1 MATRGIRNNNIGNIR
16 VSKDQWEGATGDDGS
31 FVTFDSPESGVR
43 ALAKNLLSY
52 GRQGYDS
59 IDKIINRWAPPEEND
74 TQAYIDAVSASTG
87 IPATQSLDLTDPDTL
102 ASLAQAIGFH
112 ETSTR
117 YNPAVYKTGVS
128 RALEGGITPKSQ
140 PVSAN
145 VFDALTE
152 GLKAKPSVSLGEGLP
167 GVTGLQVEGQEPE
180 APNKSFGEMF
190 YQSTGETLQQRED
203 RSTWFGLGG
212 ATEAELKNSM
222 VGVAIRAGQAEDS
235 LDVIGD
241 VFNPTRWNNHKWS
254 RDELDQIRNA
264 GVLPQYYGVITGGS
278 PQNLTELINLALE
291 NQKLDAEKAKAG
303 TGAQL
308 AAGVV
313 GAGVDPLTYVPIA
326 GQVGKGGK
334 LVNKMFTVAAQ
345 SGALAGASEIARTSV
360 AGGDAHVAEAIM
372 GGALFGG
379 GMTAIADGLGKVLG
393 KSTNEFAGP
402 AIRLEARETARNVDG
417 QDLSRMPIR
426 DGEQVFNHQGVN
438 YAEVPGEPGSVRLE
452 DGSILIGENPLNP
465 RTRQVFD
472 EVIEPERAAA
482 GVNLGGLTEI
492 GLKLLRSENP
502 EVRGLAA
509 DLVRSPTGMQ
519 SGASGKI
526 GTTASDV
533 FERLRAVDHRFY
545 NDIDDAVTNALKD
558 PYFQT
563 SWWRDNKAMRE
574 DVYKRAA
581 LAIEDSSGQ
590 LKAQLTPGEVKVYDL
605 LKNQFDAKREMMENP
620 AMFGRA
626 DAQSIFP
633 GSRFKGTYVPNVY
646 SSQMKQLYIQELGS
660 REGLQEAI
668 KQSWLASYS
677 SRPEVKA
684 RVDEYLKEQHKDIF
698 DKANAEAKAAADAEN
713 FLRSQESTVP
723 DMPKVLRESGY
734 VGDAGYQ
741 KVTNGVVDGEYFNSK
756 MDFSGER
763 PYLVDGDFV
772 YYTARTPDGSE
783 LNVSVFTKSGE
794 HAGAV
799 SFTKRSGDEWFNPS
813 LEVNEKFRRKGI
825 ATKMYNI
832 AETESPDYVYRG
844 TDETVGGVRTDD
856 GQAFRKAYDSKQY
869 APVPRQQF
877 VESRPPV
884 EPKVDEE
891 AILRNLTDKYAN
903 DKAYGISHADDFER
917 SSVMEDNITGLVGL
931 ENNKFLEARNLFDND
946 MEITLPNGKPFS
958 VNSLREWDMDKIVP
972 AYNRR
977 VNGDISIM
985 AGTGKTT
992 KEMKD
997 AVETLM
1003 NRAGDNG
1010 KLKGEVATLRDTLK
1024 VLTGRA
1030 RRDGADDAAFATAM
1044 RTLTDL
1050 SFFAKNAYMGV
1061 QNLTEIGGMLARGN
1075 VRAMLHG
1082 VPMFRDLAFR
1092 NKKVSGSEIKDLHN
1106 VIFGKELDDSIR
1118 PSKQDVIDRLRSY
1131 SDLSRVSS
1139 ATLGGAKYY
1148 TGELAV
1154 RSPLTKVLNGTT
1166 NYLLDAGRQGFL
1178 SDIVEHSL
1186 TGSKR
1191 KFDERWLKTAGISD
1205 DQWKGIKSLI
1215 RENVTR
1221 GEDGKYTI
1229 RDKKAFSQDPRA
1241 MDLWRMGDTIA
1252 DETLLRPHKLSNM
1265 DSKAYGPLAKT
1276 VLQFKNFVIKSIN
1289 GRTMRTF
1296 YNATKNNRAMDAAL
1310 STVMSMGLAG
1320 LYYMAQAHVKAYAMQ
1335 DGRDK
1340 EYLKQALNPTMIGY
1354 AALSR
1359 SSHIGGPLGVANLLG
1374 GIAGIQ
1380 DTKLLRSS
1388 ILPRSPTEKPER
1400 AITYGASTSDPVM
1413 NVVGNFLEQVPA
1425 FGYAANVGASAYNL
1439 AGYLKADTRVDERDY
1454 MTGMYNTFR
1463 ELVPNDPIT
1472 QKLLLG
1478 TFEEQGIHIK
1488 D

>member
-1 MATRGIRNNNIGNIR
+1 MATRGIRNNNPGNIR
-16 VSKDQWEGATGDDGS
+16 VSKDQWEGMTGDDGA
-31 FVTFDSPESGVR
+31 FVTFDSPEAGVR
-43 ALAKNLLSY
+43 ALGKNLLSY

-59 IDKIINRWAPPEEND
+59 IEKIINRWAPPNEND
-74 TQAYIDAVSASTG
+74 TQAYIDSVVAATG
-87 IPATQSLDLTDPDTL
+87 IPATQSLDLSDPDTL
-102 ASLAQAIGFH
+102 SSLAQAISFH
-112 ETSTR
+112 ETGSR
-117 YNPAVYKTGVS
+117 YDPEVYQQGVT
-128 RALEGGITPKSQ
+128 RALNGISPKTP

-152 GLKAKPSVSLGEGLP
+152 GLKAKPKVALGENLPTAAGLNI
-167 GVTGLQVEGQEPE
+167 EGQAPE
-180 APNKSFGEMF
+180 APNESFGEMF
-190 YQSTGETLQQRED
+190 YKATGETMQERED
-203 RSTWFGLGG
+203 RSTWFGFGA
-212 ATEAELKNSM
+212 ATEAEVKNSM
-222 VGVAIRAGQAEDS
+222 VGVAIRAGQTEDS

-241 VFNPTRWNNHKWS
+241 VFNQTRWNNHKWT
-254 RDELDQIRNA
+254 REELDQIRNA

-291 NQKLDAEKAKAG
+291 NQKLDQEKAKAG

-308 AAGVV
+308 AAGVI

-345 SGALAGASEIARTSV
+345 SGALAGVSEMARTSV
-360 AGGDAHVAEAIM
+360 AGGDAHVAEAIL

-379 GMTAIADGLGKVLG
+379 GMTAIADGLGRALG
-393 KSTNEFAGP
+393 RNTNEFAGP
-402 AIRLEARETARNVDG
+402 ATRLEARETARNVDG
-417 QDLSRMPIR
+417 QDLSRLPIQE
-426 DGEQVFNHQGVN
+426 GEQTFSHQGVKF
-438 YAEVPGEPGSVRLE
+438 ADVPNEPGSVRLE

-465 RTRQVFD
+465 KTRQVFD
-472 EVIEPERAAA
+472 EVIEPERSAA

-502 EVRGLAA
+502 EIRGVAA

-545 NDIDDAVTNALKD
+545 NDIDDAVTEALKD

-563 SWWRDNKAMRE
+563 AFWRDSGAFRQDIYQRVSM
-574 DVYKRAA
+574 
-581 LAIEDSSGQ
+581 AIEDGSGN
-590 LKAQLTPGEVKVYDL
+590 LKAELTPGELKVYDL

-620 AMFGRA
+620 AMFGRP

-633 GSRFKGTYVPNVY
+633 GSRFKGTYVPHVY
-646 SSQMKQLYIQELGS
+646 SKQMKELYIKELGS
-660 REGLQEAI
+660 PEALQEAI
-668 KQSWLASYS
+668 KKSWLTSYA
-677 SRPEVKA
+677 SRPEVKK
-684 RVDEYLKEQHKDIF
+684 RVDEALL
-698 DKANAEAKAAADAEN
+698 EADPTLTPEGLAAA
-713 FLRSQESTVP
+713 V
-723 DMPKVLRESGY
+723 
-734 VGDAGYQ
+734 
-741 KVTNGVVDGEYFNSK
+741 
-756 MDFSGER
+756 
-763 PYLVDGDFV
+763 
-772 YYTARTPDGSE
+772 
-783 LNVSVFTKSGE
+783 
-794 HAGAV
+794 
-799 SFTKRSGDEWFNPS
+799 
-813 LEVNEKFRRKGI
+813 
-825 ATKMYNI
+825 
-832 AETESPDYVYRG
+832 
-844 TDETVGGVRTDD
+844 
-856 GQAFRKAYDSKQY
+856 
-869 APVPRQQF
+869 
-877 VESRPPV
+877 
-884 EPKVDEE
+884 
-891 AILRNLTDKYAN
+891 DKYAN
-903 DKAYGISHADDFER
+903 DKAYGISHTEQFER
-917 SSVMEDNITGLVGL
+917 SSVMEENINGLVGL
-931 ENNKFLEARNLFDND
+931 ENNSFLEARNLFDSD
-946 MEITLPNGKPFS
+946 MSIVLPNGQTFS
-958 VNSLREWDMDKIVP
+958 VNNLREWDMDKIVP

-977 VNGDISIM
+977 VNGDIAIM

-992 KEMKD
+992 KDMKD
-997 AVETLM
+997 LVETMM
-1003 NRAGDNG
+1003 NKAGDDG
-1010 KLKGEVATLRDTLK
+1010 KLKGEVSTLRDTLK
-1024 VLTGRA
+1024 ILTGRA
-1030 RRDGADDAAFATAM
+1030 RRDGADDAAFATVM
-1044 RTLTDL
+1044 RTMTDL

-1075 VRAMLHG
+1075 VRALLHG

-1092 NKKVSGSEIKDLHN
+1092 NKKVGASEIKDLHN

-1131 SDLSRVSS
+1131 SDLGRGA
-1139 ATLGGAKYY
+1139 ATALGTAKYY

-1154 RSPLTKVLNGTT
+1154 RSPFTKVLNGTT

-1191 KFDERWLKTAGISD
+1191 KFDDRWLKTAGISD
-1205 DQWKGIKSLI
+1205 EQWKGIKSLI
-1215 RENVTR
+1215 RESVTR
-1221 GEDGKYTI
+1221 GPDGKYTI
-1229 RDKKAFSQDPRA
+1229 KDKKAFSQDPRA

-1320 LYYMAQAHVKAYAMQ
+1320 IYYMAQAHIKAYAMQ
-1335 DGRDK
+1335 DGRDRD
-1340 EYLKQALNPTMIGY
+1340 YLKQALDPTMIGY

-1359 SSHIGGPLGVANLLG
+1359 SSHLGGPLGVANILG
-1374 GIAGIQ
+1374 GIAGYE
-1380 DTKLLRSS
+1380 DTKMLRSS

-1400 AITYGASTSDPVM
+1400 AIAYGAATSDPVM

-1439 AGYLKADTRVDERDY
+1439 AGYLKADTRVNERDY

>member
-1 MATRGIRNNNIGNIR
+1 MATRGIRNNNPGNIR
-16 VSKDQWEGATGDDGS
+16 VSKDQWEGMTGDDGA

-43 ALAKNLLSY
+43 ALGKNLLSY

-59 IDKIINRWAPPEEND
+59 IEKIINRWAPPNEND
-74 TQAYIDAVSASTG
+74 TKAYIDSVVAATG
-87 IPATQSLDLTDPDTL
+87 IPATQSLDLSDQDTL
-102 ASLAQAIGFH
+102 SSLAQAISFH
-112 ETSTR
+112 ETGSR
-117 YNPAVYKTGVS
+117 YDPEVYQKGVA
-128 RALEGGITPKSQ
+128 RALNGISPKTP

-152 GLKAKPSVSLGEGLP
+152 GLKAKPKVAIGENLPTAAGLNI
-167 GVTGLQVEGQEPE
+167 EGQAPE
-180 APNKSFGEMF
+180 APNESFGEMF
-190 YQSTGETLQQRED
+190 YKATGETMQERED
-203 RSTWFGLGG
+203 RSTWFGFGA
-212 ATEAELKNSM
+212 ATEAEVKNSM
-222 VGVAIRAGQAEDS
+222 VGVAIRAGQTEES

-254 RDELDQIRNA
+254 REELDQIRNA

-291 NQKLDAEKAKAG
+291 NQKLDQEKAKAG
-303 TGAQL
+303 TGAHL
-308 AAGVV
+308 AAGLI

-345 SGALAGASEIARTSV
+345 TGALAGVSEMSRTSV
-360 AGGDAHVAEAIM
+360 AGGNAHVAEAIL
-372 GGALFGG
+372 GGALFGA
-379 GMTAIADGLGKVLG
+379 GMTAIADGLGRALG
-393 KSTNEFAGP
+393 RNTNEFAGP
-402 AIRLEARETARNVDG
+402 ATRLEARETARNVDG
-417 QDLSRMPIR
+417 QDLSRLPIQE
-426 DGEQVFNHQGVN
+426 GEQTFSYQGVRF
-438 YAEVPGEPGSVRLE
+438 ADVPNEPGSVRLE

-502 EVRGLAA
+502 EIRGVAA

-545 NDIDDAVTNALKD
+545 NDIDDAVTEALKD

-563 SWWRDNKAMRE
+563 AFWRDSGAFRQDIYQRVSM
-574 DVYKRAA
+574 
-581 LAIEDSSGQ
+581 AIEDGSGN
-590 LKAQLTPGEVKVYDL
+590 LKAELTPGELKVYDL

-620 AMFGRA
+620 AMFGRP

-633 GSRFKGTYVPNVY
+633 GSRFKGTYVPHVY
-646 SSQMKQLYIQELGS
+646 SNQMKQLYIKELGS
-660 REGLQEAI
+660 PEALQEAI
-668 KQSWLASYS
+668 KKSWLTSYA
-677 SRPEVKA
+677 SRPEVKK
-684 RVDEYLKEQHKDIF
+684 RVDEALL
-698 DKANAEAKAAADAEN
+698 EADPTLTPEGLAAA
-713 FLRSQESTVP
+713 V
-723 DMPKVLRESGY
+723 
-734 VGDAGYQ
+734 
-741 KVTNGVVDGEYFNSK
+741 
-756 MDFSGER
+756 
-763 PYLVDGDFV
+763 
-772 YYTARTPDGSE
+772 
-783 LNVSVFTKSGE
+783 
-794 HAGAV
+794 
-799 SFTKRSGDEWFNPS
+799 
-813 LEVNEKFRRKGI
+813 
-825 ATKMYNI
+825 
-832 AETESPDYVYRG
+832 
-844 TDETVGGVRTDD
+844 
-856 GQAFRKAYDSKQY
+856 
-869 APVPRQQF
+869 
-877 VESRPPV
+877 
-884 EPKVDEE
+884 
-891 AILRNLTDKYAN
+891 DKYAN
-903 DKAYGISHADDFER
+903 DKAYGISHTEQFER
-917 SSVMEDNITGLVGL
+917 SSVMEENINGLVGL
-931 ENNKFLEARNLFDND
+931 ENNSFLEARNLFDSD
-946 MEITLPNGKPFS
+946 MSIVLPNGQTFS
-958 VNSLREWDMDKIVP
+958 VNNLREWDMDKIVP

-977 VNGDISIM
+977 VNGDIAIM

-997 AVETLM
+997 LVETMM
-1003 NRAGDNG
+1003 NRAGDDG
-1010 KLKGEVATLRDTLK
+1010 KLKGEVSTLRDTLK
-1024 VLTGRA
+1024 ILTGRA
-1030 RRDGADDAAFATAM
+1030 RRDGADDAAFATVM
-1044 RTLTDL
+1044 RTMTDL

-1075 VRAMLHG
+1075 VRALLHG

-1092 NKKVSGSEIKDLHN
+1092 NKKVGASEIKDLHN

-1118 PSKQDVIDRLRSY
+1118 PSKQDVIDRLRAY
-1131 SDLSRVSS
+1131 SDLGRGT
-1139 ATLGGAKYY
+1139 ATAIGTAKYY
-1148 TGELAV
+1148 SGELAV

-1191 KFDERWLKTAGISD
+1191 RFDDRWLKTAGISD
-1205 DQWKGIKSLI
+1205 EQWKGIKSLI
-1215 RENVTR
+1215 RESVTR
-1221 GEDGKYTI
+1221 GPDGKYTI
-1229 RDKKAFSQDPRA
+1229 KDKKAFSQDPRS

-1320 LYYMAQAHVKAYAMQ
+1320 IYYMAQAHLKAYAMQ
-1335 DGRDK
+1335 DGRDR
-1340 EYLKQALNPTMIGY
+1340 EYLKQALDPMMIGY

-1359 SSHIGGPLGVANLLG
+1359 SSHLGGLLGVANILG
-1374 GIAGIQ
+1374 GIAGYE
-1380 DTKLLRSS
+1380 DTKMLRSS

-1400 AITYGASTSDPVM
+1400 AIAYGAATSDPVM
-1413 NVVGNFLEQVPA
+1413 NIVGNFLEQVPA
-1425 FGYAANVGASAYNL
+1425 FGYAANVGATAYNL
-1439 AGYLKADTRVDERDY
+1439 AGYLKADTRVNERDY

>member
-1 MATRGIRNNNIGNIR
+1 MATRGIRNNNPGNIR
-16 VSKDQWEGATGDDGS
+16 VSKDQWEGMTGDDGA

-43 ALAKNLLSY
+43 ALAKNLQSY

-59 IDKIINRWAPPEEND
+59 IEKIINRWAPPNEND
-74 TQAYIDAVSASTG
+74 TKAYIDSVVAATG
-87 IPATQSLDLTDPDTL
+87 IPANQSLDLSNPDTL
-102 ASLAQAIGFH
+102 SSLAQAISFH
-112 ETSTR
+112 ETGSR
-117 YNPAVYKTGVS
+117 YNPEVYQHGVA
-128 RALEGGITPKSQ
+128 RALNGISPKTP

-152 GLKAKPSVSLGEGLP
+152 GLKAKPKVALGENLPTAAGLNI
-167 GVTGLQVEGQEPE
+167 EGQAPE
-180 APNKSFGEMF
+180 APNESFGEMF
-190 YQSTGETLQQRED
+190 YKSTGETMQDRED
-203 RSTWFGLGG
+203 RSTWFGFGA
-212 ATEAELKNSM
+212 ATEAEVKNSM
-222 VGVAIRAGQAEDS
+222 VGVAIRAGQTEDS

-254 RDELDQIRNA
+254 REELDQIRNA

-291 NQKLDAEKAKAG
+291 NQKLDQEKAKAG
-303 TGAQL
+303 IGAQL
-308 AAGVV
+308 AAGVI
-313 GAGVDPLTYVPIA
+313 GAGVDPLSYVPIA

-345 SGALAGASEIARTSV
+345 SGALAGVSEMARTSV
-360 AGGDAHVAEAIM
+360 AGGDAHVAEAIL

-379 GMTAIADGLGKVLG
+379 GMTAIADGLGRALG
-393 KSTNEFAGP
+393 RNTNEFAGP
-402 AIRLEARETARNVDG
+402 ATRLEARETARNVDG
-417 QDLSRMPIR
+417 QDLSRLPIQE
-426 DGEQVFNHQGVN
+426 GEQTFSYQGVKF
-438 YAEVPGEPGSVRLE
+438 ADVPNEPGSVRLE

-465 RTRQVFD
+465 KTRQVFD

-502 EVRGLAA
+502 EIRGVAA

-545 NDIDDAVTNALKD
+545 NDIDDAVNEALKD

-563 SWWRDNKAMRE
+563 SFWRDSGAFRQDIYQRVSM
-574 DVYKRAA
+574 
-581 LAIEDSSGQ
+581 AIEDGSGN
-590 LKAQLTPGEVKVYDL
+590 LKAELTPGELKVYDL

-620 AMFGRA
+620 AMFGRP

-633 GSRFKGTYVPNVY
+633 GSRFKGTYVPHVY
-646 SSQMKQLYIQELGS
+646 SKQMKELYIKELGS
-660 REGLQEAI
+660 PEALQEAI
-668 KQSWLASYS
+668 KKSWLSSYA
-677 SRPEVKA
+677 SRPEVKK
-684 RVDEYLKEQHKDIF
+684 RVDEALL
-698 DKANAEAKAAADAEN
+698 EADPTLTPEGLAAA
-713 FLRSQESTVP
+713 V
-723 DMPKVLRESGY
+723 
-734 VGDAGYQ
+734 
-741 KVTNGVVDGEYFNSK
+741 
-756 MDFSGER
+756 
-763 PYLVDGDFV
+763 
-772 YYTARTPDGSE
+772 
-783 LNVSVFTKSGE
+783 
-794 HAGAV
+794 
-799 SFTKRSGDEWFNPS
+799 
-813 LEVNEKFRRKGI
+813 
-825 ATKMYNI
+825 
-832 AETESPDYVYRG
+832 
-844 TDETVGGVRTDD
+844 
-856 GQAFRKAYDSKQY
+856 
-869 APVPRQQF
+869 
-877 VESRPPV
+877 
-884 EPKVDEE
+884 
-891 AILRNLTDKYAN
+891 DKYAN
-903 DKAYGISHADDFER
+903 DKAYGISHTEQFER
-917 SSVMEDNITGLVGL
+917 SSVMEENINGLVGL
-931 ENNKFLEARNLFDND
+931 ENNSFLEARNLFDSD
-946 MEITLPNGKPFS
+946 MSIVLPNGQTFS
-958 VNSLREWDMDKIVP
+958 VNNLREWDMDKIVP

-977 VNGDISIM
+977 VNGDIAIM

-992 KEMKD
+992 KDMKD
-997 AVETLM
+997 LVETMM
-1003 NRAGDNG
+1003 NKAGDDG
-1010 KLKGEVATLRDTLK
+1010 KLKGEVSTLRDTLK
-1024 VLTGRA
+1024 ILTGRA
-1030 RRDGADDAAFATAM
+1030 RRDGADDAAFATVM
-1044 RTLTDL
+1044 RTMTDL

-1075 VRAMLHG
+1075 VRALLHG

-1092 NKKVSGSEIKDLHN
+1092 NKKVGASEIKDLHN

-1131 SDLSRVSS
+1131 SDLGRGT
-1139 ATLGGAKYY
+1139 ATALGTAKYY

-1154 RSPLTKVLNGTT
+1154 RSPFTKVLNGTT

-1191 KFDERWLKTAGISD
+1191 RFDDRWLKTAGIAD
-1205 DQWKGIKSLI
+1205 EQWKGIKSLI
-1215 RENVTR
+1215 RESVTR
-1221 GEDGKYTI
+1221 GPDGKYTI
-1229 RDKKAFSQDPRA
+1229 KDKKAFSQDPRA

-1265 DSKAYGPLAKT
+1265 DAKAYGPLAKT

-1320 LYYMAQAHVKAYAMQ
+1320 IYYMAQAHVKAYAMQ
-1335 DGRDK
+1335 DGRDR
-1340 EYLKQALNPTMIGY
+1340 EYLKQALDPTMIGY

-1359 SSHIGGPLGVANLLG
+1359 SSHLGGPLGVANILG
-1374 GIAGIQ
+1374 GIAGYE
-1380 DTKLLRSS
+1380 DTKMLRSS

-1400 AITYGASTSDPVM
+1400 AITYGAATSDPVM
-1413 NVVGNFLEQVPA
+1413 NVVSNFLEQVPA

-1439 AGYLKADTRVDERDY
+1439 AGYLKADTRVNERDY

>member
-1 MATRGIRNNNIGNIR
+1 MATRGIRNNNPGNIR
-16 VSKDQWEGATGDDGS
+16 VSKDQWEGMTGDDGA

-43 ALAKNLLSY
+43 ALGKNLLSY

-59 IDKIINRWAPPEEND
+59 IEKIINRWAPPNEND
-74 TQAYIDAVSASTG
+74 TQAYIDSVVAATG
-87 IPATQSLDLTDPDTL
+87 IPATQSLDLSNPDTL
-102 ASLAQAIGFH
+102 SSLAQAISFH
-112 ETSTR
+112 ETGSR
-117 YNPAVYKTGVS
+117 YNPEVYQQGVA
-128 RALEGGITPKSQ
+128 RALNGISPKTP

-152 GLKAKPSVSLGEGLP
+152 GLKAKPKVALGENLPTAAGLNI
-167 GVTGLQVEGQEPE
+167 EGQAPE
-180 APNKSFGEMF
+180 APNESFGEMF
-190 YQSTGETLQQRED
+190 YKATGETMQERED
-203 RSTWFGLGG
+203 RSTWFGFGA
-212 ATEAELKNSM
+212 ATEAEVKNSM
-222 VGVAIRAGQAEDS
+222 VGVAIRAGQTEDS

-241 VFNPTRWNNHKWS
+241 VFNPTRWNNHKWT
-254 RDELDQIRNA
+254 REELDQIRNA

-291 NQKLDAEKAKAG
+291 NQKLDQEKAKAG

-308 AAGVV
+308 AAGVI

-345 SGALAGASEIARTSV
+345 SGALAGVSEMARTSV
-360 AGGDAHVAEAIM
+360 AGGDAHVAEAIL

-379 GMTAIADGLGKVLG
+379 GMTAIADGLGRALG
-393 KSTNEFAGP
+393 RNTNEFAGP
-402 AIRLEARETARNVDG
+402 ATRLEARETARNVDG
-417 QDLSRMPIR
+417 QDLSRLPIQE
-426 DGEQVFNHQGVN
+426 GEQTFSHQGVKF
-438 YAEVPGEPGSVRLE
+438 ADVPNEPGSVRLE

-465 RTRQVFD
+465 KTRQVFD

-502 EVRGLAA
+502 EIRGVAA

-545 NDIDDAVTNALKD
+545 NDIDDAVTEALKD

-563 SWWRDNKAMRE
+563 AFWRDSGAFRQDIYQRVSM
-574 DVYKRAA
+574 
-581 LAIEDSSGQ
+581 AIEDGSGN
-590 LKAQLTPGEVKVYDL
+590 LKAELTPGELKVYDL

-620 AMFGRA
+620 AMFGRP

-633 GSRFKGTYVPNVY
+633 GSRFKGTYVPHVY
-646 SSQMKQLYIQELGS
+646 SKQMKELYIKELGS
-660 REGLQEAI
+660 PEALQEAI
-668 KQSWLASYS
+668 KKSWLTSYA
-677 SRPEVKA
+677 SRPEVKK
-684 RVDEYLKEQHKDIF
+684 RVDEALL
-698 DKANAEAKAAADAEN
+698 EADPTLTPEGLAAA
-713 FLRSQESTVP
+713 V
-723 DMPKVLRESGY
+723 
-734 VGDAGYQ
+734 
-741 KVTNGVVDGEYFNSK
+741 
-756 MDFSGER
+756 
-763 PYLVDGDFV
+763 
-772 YYTARTPDGSE
+772 
-783 LNVSVFTKSGE
+783 
-794 HAGAV
+794 
-799 SFTKRSGDEWFNPS
+799 
-813 LEVNEKFRRKGI
+813 
-825 ATKMYNI
+825 
-832 AETESPDYVYRG
+832 
-844 TDETVGGVRTDD
+844 
-856 GQAFRKAYDSKQY
+856 
-869 APVPRQQF
+869 
-877 VESRPPV
+877 
-884 EPKVDEE
+884 
-891 AILRNLTDKYAN
+891 DKYAN
-903 DKAYGISHADDFER
+903 DKAYGISHTEQFER
-917 SSVMEDNITGLVGL
+917 SSVMEENINGLVGL
-931 ENNKFLEARNLFDND
+931 ENNSFLEARNLFDSD
-946 MEITLPNGKPFS
+946 MSIVLPNGQTFS
-958 VNSLREWDMDKIVP
+958 VNNLREWDMDKIVP

-977 VNGDISIM
+977 VNGDIAIM

-992 KEMKD
+992 KDMKD
-997 AVETLM
+997 LVETMM
-1003 NRAGDNG
+1003 NKAGDDG
-1010 KLKGEVATLRDTLK
+1010 KLKGEVSTLRDTLK
-1024 VLTGRA
+1024 ILTGRA
-1030 RRDGADDAAFATAM
+1030 RRDGADDAAFATVM
-1044 RTLTDL
+1044 RTMTDL

-1075 VRAMLHG
+1075 VRALLHG

-1092 NKKVSGSEIKDLHN
+1092 NKKVGASEIKDLHS
-1106 VIFGKELDDSIR
+1106 VLFGKELDDSIR

-1131 SDLSRVSS
+1131 SDLGRGT
-1139 ATLGGAKYY
+1139 ATALGTAKYY

-1154 RSPLTKVLNGTT
+1154 RSPFTKVLNGTT

-1191 KFDERWLKTAGISD
+1191 KFDDRWLKTAGISD
-1205 DQWKGIKSLI
+1205 EQWKGIKSLI
-1215 RENVTR
+1215 RESVTR
-1221 GEDGKYTI
+1221 GPDGKYTI
-1229 RDKKAFSQDPRA
+1229 KDKKAFSQDPRS
-1241 MDLWRMGDTIA
+1241 MDLWRMGDSIA

-1265 DSKAYGPLAKT
+1265 DAKAYGPLAKT

-1296 YNATKNNRAMDAAL
+1296 YNATKNNRAMDATL

-1320 LYYMAQAHVKAYAMQ
+1320 MYYMAQAHIKAYAMQ
-1335 DGRDK
+1335 DGRDRD
-1340 EYLKQALNPTMIGY
+1340 YLKQALDPTMIGY

-1359 SSHIGGPLGVANLLG
+1359 SSHLGGPLGVANILG
-1374 GIAGIQ
+1374 GIAGYE
-1380 DTKLLRSS
+1380 DTKMLRSS

-1400 AITYGASTSDPVM
+1400 AIAYGAATSDPVM

-1439 AGYLKADTRVDERDY
+1439 AGYLKADTRVNERDY

>member
-1 MATRGIRNNNIGNIR
+1 MATRGIRNNNPGNIR
-16 VSKDQWEGATGDDGS
+16 VSKDQWEGMTGDDGA

-43 ALAKNLLSY
+43 ALGKNLLSY

-59 IDKIINRWAPPEEND
+59 IEKIINRWAPPNEND
-74 TQAYIDAVSASTG
+74 TQSYIDSVVAATG
-87 IPATQSLDLTDPDTL
+87 IPATQSLDLSNPDTL
-102 ASLAQAIGFH
+102 SALAQAISFH
-112 ETSTR
+112 ETGSR
-117 YNPAVYKTGVS
+117 YDPEVYQQGVA
-128 RALEGGITPKSQ
+128 RALNGISPKTP

-145 VFDALTE
+145 VVDALTE
-152 GLKAKPSVSLGEGLP
+152 GLKSKPKVALGENLPTAAGLNI
-167 GVTGLQVEGQEPE
+167 EGQAPE
-180 APNKSFGEMF
+180 APNESFGEMF
-190 YQSTGETLQQRED
+190 YKATGETMQERED
-203 RSTWFGLGG
+203 RSTWFGLGA
-212 ATEAELKNSM
+212 ATEAEVKNSM
-222 VGVAIRAGQAEDS
+222 VGVAIRAGQTEDS

-254 RDELDQIRNA
+254 REELDQIRNA

-291 NQKLDAEKAKAG
+291 NQKLDQEKAKAG

-308 AAGVV
+308 AAGVI

-345 SGALAGASEIARTSV
+345 SGALAGVSETARISV
-360 AGGDAHVAEAIM
+360 AGGDAHVAEAIL

-379 GMTAIADGLGKVLG
+379 GMTAIADGLGRALG
-393 KSTNEFAGP
+393 RNTNEFAGP
-402 AIRLEARETARNVDG
+402 ATRLEARETARNVDG
-417 QDLSRMPIR
+417 QDLSRLPIQE
-426 DGEQVFNHQGVN
+426 GEQTFSHQGVKF
-438 YAEVPGEPGSVRLE
+438 ADVPNEPGSVRLE

-465 RTRQVFD
+465 KTRQVFD

-502 EVRGLAA
+502 EIRGVAA

-545 NDIDDAVTNALKD
+545 NDIDDAVTEALKD

-563 SWWRDNKAMRE
+563 AFWRDSGAFRQDIYQRVSM
-574 DVYKRAA
+574 
-581 LAIEDSSGQ
+581 AIEDGSGN
-590 LKAQLTPGEVKVYDL
+590 LKAELTPGELKVYDL

-620 AMFGRA
+620 AMFGRP

-633 GSRFKGTYVPNVY
+633 GSRFKGTYVPHVY
-646 SSQMKQLYIQELGS
+646 SKQMKELYIKELGS
-660 REGLQEAI
+660 PEALQEAI
-668 KQSWLASYS
+668 KKSWLTSYS
-677 SRPEVKA
+677 SRPEVKK
-684 RVDEYLKEQHKDIF
+684 RVDEALL
-698 DKANAEAKAAADAEN
+698 EADPTLTPEGLAAA
-713 FLRSQESTVP
+713 V
-723 DMPKVLRESGY
+723 
-734 VGDAGYQ
+734 
-741 KVTNGVVDGEYFNSK
+741 
-756 MDFSGER
+756 
-763 PYLVDGDFV
+763 
-772 YYTARTPDGSE
+772 
-783 LNVSVFTKSGE
+783 
-794 HAGAV
+794 
-799 SFTKRSGDEWFNPS
+799 
-813 LEVNEKFRRKGI
+813 
-825 ATKMYNI
+825 
-832 AETESPDYVYRG
+832 
-844 TDETVGGVRTDD
+844 
-856 GQAFRKAYDSKQY
+856 
-869 APVPRQQF
+869 
-877 VESRPPV
+877 
-884 EPKVDEE
+884 
-891 AILRNLTDKYAN
+891 DKYAN
-903 DKAYGISHADDFER
+903 DKAYGISHTEQFER
-917 SSVMEDNITGLVGL
+917 SSVMEENINGLVGL
-931 ENNKFLEARNLFDND
+931 ENNSFLEARNLFDSD
-946 MEITLPNGKPFS
+946 MSIVLPNGQTFS
-958 VNSLREWDMDKIVP
+958 VNNLREWDMDKIVP

-977 VNGDISIM
+977 VNGDIAIM

-992 KEMKD
+992 KDMKD
-997 AVETLM
+997 LVETMM
-1003 NRAGDNG
+1003 NKAGDDG
-1010 KLKGEVATLRDTLK
+1010 KLKGEVSTLRDTLK
-1024 VLTGRA
+1024 ILTGRA
-1030 RRDGADDAAFATAM
+1030 RRDGADDAAFATVM
-1044 RTLTDL
+1044 RTMTDL

-1092 NKKVSGSEIKDLHN
+1092 NKKVGASEIKDLHN

-1118 PSKQDVIDRLRSY
+1118 PSKQDVIDRLRAY
-1131 SDLSRVSS
+1131 SSLSKPT
-1139 ATLGGAKYY
+1139 ATALGSAKYY

-1154 RSPLTKVLNGTT
+1154 RSPFTKVLNGTT

-1191 KFDERWLKTAGISD
+1191 KFDDRWLKTAGISD
-1205 DQWKGIKSLI
+1205 EQWKGIKSLI
-1215 RENVTR
+1215 RESVTR
-1221 GEDGKYTI
+1221 GPDGKYTI
-1229 RDKKAFSQDPRA
+1229 KDKKAFSQDPRA

-1265 DSKAYGPLAKT
+1265 DAKAYGPLAKT

-1310 STVMSMGLAG
+1310 STVISMGLAG
-1320 LYYMAQAHVKAYAMQ
+1320 IYYMAQAHVKAYAMQ
-1335 DGRDK
+1335 DGRDRD
-1340 EYLKQALNPTMIGY
+1340 YLKQALDPTMIGY

-1359 SSHIGGPLGVANLLG
+1359 SSHLGGPLGVANILG
-1374 GIAGIQ
+1374 GIAGYE
-1380 DTKLLRSS
+1380 DTKMLRSS

-1400 AITYGASTSDPVM
+1400 AIAYGAATSDPVM

-1439 AGYLKADTRVDERDY
+1439 AGYLKADTRVNERDY

>member
-1 MATRGIRNNNIGNIR
+1 MATRGIRNNNPGNIR
-16 VSKDQWEGATGDDGS
+16 VSKDQWEGMTGDDGS

-43 ALAKNLLSY
+43 ALGKNLLSY

-59 IDKIINRWAPPEEND
+59 IEKIINRWAPPNEND
-74 TQAYIDAVSASTG
+74 TKAYIDSVVAATG
-87 IPATQSLDLTDPDTL
+87 IPATQSLDLSDPDTL
-102 ASLAQAIGFH
+102 SSLAQAISFH
-112 ETSTR
+112 ETGSR
-117 YNPAVYKTGVS
+117 YDPEVYQKGVA
-128 RALEGGITPKSQ
+128 RALNGISPKTP

-152 GLKAKPSVSLGEGLP
+152 GLKAKPKVALGENLPTAAGLNI
-167 GVTGLQVEGQEPE
+167 EGQAPE
-180 APNKSFGEMF
+180 APNESFGEMF
-190 YQSTGETLQQRED
+190 YKATGETMQERED
-203 RSTWFGLGG
+203 RSTWFGFGA
-212 ATEAELKNSM
+212 ATEAEVKNSM
-222 VGVAIRAGQAEDS
+222 VGVAIRAGQTEDS

-241 VFNPTRWNNHKWS
+241 VFNPTRWNNHKWT
-254 RDELDQIRNA
+254 REELDQIRNA

-291 NQKLDAEKAKAG
+291 NQKLDQEKAKAG

-308 AAGVV
+308 AAGVI

-345 SGALAGASEIARTSV
+345 SGVLAGVSEMARTSV
-360 AGGDAHVAEAIM
+360 AGGDAHVAEAIL

-379 GMTAIADGLGKVLG
+379 GMTAIADGLGRALG
-393 KSTNEFAGP
+393 RNTNEFAGP
-402 AIRLEARETARNVDG
+402 ATRLEARETARNVDG
-417 QDLSRMPIR
+417 QDLSRLPIQE
-426 DGEQVFNHQGVN
+426 GEQTFSHQGVKF
-438 YAEVPGEPGSVRLE
+438 AAVPNEPGSVRLE

-465 RTRQVFD
+465 KTRQVFD

-502 EVRGLAA
+502 EIRGVAA

-545 NDIDDAVTNALKD
+545 NDIDDAVTEALKD

-563 SWWRDNKAMRE
+563 AFWRDSGAFRQDIYQRVSM
-574 DVYKRAA
+574 
-581 LAIEDSSGQ
+581 AIEDGSGN
-590 LKAQLTPGEVKVYDL
+590 LKAELTPGELKVYDL

-620 AMFGRA
+620 AMFGRP
-626 DAQSIFP
+626 DAKSIFP
-633 GSRFKGTYVPNVY
+633 GSRFKGTYVPHVY
-646 SSQMKQLYIQELGS
+646 SKQMKELYIKELGS
-660 REGLQEAI
+660 PEALQGAI
-668 KQSWLASYS
+668 KKSWLTSYA
-677 SRPEVKA
+677 SRPEVKK
-684 RVDEYLKEQHKDIF
+684 RVDEALL
-698 DKANAEAKAAADAEN
+698 EADPTLTPEGLAAA
-713 FLRSQESTVP
+713 V
-723 DMPKVLRESGY
+723 
-734 VGDAGYQ
+734 
-741 KVTNGVVDGEYFNSK
+741 
-756 MDFSGER
+756 
-763 PYLVDGDFV
+763 
-772 YYTARTPDGSE
+772 
-783 LNVSVFTKSGE
+783 
-794 HAGAV
+794 
-799 SFTKRSGDEWFNPS
+799 
-813 LEVNEKFRRKGI
+813 
-825 ATKMYNI
+825 
-832 AETESPDYVYRG
+832 
-844 TDETVGGVRTDD
+844 
-856 GQAFRKAYDSKQY
+856 
-869 APVPRQQF
+869 
-877 VESRPPV
+877 
-884 EPKVDEE
+884 
-891 AILRNLTDKYAN
+891 DKYAN
-903 DKAYGISHADDFER
+903 DKAYGISHTEQFER
-917 SSVMEDNITGLVGL
+917 SSVMEENINGLVGL
-931 ENNKFLEARNLFDND
+931 ENNSFLEARNLFDSD
-946 MEITLPNGKPFS
+946 MSIVLPNGQTFS
-958 VNSLREWDMDKIVP
+958 VNNLREWDMDKIVP

-977 VNGDISIM
+977 VNGDIAIM

-992 KEMKD
+992 KDMKD
-997 AVETLM
+997 LVETMM
-1003 NRAGDNG
+1003 NKAGDDG
-1010 KLKGEVATLRDTLK
+1010 KLKGEVSTLRDTLK
-1024 VLTGRA
+1024 ILTGRA
-1030 RRDGADDAAFATAM
+1030 RRDGADDAAFATVM
-1044 RTLTDL
+1044 RTMTDL

-1075 VRAMLHG
+1075 VRALLHG

-1092 NKKVSGSEIKDLHN
+1092 NKKVGASEIKDLHN

-1118 PSKQDVIDRLRSY
+1118 PSKQDVIDRLRAY
-1131 SDLSRVSS
+1131 SDLSKPT
-1139 ATLGGAKYY
+1139 ATALGSAKYY

-1154 RSPLTKVLNGTT
+1154 RSPFTKVLNGTT

-1191 KFDERWLKTAGISD
+1191 KFDDRWLKTAGISD
-1205 DQWKGIKSLI
+1205 EQWKGIKSLI
-1215 RENVTR
+1215 RESVTR
-1221 GEDGKYTI
+1221 GPDGKYTI
-1229 RDKKAFSQDPRA
+1229 KDKKAFSQDPRA

-1265 DSKAYGPLAKT
+1265 DAKAYGPLAKT

-1320 LYYMAQAHVKAYAMQ
+1320 IYYMAQAHVKAYAMQ
-1335 DGRDK
+1335 DGRDRD
-1340 EYLKQALNPTMIGY
+1340 YLKQALDPTMIGY

-1359 SSHIGGPLGVANLLG
+1359 SSHLGGPLGVANILG
-1374 GIAGIQ
+1374 GIAGYE
-1380 DTKLLRSS
+1380 DTKMLRSS

-1400 AITYGASTSDPVM
+1400 AIAYGAATSDTVM

-1425 FGYAANVGASAYNL
+1425 FGYAANVGATAYNL
-1439 AGYLKADTRVDERDY
+1439 AGYLKADTRVNERDY

>member
-1 MATRGIRNNNIGNIR
+1 MATRGIRNNNPGNIR
-16 VSKDQWEGATGDDGS
+16 VSKDQWEGMTGDDGA

-43 ALAKNLLSY
+43 ALGKNLLSY

-59 IDKIINRWAPPEEND
+59 IEKIINRWAPPNEND
-74 TQAYIDAVSASTG
+74 TKAYIDSVVAATG
-87 IPATQSLDLTDPDTL
+87 IPATQSLDLSDPDTL
-102 ASLAQAIGFH
+102 SSLAQAISFH
-112 ETSTR
+112 ETGSR
-117 YNPAVYKTGVS
+117 YDPEVYQKGVA
-128 RALEGGITPKSQ
+128 RALNGISPKTP

-152 GLKAKPSVSLGEGLP
+152 GLKSKPKVALGENLPTAAGLNI
-167 GVTGLQVEGQEPE
+167 EGQAPE
-180 APNKSFGEMF
+180 APNESFGEMF
-190 YQSTGETLQQRED
+190 YKSTGETMQEREE
-203 RSTWFGLGG
+203 RSTWFGFGA
-212 ATEAELKNSM
+212 ATEAEVKNSM
-222 VGVAIRAGQAEDS
+222 VGVAIRAGQTEDS

-254 RDELDQIRNA
+254 REELDQIRNA

-291 NQKLDAEKAKAG
+291 NQKLDQEKAKAG

-308 AAGVV
+308 AAGVI

-360 AGGDAHVAEAIM
+360 AGGDAHVAEAIL

-379 GMTAIADGLGKVLG
+379 GMTAIADGLGRALG
-393 KSTNEFAGP
+393 RNTNEFAGP
-402 AIRLEARETARNVDG
+402 ATRLEARETARNVDG
-417 QDLSRMPIR
+417 QDLSRLPIQE
-426 DGEQVFNHQGVN
+426 GEQTFSHQGVKF
-438 YAEVPGEPGSVRLE
+438 ADVPNEPGSVRLE

-465 RTRQVFD
+465 KTRQVFD

-502 EVRGLAA
+502 EIRGVAA

-545 NDIDDAVTNALKD
+545 NDIDDAVTEALKD

-563 SWWRDNKAMRE
+563 AFWRDSGAFRQDIYQRVSM
-574 DVYKRAA
+574 
-581 LAIEDSSGQ
+581 AIEDGSGN
-590 LKAQLTPGEVKVYDL
+590 LKAELTPGELKVYDL

-620 AMFGRA
+620 AMFGRP

-633 GSRFKGTYVPNVY
+633 GSRFKGTYVPHVY
-646 SSQMKQLYIQELGS
+646 SNQMKELYIKELGS
-660 REGLQEAI
+660 PEALQEAI
-668 KQSWLASYS
+668 KKSWLTSYA
-677 SRPEVKA
+677 SRPEVKK
-684 RVDEYLKEQHKDIF
+684 RVDEALL
-698 DKANAEAKAAADAEN
+698 EADPTLTPEGLAAA
-713 FLRSQESTVP
+713 V
-723 DMPKVLRESGY
+723 
-734 VGDAGYQ
+734 
-741 KVTNGVVDGEYFNSK
+741 
-756 MDFSGER
+756 
-763 PYLVDGDFV
+763 
-772 YYTARTPDGSE
+772 
-783 LNVSVFTKSGE
+783 
-794 HAGAV
+794 
-799 SFTKRSGDEWFNPS
+799 
-813 LEVNEKFRRKGI
+813 
-825 ATKMYNI
+825 
-832 AETESPDYVYRG
+832 
-844 TDETVGGVRTDD
+844 
-856 GQAFRKAYDSKQY
+856 
-869 APVPRQQF
+869 
-877 VESRPPV
+877 
-884 EPKVDEE
+884 
-891 AILRNLTDKYAN
+891 DKYAN
-903 DKAYGISHADDFER
+903 DKAYGISHTEQFER
-917 SSVMEDNITGLVGL
+917 SSVMEENINGLVGL
-931 ENNKFLEARNLFDND
+931 ENNSFLEARNLFDSD
-946 MEITLPNGKPFS
+946 MSIVLPNGQTFS
-958 VNSLREWDMDKIVP
+958 VNNLREWDMDKIVP

-977 VNGDISIM
+977 VNGDIAIM

-997 AVETLM
+997 LVETMM
-1003 NRAGDNG
+1003 NKAGDDG
-1010 KLKGEVATLRDTLK
+1010 KLKGEVSTLRDTLK
-1024 VLTGRA
+1024 ILTGRA
-1030 RRDGADDAAFATAM
+1030 RRDGADDAAFATVM
-1044 RTLTDL
+1044 RTMTDL

-1075 VRAMLHG
+1075 VRALLHG

-1092 NKKVSGSEIKDLHN
+1092 NKKVGASEIKDLHN

-1131 SDLSRVSS
+1131 SDLGRGT
-1139 ATLGGAKYY
+1139 ATALGTAKYY

-1154 RSPLTKVLNGTT
+1154 RSPFTKVLNGTT

-1191 KFDERWLKTAGISD
+1191 KFDDRWLKTAGISD
-1205 DQWKGIKSLI
+1205 EQWKGIKSLI
-1215 RENVTR
+1215 RESVTR
-1221 GEDGKYTI
+1221 GPDGKYTI
-1229 RDKKAFSQDPRA
+1229 KDKKAFSQDPRA

-1265 DSKAYGPLAKT
+1265 DAKAYGPIAKT

-1320 LYYMAQAHVKAYAMQ
+1320 MYYMAQAHIKAYAMQ
-1335 DGRDK
+1335 DGRDR

-1359 SSHIGGPLGVANLLG
+1359 SSHLGGPLGVANILG
-1374 GIAGIQ
+1374 GIAGYE
-1380 DTKLLRSS
+1380 DTKMLRSS
-1388 ILPRSPTEKPER
+1388 ILPRSPTEKTEKTI
-1400 AITYGASTSDPVM
+1400 AFGAASSGPVM

-1425 FGYAANVGASAYNL
+1425 FGYAANVGATAYNL
-1439 AGYLKADTRVDERDY
+1439 AGYLKADTRVNERDY

>member
-1 MATRGIRNNNIGNIR
+1 MATRGIRNNNPGNIR
-16 VSKDQWEGATGDDGS
+16 VSKDQWEGMTGNDGA

-43 ALAKNLLSY
+43 ALGKNLLSY

-59 IDKIINRWAPPEEND
+59 IEKIINRWAPPNEND
-74 TQAYIDAVSASTG
+74 TKAYIDSVVAATG
-87 IPATQSLDLTDPDTL
+87 IPATQSLDLSDPDTL
-102 ASLAQAIGFH
+102 SSLAQAISFH
-112 ETSTR
+112 ETGSR
-117 YNPAVYKTGVS
+117 YDPEVYQKGVA
-128 RALEGGITPKSQ
+128 RALNGISPKTP

-152 GLKAKPSVSLGEGLP
+152 GLKAKPKVALGENLPTAAGLNI
-167 GVTGLQVEGQEPE
+167 EGQAPE
-180 APNKSFGEMF
+180 APNESFGEMF
-190 YQSTGETLQQRED
+190 YKSTGETIQERED
-203 RSTWFGLGG
+203 RSTWFGFGS
-212 ATEAELKNSM
+212 ATEAEVKNSM
-222 VGVAIRAGQAEDS
+222 VGVAIRAGQTEDS

-254 RDELDQIRNA
+254 REELDQIRNA

-291 NQKLDAEKAKAG
+291 NQKLDQEKAKAG

-308 AAGVV
+308 AAGVI

-326 GQVGKGGK
+326 GQVGKGAK

-345 SGALAGASEIARTSV
+345 SGALAGVSEMARTSV
-360 AGGDAHVAEAIM
+360 AGGDAHVAEAIL

-379 GMTAIADGLGKVLG
+379 GMTAIADGLGRALG
-393 KSTNEFAGP
+393 RNTNEFAGP
-402 AIRLEARETARNVDG
+402 ATRLEARETARNVDG
-417 QDLSRMPIR
+417 QDLSRLPIQE
-426 DGEQVFNHQGVN
+426 GEQTFSHQGVKF
-438 YAEVPGEPGSVRLE
+438 ADVPNEPGSVRLE

-465 RTRQVFD
+465 KTRQVFD

-502 EVRGLAA
+502 EIRGVAA

-545 NDIDDAVTNALKD
+545 NDIDDAVTEALKD

-563 SWWRDNKAMRE
+563 AFWRDSGAFRQDIYQRVSM
-574 DVYKRAA
+574 
-581 LAIEDSSGQ
+581 AIEDGSGN
-590 LKAQLTPGEVKVYDL
+590 LKAELTPGELKVYDL

-620 AMFGRA
+620 AMFGRP

-633 GSRFKGTYVPNVY
+633 GSRFKGTYVPHVY
-646 SSQMKQLYIQELGS
+646 SKQMKELYIKELGS
-660 REGLQEAI
+660 PEALQEAI
-668 KQSWLASYS
+668 KKSWLTSYS
-677 SRPEVKA
+677 SRPEVKK
-684 RVDEYLKEQHKDIF
+684 RVDEALL
-698 DKANAEAKAAADAEN
+698 EADPTLTPEGLAAA
-713 FLRSQESTVP
+713 
-723 DMPKVLRESGY
+723 
-734 VGDAGYQ
+734 
-741 KVTNGVVDGEYFNSK
+741 VDK
-756 MDFSGER
+756 
-763 PYLVDGDFV
+763 
-772 YYTARTPDGSE
+772 
-783 LNVSVFTKSGE
+783 
-794 HAGAV
+794 H
-799 SFTKRSGDEWFNPS
+799 
-813 LEVNEKFRRKGI
+813 
-825 ATKMYNI
+825 
-832 AETESPDYVYRG
+832 
-844 TDETVGGVRTDD
+844 
-856 GQAFRKAYDSKQY
+856 
-869 APVPRQQF
+869 
-877 VESRPPV
+877 
-884 EPKVDEE
+884 
-891 AILRNLTDKYAN
+891 AN
-903 DKAYGISHADDFER
+903 DKAYGISHTEQFER
-917 SSVMEDNITGLVGL
+917 SSVMEENINGLVGL
-931 ENNKFLEARNLFDND
+931 ENNSFLEARNLFDSD
-946 MEITLPNGKPFS
+946 MSIVLPNGQTFS
-958 VNSLREWDMDKIVP
+958 VNNLREWDMDKIVP

-977 VNGDISIM
+977 VNGDIAIM

-997 AVETLM
+997 LVETMM
-1003 NRAGDNG
+1003 NKAGDDG
-1010 KLKGEVATLRDTLK
+1010 KLKGEVSTLRDTLK
-1024 VLTGRA
+1024 ILTGRA
-1030 RRDGADDAAFATAM
+1030 RRDGADDAAFATVM
-1044 RTLTDL
+1044 RTMTDL

-1082 VPMFRDLAFR
+1082 VPIFRDLAFR
-1092 NKKVSGSEIKDLHN
+1092 NKKVGASEIKDLHN

-1131 SDLSRVSS
+1131 SDLGRGT
-1139 ATLGGAKYY
+1139 ATALGTAKYY

-1154 RSPLTKVLNGTT
+1154 RSPFTKVLNGTT

-1191 KFDERWLKTAGISD
+1191 KFDDRWLKTAGISD
-1205 DQWKGIKSLI
+1205 EQWKGIKSLI
-1215 RENVTR
+1215 RESVTR
-1221 GEDGKYTI
+1221 GPDGKYTI
-1229 RDKKAFSQDPRA
+1229 KDKKAFSQDPRA

-1265 DSKAYGPLAKT
+1265 DAKAYGPLAKT

-1320 LYYMAQAHVKAYAMQ
+1320 IYYMAQAHVKAYAMQ
-1335 DGRDK
+1335 DGRDRY
-1340 EYLKQALNPTMIGY
+1340 YLKQALDPTMIGY

-1359 SSHIGGPLGVANLLG
+1359 SSHLGGPLGVANILG
-1374 GIAGIQ
+1374 GIAGYE

-1400 AITYGASTSDPVM
+1400 AITYGAAKSDPVM

-1439 AGYLKADTRVDERDY
+1439 AGYLKSDTRVNERDY

>member
-1 MATRGIRNNNIGNIR
+1 MATRGIRNNNPGNIR
-16 VSKDQWEGATGDDGS
+16 VSKDQWEGMTGDDGA

-43 ALAKNLLSY
+43 ALGKNLLSY

-59 IDKIINRWAPPEEND
+59 IEKIINRWAPPNEND
-74 TQAYIDAVSASTG
+74 TQAYINSVVAATG
-87 IPATQSLDLTDPDTL
+87 IPATQSLDLSDPDTL
-102 ASLAQAIGFH
+102 SSLAQAISFH
-112 ETSTR
+112 ETGSR
-117 YNPAVYKTGVS
+117 YDPEVYQKGVA
-128 RALEGGITPKSQ
+128 RALNGISPKTP

-152 GLKAKPSVSLGEGLP
+152 GLKAKPKVALGENLPTAAGLNI
-167 GVTGLQVEGQEPE
+167 EGQAPE
-180 APNKSFGEMF
+180 APNESFGEMF
-190 YQSTGETLQQRED
+190 YKSTGETMQERED
-203 RSTWFGLGG
+203 RSTWFGFGE
-212 ATEAELKNSM
+212 ATEAEVKNSM
-222 VGVAIRAGQAEDS
+222 VGVAIRAGQTEDS

-241 VFNPTRWNNHKWS
+241 VFNPTRWNNHKWT
-254 RDELDQIRNA
+254 REELDQIRNA

-291 NQKLDAEKAKAG
+291 NQKLDQEKAKAG

-308 AAGVV
+308 AAGVI

-345 SGALAGASEIARTSV
+345 SGALAGASEMARTSV
-360 AGGDAHVAEAIM
+360 AGGDAHVAEAIL

-379 GMTAIADGLGKVLG
+379 GMTAIADGLGRALG
-393 KSTNEFAGP
+393 RNTNEFAGP
-402 AIRLEARETARNVDG
+402 ATRLEARETARNVDG
-417 QDLSRMPIR
+417 QDLSRLPIQE
-426 DGEQVFNHQGVN
+426 GEQTFSHQGVKF
-438 YAEVPGEPGSVRLE
+438 ADVPNEPGSVRLE

-465 RTRQVFD
+465 KTRQVFD

-502 EVRGLAA
+502 EIRGIAA

-519 SGASGKI
+519 SGSSGKI

-545 NDIDDAVTNALKD
+545 NDIDDAVTEALKD

-563 SWWRDNKAMRE
+563 AFWRDSGAFRQDIYQRVSM
-574 DVYKRAA
+574 
-581 LAIEDSSGQ
+581 AIEDGSGN
-590 LKAQLTPGEVKVYDL
+590 LKTELTPGELKVYDL

-620 AMFGRA
+620 AMFGRP

-633 GSRFKGTYVPNVY
+633 GSRFKGTYVPHVY
-646 SSQMKQLYIQELGS
+646 SKQMKELYIKELGS
-660 REGLQEAI
+660 PEALQEAI
-668 KQSWLASYS
+668 KKSWLTSYA
-677 SRPEVKA
+677 SRPEVKK
-684 RVDEYLKEQHKDIF
+684 RVDEALL
-698 DKANAEAKAAADAEN
+698 EADPTLTPERLAAA
-713 FLRSQESTVP
+713 V
-723 DMPKVLRESGY
+723 
-734 VGDAGYQ
+734 
-741 KVTNGVVDGEYFNSK
+741 
-756 MDFSGER
+756 
-763 PYLVDGDFV
+763 
-772 YYTARTPDGSE
+772 
-783 LNVSVFTKSGE
+783 
-794 HAGAV
+794 
-799 SFTKRSGDEWFNPS
+799 
-813 LEVNEKFRRKGI
+813 
-825 ATKMYNI
+825 
-832 AETESPDYVYRG
+832 
-844 TDETVGGVRTDD
+844 
-856 GQAFRKAYDSKQY
+856 
-869 APVPRQQF
+869 
-877 VESRPPV
+877 
-884 EPKVDEE
+884 
-891 AILRNLTDKYAN
+891 DKYAN
-903 DKAYGISHADDFER
+903 DKAYGISHTEQFER
-917 SSVMEDNITGLVGL
+917 SSVMEENINGLVGL
-931 ENNKFLEARNLFDND
+931 ENNSFLEARNLFDSD
-946 MEITLPNGKPFS
+946 MSIVLPNGQTFS
-958 VNSLREWDMDKIVP
+958 VNNLREWDMDKIVP

-977 VNGDISIM
+977 VNGDIAIM
-985 AGTGKTT
+985 AGTGKNT
-992 KEMKD
+992 KDMKD
-997 AVETLM
+997 LVETMM
-1003 NRAGDNG
+1003 NKAGDDG
-1010 KLKGEVATLRDTLK
+1010 KLKGEVSTLRDTLK
-1024 VLTGRA
+1024 ILTGRA
-1030 RRDGADDAAFATAM
+1030 RRDGADDAAFATVM
-1044 RTLTDL
+1044 RTMTDL

-1075 VRAMLHG
+1075 VRALLHG

-1092 NKKVSGSEIKDLHN
+1092 NKKVGASEIKDLHN

-1131 SDLSRVSS
+1131 SDLGRGT
-1139 ATLGGAKYY
+1139 ATALGTAKYY

-1154 RSPLTKVLNGTT
+1154 RSPFTKVLNGTT

-1191 KFDERWLKTAGISD
+1191 KFDDRWLKTAGISD
-1205 DQWKGIKSLI
+1205 EQWKGIKSLI
-1215 RENVTR
+1215 RESVTR
-1221 GEDGKYTI
+1221 GPDGKYTI
-1229 RDKKAFSQDPRA
+1229 KDKKAFSQDPRA

-1265 DSKAYGPLAKT
+1265 DAKAYGPLAKT

-1320 LYYMAQAHVKAYAMQ
+1320 IYYMAQAHVKAYAMQ
-1335 DGRDK
+1335 DGRDRD
-1340 EYLKQALNPTMIGY
+1340 YLKQALDPTMIGY

-1359 SSHIGGPLGVANLLG
+1359 SSHLGGPLGVANILG
-1374 GIAGIQ
+1374 GIAGYE
-1380 DTKLLRSS
+1380 DTKMLRSS

-1400 AITYGASTSDPVM
+1400 AIAYGAATSDPVM

-1439 AGYLKADTRVDERDY
+1439 AGYLKADTRVNERDY

>member
-1 MATRGIRNNNIGNIR
+1 MQER
-16 VSKDQWEGATGDDGS
+16 
-31 FVTFDSPESGVR
+31 
-43 ALAKNLLSY
+43 
-52 GRQGYDS
+52 
-59 IDKIINRWAPPEEND
+59 EE
-74 TQAYIDAVSASTG
+74 
-87 IPATQSLDLTDPDTL
+87 
-102 ASLAQAIGFH
+102 
-112 ETSTR
+112 
-117 YNPAVYKTGVS
+117 
-128 RALEGGITPKSQ
+128 
-140 PVSAN
+140 
-145 VFDALTE
+145 
-152 GLKAKPSVSLGEGLP
+152 
-167 GVTGLQVEGQEPE
+167 
-180 APNKSFGEMF
+180 
-190 YQSTGETLQQRED
+190 
-203 RSTWFGLGG
+203 RSTWFGFGA
-212 ATEAELKNSM
+212 ATEAEVKNSM
-222 VGVAIRAGQAEDS
+222 VGVAIRAGQTEDS

-254 RDELDQIRNA
+254 REELDQIRNA

-291 NQKLDAEKAKAG
+291 NQKLDQEKAKAG

-308 AAGVV
+308 AAGVI

-360 AGGDAHVAEAIM
+360 AGGDAHVAEAIL

-379 GMTAIADGLGKVLG
+379 GMTAIADGLGRALG
-393 KSTNEFAGP
+393 RNTNEFAGP
-402 AIRLEARETARNVDG
+402 ATRLEARETARNVDG
-417 QDLSRMPIR
+417 QDLSRLPIQE
-426 DGEQVFNHQGVN
+426 GEQTFSHQGVKF
-438 YAEVPGEPGSVRLE
+438 ADVPNEPGSVRLE

-465 RTRQVFD
+465 KTRQVFD

-502 EVRGLAA
+502 EIRGVAA

-533 FERLRAVDHRFY
+533 FERLRSVDHRFY
-545 NDIDDAVTNALKD
+545 NDIDDAVTEALKD

-563 SWWRDNKAMRE
+563 AFWRDSGAFRQDIYQRVSM
-574 DVYKRAA
+574 
-581 LAIEDSSGQ
+581 AIEDGSGN
-590 LKAQLTPGEVKVYDL
+590 LKAELTPGELKVYDL

-620 AMFGRA
+620 AMFGRP

-633 GSRFKGTYVPNVY
+633 GSRFKGTYVPHVY
-646 SSQMKQLYIQELGS
+646 SKQMKELYIKELGS
-660 REGLQEAI
+660 PEALQEAI
-668 KQSWLASYS
+668 KKSWLTSYA
-677 SRPEVKA
+677 SRPEVKK
-684 RVDEYLKEQHKDIF
+684 RVDEALL
-698 DKANAEAKAAADAEN
+698 EADPTLTPEGLAAA
-713 FLRSQESTVP
+713 V
-723 DMPKVLRESGY
+723 
-734 VGDAGYQ
+734 
-741 KVTNGVVDGEYFNSK
+741 
-756 MDFSGER
+756 
-763 PYLVDGDFV
+763 
-772 YYTARTPDGSE
+772 
-783 LNVSVFTKSGE
+783 
-794 HAGAV
+794 
-799 SFTKRSGDEWFNPS
+799 
-813 LEVNEKFRRKGI
+813 
-825 ATKMYNI
+825 
-832 AETESPDYVYRG
+832 
-844 TDETVGGVRTDD
+844 
-856 GQAFRKAYDSKQY
+856 
-869 APVPRQQF
+869 
-877 VESRPPV
+877 
-884 EPKVDEE
+884 
-891 AILRNLTDKYAN
+891 DKYAN
-903 DKAYGISHADDFER
+903 DKAYGISHTEQFER
-917 SSVMEDNITGLVGL
+917 SSVMEENINGLVGL
-931 ENNKFLEARNLFDND
+931 ENNSFLEARNLFDSD
-946 MEITLPNGKPFS
+946 MSIVLPNGQTFS
-958 VNSLREWDMDKIVP
+958 VNNLREWDMDKIVP

-977 VNGDISIM
+977 VNGDIAIM

-997 AVETLM
+997 LVETMM
-1003 NRAGDNG
+1003 NKAGDDG
-1010 KLKGEVATLRDTLK
+1010 KLKGEVSTLRDTLK
-1024 VLTGRA
+1024 ILTGRA
-1030 RRDGADDAAFATAM
+1030 RRDGADDAAFATVM
-1044 RTLTDL
+1044 RMMTDL

-1075 VRAMLHG
+1075 VRALLHG

-1092 NKKVSGSEIKDLHN
+1092 NKKVGASEIKDLHN

-1131 SDLSRVSS
+1131 SDLSRGT
-1139 ATLGGAKYY
+1139 ATALGTAKYY
-1148 TGELAV
+1148 TGELVV
-1154 RSPLTKVLNGTT
+1154 RSPFTKVLNGTT

-1191 KFDERWLKTAGISD
+1191 KFDDRWLKTAGISD
-1205 DQWKGIKSLI
+1205 EQWSGIKSLI
-1215 RENVTR
+1215 RESVTR
-1221 GEDGKYTI
+1221 GPDGKYTI
-1229 RDKKAFSQDPRA
+1229 KDKKAFSQDPRA

-1265 DSKAYGPLAKT
+1265 DAKAYGPLAKT

-1296 YNATKNNRAMDAAL
+1296 YNATKNNRAIDAAL

-1320 LYYMAQAHVKAYAMQ
+1320 IYYMAQAHVKAYAMQ
-1335 DGRDK
+1335 DGRDRD
-1340 EYLKQALNPTMIGY
+1340 YLKQALDPTMIGY

-1359 SSHIGGPLGVANLLG
+1359 SSHLGGPLGVANILG
-1374 GIAGIQ
+1374 GIAGYE
-1380 DTKLLRSS
+1380 DTKMLRSS

-1400 AITYGASTSDPVM
+1400 AIAYGAATSDPVM

-1439 AGYLKADTRVDERDY
+1439 AGYLKADTRVNERDY

>member
-1 MATRGIRNNNIGNIR
+1 MATRGIRNNNPGNIR
-16 VSKDQWEGATGDDGS
+16 VSKDQWEGMTGDDGA

-43 ALAKNLLSY
+43 ALGKNLLSY

-59 IDKIINRWAPPEEND
+59 IEKIINRWAPPNEND
-74 TQAYIDAVSASTG
+74 TKAYIDSVVAATG
-87 IPATQSLDLTDPDTL
+87 IPATQSLDLSNPDTL
-102 ASLAQAIGFH
+102 SALAQAISFH
-112 ETSTR
+112 ETGSR
-117 YNPAVYKTGVS
+117 YNPEVYQKGVE
-128 RALEGGITPKSQ
+128 RALNGISPKTP

-152 GLKAKPSVSLGEGLP
+152 GLKAKPKVALGENLPNAAGLNI
-167 GVTGLQVEGQEPE
+167 EGQASG
-180 APNKSFGEMF
+180 APNESFGEMF
-190 YQSTGETLQQRED
+190 YKATGETMQERED
-203 RSTWFGLGG
+203 RSTWFGFGA
-212 ATEAELKNSM
+212 ATEAEVKNSM
-222 VGVAIRAGQAEDS
+222 IGVAIRAGQTEDS

-241 VFNPTRWNNHKWS
+241 VFNPTRWNNHKWT
-254 RDELDQIRNA
+254 REELDQIRNA

-291 NQKLDAEKAKAG
+291 NQKLDQEKAKAG

-308 AAGVV
+308 AAGVI

-326 GQVGKGGK
+326 GQVGKGAK

-345 SGALAGASEIARTSV
+345 SGALAGVSELARTSV
-360 AGGDAHVAEAIM
+360 AGGDAHVAEAIL

-379 GMTAIADGLGKVLG
+379 GMTAIADGLGRALG
-393 KSTNEFAGP
+393 RNTNEFAGP
-402 AIRLEARETARNVDG
+402 ATRLEARETARNVDG
-417 QDLSRMPIR
+417 QDLSRLPIQE
-426 DGEQVFNHQGVN
+426 GEQTFSHQGVKF
-438 YAEVPGEPGSVRLE
+438 ADVPNEPGSVRLE
-452 DGSILIGENPLNP
+452 DGSLLIGENPLNP
-465 RTRQVFD
+465 KTRKVFD

-502 EVRGLAA
+502 EIRGVAA

-545 NDIDDAVTNALKD
+545 NDLDDAVTEALKD

-563 SWWRDNKAMRE
+563 AFWRDSGAFRQDIYQRVSM
-574 DVYKRAA
+574 
-581 LAIEDSSGQ
+581 AIEDGSGN
-590 LKAQLTPGEVKVYDL
+590 LKAELTPGELKVYDL

-620 AMFGRA
+620 AMFGRP

-633 GSRFKGTYVPNVY
+633 GSRFKGTYVPHVY
-646 SSQMKQLYIQELGS
+646 SNQMKELYIKELGS
-660 REGLQEAI
+660 PEALQEAI
-668 KQSWLASYS
+668 KKSWLTSYA
-677 SRPEVKA
+677 SRPEVKK
-684 RVDEYLKEQHKDIF
+684 RVDDALL
-698 DKANAEAKAAADAEN
+698 EADPTLTPEGLAAA
-713 FLRSQESTVP
+713 V
-723 DMPKVLRESGY
+723 
-734 VGDAGYQ
+734 
-741 KVTNGVVDGEYFNSK
+741 
-756 MDFSGER
+756 
-763 PYLVDGDFV
+763 
-772 YYTARTPDGSE
+772 
-783 LNVSVFTKSGE
+783 
-794 HAGAV
+794 
-799 SFTKRSGDEWFNPS
+799 
-813 LEVNEKFRRKGI
+813 
-825 ATKMYNI
+825 
-832 AETESPDYVYRG
+832 
-844 TDETVGGVRTDD
+844 
-856 GQAFRKAYDSKQY
+856 
-869 APVPRQQF
+869 
-877 VESRPPV
+877 
-884 EPKVDEE
+884 
-891 AILRNLTDKYAN
+891 DKYAN
-903 DKAYGISHADDFER
+903 DKAYGISHTEQFER
-917 SSVMEDNITGLVGL
+917 SSVMEENINGLVGL
-931 ENNKFLEARNLFDND
+931 ENNSFLEARNLFDSD
-946 MEITLPNGKPFS
+946 MSIVLPNGQTFS
-958 VNSLREWDMDKIVP
+958 VNNLREWNMDKIVP

-977 VNGDISIM
+977 VNGDIAIM

-992 KEMKD
+992 KDMKD
-997 AVETLM
+997 LVETMM
-1003 NRAGDNG
+1003 NKAGDDG
-1010 KLKGEVATLRDTLK
+1010 KLKGEVSTLRDTLK
-1024 VLTGRA
+1024 ILTGRA
-1030 RRDGADDAAFATAM
+1030 RRDGADDAAFATVM
-1044 RTLTDL
+1044 RTMTDL

-1082 VPMFRDLAFR
+1082 VPIFRDLAFR
-1092 NKKVSGSEIKDLHN
+1092 NKKVGASEIKDLHN

-1131 SDLSRVSS
+1131 SDLGRGA
-1139 ATLGGAKYY
+1139 ATALGTAKYY

-1154 RSPLTKVLNGTT
+1154 RSPFTKVLNGTT

-1191 KFDERWLKTAGISD
+1191 KFDDRWLKTAGISD
-1205 DQWKGIKSLI
+1205 EQWKGIKSLI
-1215 RENVTR
+1215 RESVTR
-1221 GEDGKYTI
+1221 GPDGKYTI
-1229 RDKKAFSQDPRA
+1229 KDKKAFSQDPRA

-1265 DSKAYGPLAKT
+1265 DAKAYGPLAKT

-1296 YNATKNNRAMDAAL
+1296 YNATKNNRAIDAAL

-1320 LYYMAQAHVKAYAMQ
+1320 IYYMAQAHVKAYAMQ
-1335 DGRDK
+1335 DGRDRD
-1340 EYLKQALNPTMIGY
+1340 YLKQALDPTMIGY

-1359 SSHIGGPLGVANLLG
+1359 SSHLGGPLGVANILG
-1374 GIAGIQ
+1374 GIAGYE
-1380 DTKLLRSS
+1380 DTKMLRSS

-1400 AITYGASTSDPVM
+1400 AIAHGAATSDPVM

-1439 AGYLKADTRVDERDY
+1439 AGYLKADTRVNERDY

>member
-1 MATRGIRNNNIGNIR
+1 MATRGIRNNNPGNIR
-16 VSKDQWEGATGDDGS
+16 VSKDQWEGMTGDDGA

-43 ALAKNLLSY
+43 ALGKNLLSY

-59 IDKIINRWAPPEEND
+59 IEKIINRWAPPNEND
-74 TQAYIDAVSASTG
+74 TQAYIDSVVAATG
-87 IPATQSLDLTDPDTL
+87 IPATQSLDLSDPDTL
-102 ASLAQAIGFH
+102 SSLAQAISFH
-112 ETSTR
+112 ETGSR
-117 YNPAVYKTGVS
+117 YDPEVYQKGVA
-128 RALEGGITPKSQ
+128 RALNGISPKTP

-152 GLKAKPSVSLGEGLP
+152 GLKAKPKVALGENLPTAAGLNI
-167 GVTGLQVEGQEPE
+167 EGQAPE
-180 APNKSFGEMF
+180 APNESFGEMF
-190 YQSTGETLQQRED
+190 YKATGDTMQERED
-203 RSTWFGLGG
+203 RSTWFGFGS
-212 ATEAELKNSM
+212 ATEAEVKNSM
-222 VGVAIRAGQAEDS
+222 VGVAIRAGQTEDS

-241 VFNPTRWNNHKWS
+241 VFNPTRWNNHKWT
-254 RDELDQIRNA
+254 REELDQIRNA

-291 NQKLDAEKAKAG
+291 NQKLDQEKAKAG
-303 TGAQL
+303 IGAQL
-308 AAGVV
+308 AAGVI

-345 SGALAGASEIARTSV
+345 SGALSGVSEMARTSV
-360 AGGDAHVAEAIM
+360 AGGDAHVAEAIL

-379 GMTAIADGLGKVLG
+379 GMTAIADGLGRALRRT
-393 KSTNEFAGP
+393 TNEFAGP
-402 AIRLEARETARNVDG
+402 ATRLEARETARNVDG
-417 QDLSRMPIR
+417 QDLSRLPIQE
-426 DGEQVFNHQGVN
+426 GEQTFSHQGVKF
-438 YAEVPGEPGSVRLE
+438 ADVPNEPGSVRLE

-465 RTRQVFD
+465 KTRQVFD

-502 EVRGLAA
+502 EIRGVAA

-545 NDIDDAVTNALKD
+545 NDIDDAVTEALKD

-563 SWWRDNKAMRE
+563 AFWRDSGAFRQDIYQRVSM
-574 DVYKRAA
+574 
-581 LAIEDSSGQ
+581 AIEDGSGN
-590 LKAQLTPGEVKVYDL
+590 LKAELTPGELKVYDL

-620 AMFGRA
+620 AMFGRP

-633 GSRFKGTYVPNVY
+633 GSRFKGTYVPHVY
-646 SSQMKQLYIQELGS
+646 SNQMKELYIKELGS
-660 REGLQEAI
+660 PEALQEAI
-668 KQSWLASYS
+668 KKSWLTSYA
-677 SRPEVKA
+677 SRPEVKK
-684 RVDEYLKEQHKDIF
+684 RVDEALL
-698 DKANAEAKAAADAEN
+698 EADPT
-713 FLRSQESTVP
+713 L
-723 DMPKVLRESGY
+723 
-734 VGDAGYQ
+734 
-741 KVTNGVVDGEYFNSK
+741 
-756 MDFSGER
+756 
-763 PYLVDGDFV
+763 
-772 YYTARTPDGSE
+772 TPDG
-783 LNVSVFTKSGE
+783 L
-794 HAGAV
+794 AAAV
-799 SFTKRSGDEWFNPS
+799 
-813 LEVNEKFRRKGI
+813 
-825 ATKMYNI
+825 
-832 AETESPDYVYRG
+832 
-844 TDETVGGVRTDD
+844 
-856 GQAFRKAYDSKQY
+856 
-869 APVPRQQF
+869 
-877 VESRPPV
+877 
-884 EPKVDEE
+884 
-891 AILRNLTDKYAN
+891 DKYAN
-903 DKAYGISHADDFER
+903 DKAYGISHTEQFER
-917 SSVMEDNITGLVGL
+917 SSVMEENINGLVGL
-931 ENNKFLEARNLFDND
+931 ENNSFLEARNLFDSD
-946 MEITLPNGKPFS
+946 MSIVLPNGQTFS
-958 VNSLREWDMDKIVP
+958 VNNLREWDMDKIVP

-977 VNGDISIM
+977 VNGDIAIM

-997 AVETLM
+997 LVETMM
-1003 NRAGDNG
+1003 NKAGDDG
-1010 KLKGEVATLRDTLK
+1010 KLKGEVSTLRDTLK
-1024 VLTGRA
+1024 ILTGRA
-1030 RRDGADDAAFATAM
+1030 RRDGVDDAAFATVM
-1044 RTLTDL
+1044 RTMTDL

-1075 VRAMLHG
+1075 VRALLHG

-1092 NKKVSGSEIKDLHN
+1092 NKKVGASEIKDLHN

-1131 SDLSRVSS
+1131 SDLGRGA
-1139 ATLGGAKYY
+1139 ATALGTAKYY

-1154 RSPLTKVLNGTT
+1154 RSPFTKVLNGTT

-1191 KFDERWLKTAGISD
+1191 RFDDRWLKTAGISD
-1205 DQWKGIKSLI
+1205 EQWNGIKSLI
-1215 RENVTR
+1215 RESVTR
-1221 GEDGKYTI
+1221 GPDGKYTI
-1229 RDKKAFSQDPRA
+1229 KDKKAFSQDPRA

-1265 DSKAYGPLAKT
+1265 DAKAYGPLAKT

-1320 LYYMAQAHVKAYAMQ
+1320 IYYMAQAHVKAYAMQ
-1335 DGRDK
+1335 DGRDR

-1359 SSHIGGPLGVANLLG
+1359 SSHLGGPLGVANILG
-1374 GIAGIQ
+1374 GIAGYE
-1380 DTKLLRSS
+1380 DTKMLRSS

-1400 AITYGASTSDPVM
+1400 AIAYGAATSDPVM
-1413 NVVGNFLEQVPA
+1413 NIVGNFLEQVPA

-1439 AGYLKADTRVDERDY
+1439 AGYLKADTRVNERDY

>member
-1 MATRGIRNNNIGNIR
+1 MATRGIRNNNPGNIR
-16 VSKDQWEGATGDDGS
+16 VSKDQWEGMTGDDGA

-43 ALAKNLLSY
+43 ALGKNLLSY

-59 IDKIINRWAPPEEND
+59 IEKIINRWAPPNEND
-74 TQAYIDAVSASTG
+74 TKAYIDSVVAATG
-87 IPATQSLDLTDPDTL
+87 IPATQSLDLSNPDTL
-102 ASLAQAIGFH
+102 SALAQAISFH
-112 ETSTR
+112 ETGSR
-117 YNPAVYKTGVS
+117 YDPEVYQKGVA
-128 RALEGGITPKSQ
+128 RALNGISPKTP

-152 GLKAKPSVSLGEGLP
+152 GLKAKPKVALGENLPTAAGLNI
-167 GVTGLQVEGQEPE
+167 EGQAPE
-180 APNKSFGEMF
+180 APNESFGEMF
-190 YQSTGETLQQRED
+190 YKSTGETMQERED
-203 RSTWFGLGG
+203 RSTWFGFGA
-212 ATEAELKNSM
+212 ATEAEVKNSM
-222 VGVAIRAGQAEDS
+222 VGVAIRAGQTEDS

-241 VFNPTRWNNHKWS
+241 VFNPTRWNNHKWT
-254 RDELDQIRNA
+254 REELDQIRNA

-291 NQKLDAEKAKAG
+291 NQKLDQEKAKAG

-308 AAGVV
+308 AAGVI

-345 SGALAGASEIARTSV
+345 SGALAGVSEMARTSV
-360 AGGDAHVAEAIM
+360 AGGDAHVAEAIL

-379 GMTAIADGLGKVLG
+379 GMTAIADGLGRALG
-393 KSTNEFAGP
+393 SNTNEFAGP
-402 AIRLEARETARNVDG
+402 ATRLEARETARNVDG
-417 QDLSRMPIR
+417 QDLSRLPIQE
-426 DGEQVFNHQGVN
+426 GEQTFSHQGVKF
-438 YAEVPGEPGSVRLE
+438 ADVPNEPGSVRLE

-465 RTRQVFD
+465 KTRQVFD

-502 EVRGLAA
+502 EIRGVAA

-545 NDIDDAVTNALKD
+545 NDIDDAVTEALKD

-563 SWWRDNKAMRE
+563 AFWRDSGAFRQDIYQRVSM
-574 DVYKRAA
+574 
-581 LAIEDSSGQ
+581 AIEDGSGN
-590 LKAQLTPGEVKVYDL
+590 LKAELTPGELKVYDL

-620 AMFGRA
+620 AMFGRP

-633 GSRFKGTYVPNVY
+633 GSRFKGTYVPHVY
-646 SSQMKQLYIQELGS
+646 SNQMKELYIKELGS
-660 REGLQEAI
+660 PEALQEAI
-668 KQSWLASYS
+668 KKSWLTSYA
-677 SRPEVKA
+677 SRPEVKK
-684 RVDEYLKEQHKDIF
+684 RVDDALL
-698 DKANAEAKAAADAEN
+698 EADPTLTPEGLAAA
-713 FLRSQESTVP
+713 V
-723 DMPKVLRESGY
+723 
-734 VGDAGYQ
+734 
-741 KVTNGVVDGEYFNSK
+741 
-756 MDFSGER
+756 
-763 PYLVDGDFV
+763 
-772 YYTARTPDGSE
+772 
-783 LNVSVFTKSGE
+783 
-794 HAGAV
+794 
-799 SFTKRSGDEWFNPS
+799 
-813 LEVNEKFRRKGI
+813 
-825 ATKMYNI
+825 
-832 AETESPDYVYRG
+832 
-844 TDETVGGVRTDD
+844 
-856 GQAFRKAYDSKQY
+856 
-869 APVPRQQF
+869 
-877 VESRPPV
+877 
-884 EPKVDEE
+884 
-891 AILRNLTDKYAN
+891 DKYAN
-903 DKAYGISHADDFER
+903 DKAYGISHTEQFER
-917 SSVMEDNITGLVGL
+917 SSVMEENINGLVGL
-931 ENNKFLEARNLFDND
+931 ENNSFLEARNLFDSD
-946 MEITLPNGKPFS
+946 MSIVLPNGQTFS
-958 VNSLREWDMDKIVP
+958 VNNLREWDMDKIVP

-977 VNGDISIM
+977 VNGDIAIM

-997 AVETLM
+997 LVETMM
-1003 NRAGDNG
+1003 NKAGDDG
-1010 KLKGEVATLRDTLK
+1010 KLKGEVSTLRDTLK
-1024 VLTGRA
+1024 ILTGRA
-1030 RRDGADDAAFATAM
+1030 RRDGADDAAFATVM
-1044 RTLTDL
+1044 RTMTDL
-1050 SFFAKNAYMGV
+1050 AFFAKNAYMGV

-1092 NKKVSGSEIKDLHN
+1092 NKKVGASEIKDLHN

-1131 SDLSRVSS
+1131 SDLGRGA
-1139 ATLGGAKYY
+1139 ATALGTAKYY

-1154 RSPLTKVLNGTT
+1154 RSPFTKVLNGTT

-1191 KFDERWLKTAGISD
+1191 RFDDRWLKTAGISD
-1205 DQWKGIKSLI
+1205 EQWKGIKSLI
-1215 RENVTR
+1215 RESVTR
-1221 GEDGKYTI
+1221 GPDGKYTI
-1229 RDKKAFSQDPRA
+1229 KDKKAFSQDPRA

-1265 DSKAYGPLAKT
+1265 DAKAYGPIAKT

-1320 LYYMAQAHVKAYAMQ
+1320 MYYMAQAHIKAYAMQ
-1335 DGRDK
+1335 DGRDR

-1359 SSHIGGPLGVANLLG
+1359 SSHLGGPLGVANILG
-1374 GIAGIQ
+1374 GIAGYE
-1380 DTKLLRSS
+1380 DTKMLRSS
-1388 ILPRSPTEKPER
+1388 ILPRSPTEKTEKPI
-1400 AITYGASTSDPVM
+1400 AFGAASSGPVM

-1425 FGYAANVGASAYNL
+1425 FGYAANVGATAYNL
-1439 AGYLKADTRVDERDY
+1439 AGYLKADTRVNERDY

>member
-1 MATRGIRNNNIGNIR
+1 MATRGVRNANPGNIR
-16 VSKDQWEGATGDDGS
+16 KSKDQWEGAIGDDGE
-31 FVTFDSPESGVR
+31 FVIFDSPESGVR
-43 ALAKNLLSY
+43 ALGKNLLSY

-59 IDKIINRWAPPEEND
+59 IEKIINRWAPPNEND
-74 TQAYIDAVSASTG
+74 TQAYIDSVVAATG
-87 IPATQSLDLTDPDTL
+87 IPATQSLDLSDPDTL
-102 ASLAQAIGFH
+102 SSLAQAISFH
-112 ETSTR
+112 ETGSR
-117 YNPAVYKTGVS
+117 YDPEVYQKGVA
-128 RALEGGITPKSQ
+128 RALNGISPKTP

-152 GLKAKPSVSLGEGLP
+152 GLKAKPKVALGENLPTAAGLNI
-167 GVTGLQVEGQEPE
+167 EGQAPE
-180 APNKSFGEMF
+180 APNESFGEMF
-190 YQSTGETLQQRED
+190 YKATGETVQERED
-203 RSTWFGLGG
+203 RSTWFGFGA
-212 ATEAELKNSM
+212 ATEAEVKNSM
-222 VGVAIRAGQAEDS
+222 VGVAIRAGQTEDS

-241 VFNPTRWNNHKWS
+241 VFNPTRWNNHKWT
-254 RDELDQIRNA
+254 REELDQIRNA

-291 NQKLDAEKAKAG
+291 NQKLDQEKAKAG

-308 AAGVV
+308 AAGVI

-326 GQVGKGGK
+326 GQVGKSGK

-345 SGALAGASEIARTSV
+345 SGALAGVSEMARTSV
-360 AGGDAHVAEAIM
+360 AGGDAHVAEAIL

-379 GMTAIADGLGKVLG
+379 GMTAIADGLGRALG
-393 KSTNEFAGP
+393 RNTNEFAGP

-426 DGEQVFNHQGVN
+426 EGEETFSHQGVKF
-438 YAEVPGEPGSVRLE
+438 ADVPNEPGSVRLE

-465 RTRQVFD
+465 KTRQVFD

-502 EVRGLAA
+502 EIRGVAA

-545 NDIDDAVTNALKD
+545 NDIDDAVTEALKD

-563 SWWRDNKAMRE
+563 AFWRDSRAFRQ
-574 DVYKRAA
+574 DVYKRVA
-581 LAIEDSSGQ
+581 LAIEDGSGN
-590 LKAQLTPGEVKVYDL
+590 LKAELTPGELKVYDL
-605 LKNQFDAKREMMENP
+605 LKNQFDTKREMMENP
-620 AMFGRA
+620 AMFGRP

-633 GSRFKGTYVPNVY
+633 GSRFKGTYVPHVY
-646 SSQMKQLYIQELGS
+646 SKQMKELYIKELGS
-660 REGLQEAI
+660 PEALQEAI
-668 KQSWLASYS
+668 KKSWLTSYA
-677 SRPEVKA
+677 SRPEVKK
-684 RVDEYLKEQHKDIF
+684 RVDEALL
-698 DKANAEAKAAADAEN
+698 EADPTLTPEGLSAA
-713 FLRSQESTVP
+713 V
-723 DMPKVLRESGY
+723 
-734 VGDAGYQ
+734 
-741 KVTNGVVDGEYFNSK
+741 
-756 MDFSGER
+756 
-763 PYLVDGDFV
+763 
-772 YYTARTPDGSE
+772 
-783 LNVSVFTKSGE
+783 
-794 HAGAV
+794 
-799 SFTKRSGDEWFNPS
+799 
-813 LEVNEKFRRKGI
+813 
-825 ATKMYNI
+825 
-832 AETESPDYVYRG
+832 
-844 TDETVGGVRTDD
+844 
-856 GQAFRKAYDSKQY
+856 
-869 APVPRQQF
+869 
-877 VESRPPV
+877 
-884 EPKVDEE
+884 
-891 AILRNLTDKYAN
+891 DKYAN
-903 DKAYGISHADDFER
+903 DKAYGISHTEQFER
-917 SSVMEDNITGLVGL
+917 SSVMEENINGLVGL
-931 ENNKFLEARNLFDND
+931 ENNSFLEARNLFDSD
-946 MEITLPNGKPFS
+946 MSIVLPNGQTFS
-958 VNSLREWDMDKIVP
+958 VNNLREWDMDKIVP

-977 VNGDISIM
+977 VNGDIAIM

-992 KEMKD
+992 KDMKD
-997 AVETLM
+997 LVETMM
-1003 NRAGDNG
+1003 NKAGDDG
-1010 KLKGEVATLRDTLK
+1010 KLKGEVSTLRDTLK
-1024 VLTGRA
+1024 ILTGRA
-1030 RRDGADDAAFATAM
+1030 RRDGADDAALATVM
-1044 RTLTDL
+1044 RTMTDL

-1075 VRAMLHG
+1075 VRALLHG

-1092 NKKVSGSEIKDLHN
+1092 NKKVGASEIKDLHN

-1118 PSKQDVIDRLRSY
+1118 PSKHDVIDRLRSY
-1131 SDLSRVSS
+1131 SDLGRGT
-1139 ATLGGAKYY
+1139 ATALGTAKYY

-1154 RSPLTKVLNGTT
+1154 RSPFTKVLNGTT

-1191 KFDERWLKTAGISD
+1191 KFDDRWLKTAGISD
-1205 DQWKGIKSLI
+1205 EQWKGIKSLI
-1215 RENVTR
+1215 RESVTR
-1221 GEDGKYTI
+1221 GPDGKYTI
-1229 RDKKAFSQDPRA
+1229 KDKKAFSQDPRA

-1265 DSKAYGPLAKT
+1265 DAKAYGPIAKT

-1320 LYYMAQAHVKAYAMQ
+1320 IYYMAQVHIKAYAMQ
-1335 DGRDK
+1335 DGRDRD
-1340 EYLKQALNPTMIGY
+1340 YLKQALDPTMIGY

-1359 SSHIGGPLGVANLLG
+1359 SSHLGGPLGVANILG
-1374 GIAGIQ
+1374 GIAGYE
-1380 DTKLLRSS
+1380 DTKMLRSS
-1388 ILPRSPTEKPER
+1388 ILPRSPTEKSER
-1400 AITYGASTSDPVM
+1400 AIAYGAATSDPVM

-1439 AGYLKADTRVDERDY
+1439 AGYLKADTRVNERDY

>member
-1 MATRGIRNNNIGNIR
+1 MATRGVRNSNPGNIR
-16 VSKDQWEGATGDDGS
+16 KSKDKWEGAIGDDGA
-31 FVTFDSPESGVR
+31 FVIFDSPESGVR
-43 ALAKNLLSY
+43 ALAKNLQSY

-59 IDKIINRWAPPEEND
+59 IEKIINRWAPPNEND
-74 TQAYIDAVSASTG
+74 TQSYINSVVAATG
-87 IPATQSLDLTDPDTL
+87 IPATQSIDLTNPDVL
-102 ASLAQAIGFH
+102 ASLSEAIGYH
-112 ETSTR
+112 ETGSR
-117 YNPAVYKTGVS
+117 YDPEVYQQGVA
-128 RALEGGITPKSQ
+128 RALNGISPKTP

-152 GLKAKPSVSLGEGLP
+152 GLKAKPKVALGENLPTAAGLNI
-167 GVTGLQVEGQEPE
+167 EGQAPE
-180 APNKSFGEMF
+180 APNESFGEMF
-190 YQSTGETLQQRED
+190 YKATGETMQERED
-203 RSTWFGLGG
+203 RSTWFGFGA
-212 ATEAELKNSM
+212 ATEAEVKNSM
-222 VGVAIRAGQAEDS
+222 VGVAIRAGQTEDS

-254 RDELDQIRNA
+254 REELDQIRNA

-291 NQKLDAEKAKAG
+291 NQKLDQEKAKSG
-303 TGAQL
+303 IGAQL
-308 AAGVV
+308 AAGVI

-345 SGALAGASEIARTSV
+345 SGALAGASEMARTSV
-360 AGGDAHVAEAIM
+360 AGGDAHMAEAIL

-379 GMTAIADGLGKVLG
+379 GMTAIADGLGRALG
-393 KSTNEFAGP
+393 RNTNEFAGP
-402 AIRLEARETARNVDG
+402 ATRLEARETARNVDG
-417 QDLSRMPIR
+417 QDLSRLPIQE
-426 DGEQVFNHQGVN
+426 GEQTFSHQGVKF
-438 YAEVPGEPGSVRLE
+438 ADVPNEPGSVRLE

-465 RTRQVFD
+465 KTRKVFD

-502 EVRGLAA
+502 EIRGVAA

-545 NDIDDAVTNALKD
+545 NDIDDAVTEALKD

-563 SWWRDNKAMRE
+563 AFWRDSGAFRQDIYQRVSM
-574 DVYKRAA
+574 
-581 LAIEDSSGQ
+581 AIEDGSGN
-590 LKAQLTPGEVKVYDL
+590 LKAELTPGELKVYDL

-620 AMFGRA
+620 AMFGRT
-626 DAQSIFP
+626 DAKSIFP
-633 GSRFKGTYVPNVY
+633 GSRFKGTYVPHVY
-646 SSQMKQLYIQELGS
+646 SNQMKELYIKELGS
-660 REGLQEAI
+660 PEALQEAI
-668 KQSWLASYS
+668 KKSWLTSYS
-677 SRPEVKA
+677 SRPEVKK
-684 RVDEYLKEQHKDIF
+684 RVDEALL
-698 DKANAEAKAAADAEN
+698 EADPTLTPEGLAAA
-713 FLRSQESTVP
+713 V
-723 DMPKVLRESGY
+723 
-734 VGDAGYQ
+734 
-741 KVTNGVVDGEYFNSK
+741 
-756 MDFSGER
+756 
-763 PYLVDGDFV
+763 
-772 YYTARTPDGSE
+772 
-783 LNVSVFTKSGE
+783 
-794 HAGAV
+794 
-799 SFTKRSGDEWFNPS
+799 
-813 LEVNEKFRRKGI
+813 
-825 ATKMYNI
+825 
-832 AETESPDYVYRG
+832 
-844 TDETVGGVRTDD
+844 
-856 GQAFRKAYDSKQY
+856 
-869 APVPRQQF
+869 
-877 VESRPPV
+877 
-884 EPKVDEE
+884 
-891 AILRNLTDKYAN
+891 DKYAN
-903 DKAYGISHADDFER
+903 DKAYGISHTEQFER
-917 SSVMEDNITGLVGL
+917 SSVMEENINGLVGL
-931 ENNKFLEARNLFDND
+931 ENNSFLEARNLFDSD
-946 MEITLPNGKPFS
+946 MSIVLPNGQTFS
-958 VNSLREWDMDKIVP
+958 VNNLREWDMDKIVP

-977 VNGDISIM
+977 VNGDIAIM

-997 AVETLM
+997 LVETMM
-1003 NRAGDNG
+1003 NKAGDDG
-1010 KLKGEVATLRDTLK
+1010 KLKGEVSTLRDTLK
-1024 VLTGRA
+1024 ILTGRA
-1030 RRDGADDAAFATAM
+1030 RRDGADDAAFATVM
-1044 RTLTDL
+1044 RTMTDL

-1075 VRAMLHG
+1075 VRALLHG

-1092 NKKVSGSEIKDLHN
+1092 NKKVGASEIKDLHN

-1131 SDLSRVSS
+1131 SALSKPT
-1139 ATLGGAKYY
+1139 ATALGTAKYY

-1154 RSPLTKVLNGTT
+1154 RSPFTKVLNGTT

-1191 KFDERWLKTAGISD
+1191 KFDDRWLKTAGISD
-1205 DQWKGIKSLI
+1205 EQWKGIKSLI
-1215 RENVTR
+1215 RESVTR
-1221 GEDGKYTI
+1221 GPDGKYTI
-1229 RDKKAFSQDPRA
+1229 KDKKAFSQDPRA

-1265 DSKAYGPLAKT
+1265 DAKAYGPLAKT

-1320 LYYMAQAHVKAYAMQ
+1320 IYYMAQAHVKAYAMQ
-1335 DGRDK
+1335 DGRDRD
-1340 EYLKQALNPTMIGY
+1340 YLKQALDPTMIGY

-1359 SSHIGGPLGVANLLG
+1359 SSHLGGPLGVANILG
-1374 GIAGIQ
+1374 GIAGYE
-1380 DTKLLRSS
+1380 DTKMLRSS

-1400 AITYGASTSDPVM
+1400 AIAYGAATSDPVM

-1439 AGYLKADTRVDERDY
+1439 AGYLKADTRVNERDY

>member
-1 MATRGIRNNNIGNIR
+1 MTTRGVRNSNPGNLR
-16 VSKDQWEGATGDDGS
+16 KSKDQWEGAIGDDGE
-31 FVTFDSPESGVR
+31 FVIFDSPESGVR
-43 ALAKNLLSY
+43 ALAKNLQSY

-59 IDKIINRWAPPEEND
+59 IEKIINRWAPPSEND
-74 TQAYIDAVSASTG
+74 TKSYIDSVVAATG
-87 IPATQSLDLTDPDTL
+87 IPATQSLDLSDPDTL
-102 ASLAQAIGFH
+102 SSLAQAISFH
-112 ETSTR
+112 ETGSR
-117 YNPAVYKTGVS
+117 YNPEVYQQGVA
-128 RALEGGITPKSQ
+128 RALNGISPKTP

-152 GLKAKPSVSLGEGLP
+152 GLKSKPQVALGENLPTAAGLNI
-167 GVTGLQVEGQEPE
+167 EGQAPE
-180 APNKSFGEMF
+180 APNESFGEMF
-190 YQSTGETLQQRED
+190 YKATGETMQERDD
-203 RSTWFGLGG
+203 RSTWFGFGA
-212 ATEAELKNSM
+212 ATEAEVKNSM
-222 VGVAIRAGQAEDS
+222 VGVAIRAGQTEDS

-241 VFNPTRWNNHKWS
+241 VFNPTRWNNHKWT
-254 RDELDQIRNA
+254 REELDQIRNA

-291 NQKLDAEKAKAG
+291 NQKLDQEKAKAG

-308 AAGVV
+308 AAGVI

-345 SGALAGASEIARTSV
+345 SGALAGVSEMARTSV
-360 AGGDAHVAEAIM
+360 AGGDAHVAEAIL

-379 GMTAIADGLGKVLG
+379 GMTAIADGLGRALG
-393 KSTNEFAGP
+393 RNTNEFAGP
-402 AIRLEARETARNVDG
+402 ATRLEARETARNVDG
-417 QDLSRMPIR
+417 QDLSRLPIQE
-426 DGEQVFNHQGVN
+426 GEQTFSHQGVKF
-438 YAEVPGEPGSVRLE
+438 ADVPNEPGSVRLE

-465 RTRQVFD
+465 KTRQVFD

-502 EVRGLAA
+502 EIRGVAA

-545 NDIDDAVTNALKD
+545 NDIDDAVTEALKD

-563 SWWRDNKAMRE
+563 AFWRDSGAFRQDIYQRVSM
-574 DVYKRAA
+574 
-581 LAIEDSSGQ
+581 AIEDGSGN
-590 LKAQLTPGEVKVYDL
+590 LKAELTPGELKVYDL

-620 AMFGRA
+620 AMFGRP

-633 GSRFKGTYVPNVY
+633 GSRFKGTYVPHVY
-646 SSQMKQLYIQELGS
+646 SKQMKELYIKELGS
-660 REGLQEAI
+660 PEALQEAI
-668 KQSWLASYS
+668 KKSWLTSYA
-677 SRPEVKA
+677 SRPEVKK
-684 RVDEYLKEQHKDIF
+684 RVDEALL
-698 DKANAEAKAAADAEN
+698 EADPTLTPEGLAAA
-713 FLRSQESTVP
+713 V
-723 DMPKVLRESGY
+723 
-734 VGDAGYQ
+734 
-741 KVTNGVVDGEYFNSK
+741 
-756 MDFSGER
+756 
-763 PYLVDGDFV
+763 
-772 YYTARTPDGSE
+772 
-783 LNVSVFTKSGE
+783 
-794 HAGAV
+794 
-799 SFTKRSGDEWFNPS
+799 
-813 LEVNEKFRRKGI
+813 
-825 ATKMYNI
+825 
-832 AETESPDYVYRG
+832 
-844 TDETVGGVRTDD
+844 
-856 GQAFRKAYDSKQY
+856 
-869 APVPRQQF
+869 
-877 VESRPPV
+877 
-884 EPKVDEE
+884 
-891 AILRNLTDKYAN
+891 DKYAN
-903 DKAYGISHADDFER
+903 DKAYGISHTEQFER
-917 SSVMEDNITGLVGL
+917 SSVMEENINGLVGL
-931 ENNKFLEARNLFDND
+931 ENNSFLEARNLFDSD
-946 MEITLPNGKPFS
+946 MSIVLPNGQTFS
-958 VNSLREWDMDKIVP
+958 VNNLREWDMDKIVP

-977 VNGDISIM
+977 VNGDIAIM
-985 AGTGKTT
+985 AGTGRTT
-992 KEMKD
+992 KDMKD
-997 AVETLM
+997 LVETMM
-1003 NRAGDNG
+1003 NKAGDDG
-1010 KLKGEVATLRDTLK
+1010 KLKGEVSTLRDTLK
-1024 VLTGRA
+1024 ILTGRA
-1030 RRDGADDAAFATAM
+1030 RRDGADDAAFATVM
-1044 RTLTDL
+1044 RTMTDL

-1075 VRAMLHG
+1075 VRALLHG

-1092 NKKVSGSEIKDLHN
+1092 NKKVGASEIKDLHN

-1131 SDLSRVSS
+1131 SDLGRGA
-1139 ATLGGAKYY
+1139 ATALGTAKYY

-1154 RSPLTKVLNGTT
+1154 RSPFTKVLNGTT

-1191 KFDERWLKTAGISD
+1191 KFDDRWLKTAGISD
-1205 DQWKGIKSLI
+1205 EQWKGIKSLI
-1215 RENVTR
+1215 RESVTR
-1221 GEDGKYTI
+1221 GPDGKYTI
-1229 RDKKAFSQDPRA
+1229 KDKKAFSQDPRA

-1265 DSKAYGPLAKT
+1265 DAKAYGPLAKT

-1320 LYYMAQAHVKAYAMQ
+1320 IYYMAQAHIKAYAMQ
-1335 DGRDK
+1335 DGRDRD
-1340 EYLKQALNPTMIGY
+1340 YLKQALDPTMIGY

-1359 SSHIGGPLGVANLLG
+1359 SSHLGGPLGVANILG
-1374 GIAGIQ
+1374 GIAGYE
-1380 DTKLLRSS
+1380 DTKMLRSS

-1400 AITYGASTSDPVM
+1400 AITYGAATSDPVM

-1439 AGYLKADTRVDERDY
+1439 AGYLKADTRVNERDY

>member
-59 IDKIINRWAPPEEND
+59 IDKIINRWAPPAENN
-74 TQAYIDAVSASTG
+74 TQAYIDAVSSATG

-102 ASLAQAIGFH
+102 ATLAQAIGFH

-117 YNPAVYKTGVS
+117 YNPEVYKTGVS

-167 GVTGLQVEGQEPE
+167 GVTGMSVEGQEPE

-190 YQSTGETLQQRED
+190 HQATGETLQQRED
-203 RSTWFGLGG
+203 RSTWFGFGG
-212 ATEAELKNSM
+212 AAEAELKNSM
-222 VGVAIRAGQAEDS
+222 VGVAIRAGQTEDS
-235 LDVIGD
+235 LDVVGD

-254 RDELDQIRNA
+254 REELDQIRNA
-264 GVLPQYYGVITGGS
+264 GVMPQYYGVITGGS

-334 LVNKMFTVAAQ
+334 LINKMFTVAAQ

-417 QDLSRMPIR
+417 QDLSRIPIAE
-426 DGEQVFNHQGVN
+426 GEQTFSHQGVT
-438 YAEVPGEPGSVRLE
+438 YADLASEPGSVRLQ

-465 RTRQVFD
+465 KTRQVFD

-482 GVNLGGLTEI
+482 GINLGGLTEI
-492 GLKLLRSENP
+492 GLKLLRSENS
-502 EVRGLAA
+502 EIRGLAA

-545 NDIDDAVTNALKD
+545 NDIDDAVTAALDD
-558 PYFQT
+558 PLHTLKF
-563 SWWRDNKAMRE
+563 WRDRSAQRQ
-574 DVYKRAA
+574 DVYQRVA
-581 LAIEDSSGQ
+581 LAIEDASGN
-590 LKAQLTPGEVKVYDL
+590 LKSQLTPAELKVHDL

-620 AMFGRA
+620 AMFGRP

-633 GSRFKGTYVPNVY
+633 GSRHKGTYVPNVY
-646 SSQMKQLYIQELGS
+646 SNQMKQLYIKELGS
-660 REGLQEAI
+660 PEALQDAI
-668 KQSWLASYS
+668 KKSWLTSYA

-684 RVDEYLKEQHKDIF
+684 RVDEALMEGNPQMTP
-698 DKANAEAKAAADAEN
+698 EALAAA
-713 FLRSQESTVP
+713 
-723 DMPKVLRESGY
+723 
-734 VGDAGYQ
+734 
-741 KVTNGVVDGEYFNSK
+741 
-756 MDFSGER
+756 
-763 PYLVDGDFV
+763 
-772 YYTARTPDGSE
+772 
-783 LNVSVFTKSGE
+783 
-794 HAGAV
+794 
-799 SFTKRSGDEWFNPS
+799 
-813 LEVNEKFRRKGI
+813 
-825 ATKMYNI
+825 
-832 AETESPDYVYRG
+832 
-844 TDETVGGVRTDD
+844 
-856 GQAFRKAYDSKQY
+856 
-869 APVPRQQF
+869 
-877 VESRPPV
+877 VE
-884 EPKVDEE
+884 
-891 AILRNLTDKYAN
+891 KYAN
-903 DKAYGISHADDFER
+903 DKAYGISHTNTFER
-917 SSVMEDNITGLVGL
+917 SSVMEDNINGLVGL
-931 ENNKFLEARNLFDND
+931 ENNSFLEARNLFDSD
-946 MEITLPNGKPFS
+946 MSIKLPNGEDFS

-1003 NRAGDNG
+1003 NRAGDDG
-1010 KLKGEVATLRDTLK
+1010 KLKGEVSTLRDTLK
-1024 VLTGRA
+1024 ILTGRA
-1030 RRDGADDAAFATAM
+1030 RRDGADDAAFSTVM

-1050 SFFAKNAYMGV
+1050 SFVAKNAYMGV

-1075 VRAMLHG
+1075 VRAMMHG
-1082 VPMFRDLAFR
+1082 IPMFRDLAFR
-1092 NKKVSGSEIKDLHN
+1092 NKKMGAREIKDLHN
-1106 VIFGKELDDSIR
+1106 VVFGKELDDSIR
-1118 PSKQDVIDRLRSY
+1118 PSKQDVIDRLRAY
-1131 SDLSRVSS
+1131 SDLSNPASRALG
-1139 ATLGGAKYY
+1139 ATKYY
-1148 TGELAV
+1148 TGEIAA
-1154 RSPLTKVLNGTT
+1154 RSPLTKVLNSTT

-1191 KFDERWLKTAGISD
+1191 KFDDRWLKTAGISD

-1215 RENVTR
+1215 RESVTR
-1221 GEDGKYTI
+1221 GPDGKYTI
-1229 RDKKAFSQDPRA
+1229 KDKKAFSQDPRS
-1241 MDLWRMGDTIA
+1241 MDLWRMGDLIA

-1265 DSKAYGPLAKT
+1265 DAKAYGPLAKT

-1289 GRTMRTF
+1289 GRTMRTY

-1310 STVMSMGLAG
+1310 STAISMGLASV
-1320 LYYMAQAHVKAYAMQ
+1320 YYMAQAHIKASAMQ
-1335 DGRDK
+1335 DGRDRD
-1340 EYLKQALNPTMIGY
+1340 YLKQALDPTMIGY

-1359 SSHIGGPLGVANLLG
+1359 SSHLGGPLGVANILG
-1374 GIAGIQ
+1374 GIAGYE

-1400 AITYGASTSDPVM
+1400 AITYGAATSDPVM
-1413 NVVGNFLEQVPA
+1413 NLVGNFLEQVPA

-1439 AGYLKADTRVDERDY
+1439 AGYLKSDTRVNERDY

>member
-1 MATRGIRNNNIGNIR
+1 MATRGIRNNNPGNIR
-16 VSKDQWEGATGDDGS
+16 VSKDQWEGMTGDDGA

-43 ALAKNLLSY
+43 ALGKNLLSY

-59 IDKIINRWAPPEEND
+59 IEKIINRWAPPNEND
-74 TQAYIDAVSASTG
+74 TKAYIDSVVAATG
-87 IPATQSLDLTDPDTL
+87 IPATQSLDLSNPDTL
-102 ASLAQAIGFH
+102 SALAQAISFH
-112 ETSTR
+112 ETGSR
-117 YNPAVYKTGVS
+117 YNPEVYQKGVE
-128 RALEGGITPKSQ
+128 RALNGISPKTP

-152 GLKAKPSVSLGEGLP
+152 GLKAKPKVALGENLPTAAGLNI
-167 GVTGLQVEGQEPE
+167 EGQAPE
-180 APNKSFGEMF
+180 APNESFGEMF
-190 YQSTGETLQQRED
+190 YKSTGDTMQERED
-203 RSTWFGLGG
+203 RSMWFGFGA
-212 ATEAELKNSM
+212 ATEAEVKNSM
-222 VGVAIRAGQAEDS
+222 VGVAIRAGQTEDS

-254 RDELDQIRNA
+254 REELDQIRNA

-291 NQKLDAEKAKAG
+291 NQKLDQEKAKAG
-303 TGAQL
+303 IGAQL
-308 AAGVV
+308 AAGVI

-360 AGGDAHVAEAIM
+360 AGGDAHVAEAIL

-379 GMTAIADGLGKVLG
+379 GMTAIADGLGRALG
-393 KSTNEFAGP
+393 RNTNEFAGP
-402 AIRLEARETARNVDG
+402 ATRLEARETARNVDG
-417 QDLSRMPIR
+417 QDLSRLPIQE
-426 DGEQVFNHQGVN
+426 GEQTFSHQGVKF
-438 YAEVPGEPGSVRLE
+438 ADVPNEPGSVRLE

-465 RTRQVFD
+465 KTRQVFD

-502 EVRGLAA
+502 EIRGVAA

-545 NDIDDAVTNALKD
+545 NDLDDAVTEALKD

-563 SWWRDNKAMRE
+563 AFWRDSGAFRQDIYQRVSM
-574 DVYKRAA
+574 
-581 LAIEDSSGQ
+581 AIEDGSWN
-590 LKAQLTPGEVKVYDL
+590 LKAELTPGELKVYDL

-620 AMFGRA
+620 AMFGRP

-633 GSRFKGTYVPNVY
+633 GSRFKGTYVPHVY
-646 SSQMKQLYIQELGS
+646 SNQMKELYIKELGS
-660 REGLQEAI
+660 PEALQEAI
-668 KQSWLASYS
+668 KKSWLTSYA
-677 SRPEVKA
+677 SRPEVKK
-684 RVDEYLKEQHKDIF
+684 RVDEALL
-698 DKANAEAKAAADAEN
+698 EADPTLTPEGLAAA
-713 FLRSQESTVP
+713 V
-723 DMPKVLRESGY
+723 
-734 VGDAGYQ
+734 
-741 KVTNGVVDGEYFNSK
+741 
-756 MDFSGER
+756 
-763 PYLVDGDFV
+763 
-772 YYTARTPDGSE
+772 
-783 LNVSVFTKSGE
+783 
-794 HAGAV
+794 
-799 SFTKRSGDEWFNPS
+799 
-813 LEVNEKFRRKGI
+813 
-825 ATKMYNI
+825 
-832 AETESPDYVYRG
+832 
-844 TDETVGGVRTDD
+844 
-856 GQAFRKAYDSKQY
+856 
-869 APVPRQQF
+869 
-877 VESRPPV
+877 
-884 EPKVDEE
+884 
-891 AILRNLTDKYAN
+891 DKYAN
-903 DKAYGISHADDFER
+903 DKAYGISHTEQFER
-917 SSVMEDNITGLVGL
+917 SSVMEENINGLVGL
-931 ENNKFLEARNLFDND
+931 ENNSFLEARNLFDSD
-946 MEITLPNGKPFS
+946 MSIVLPNGQTFS
-958 VNSLREWDMDKIVP
+958 VNNLREWDMDKIVP

-977 VNGDISIM
+977 VNGDIAIM

-992 KEMKD
+992 KDMKD
-997 AVETLM
+997 LVETLM
-1003 NRAGDNG
+1003 NKAGDDG
-1010 KLKGEVATLRDTLK
+1010 KLKGEVSTLRDTLK
-1024 VLTGRA
+1024 ILTGRA
-1030 RRDGADDAAFATAM
+1030 RRDGADDAAFATVM
-1044 RTLTDL
+1044 RTMTDL

-1082 VPMFRDLAFR
+1082 VPIFRDLAFR
-1092 NKKVSGSEIKDLHN
+1092 NKKVGASEIKDLHN

-1131 SDLSRVSS
+1131 SGLGRGT
-1139 ATLGGAKYY
+1139 ATALGTAKYY

-1154 RSPLTKVLNGTT
+1154 RSPFTKVLNGTT

-1191 KFDERWLKTAGISD
+1191 KFDDRWLKTAGISD
-1205 DQWKGIKSLI
+1205 EQWKGIKSLI
-1215 RENVTR
+1215 RESVTR
-1221 GEDGKYTI
+1221 GPDGKYTI
-1229 RDKKAFSQDPRA
+1229 KDKKAFSQDPRA

-1265 DSKAYGPLAKT
+1265 DAKAYGPIAKT

-1320 LYYMAQAHVKAYAMQ
+1320 IYYMAQAHVKAYAMQ
-1335 DGRDK
+1335 DGRDR
-1340 EYLKQALNPTMIGY
+1340 EYLKQALDPMMIGY

-1359 SSHIGGPLGVANLLG
+1359 SSHLGGPLGVANILG
-1374 GIAGIQ
+1374 GIAGYE
-1380 DTKLLRSS
+1380 DTKMLRSS

-1400 AITYGASTSDPVM
+1400 AITFGAATSDPVM

-1425 FGYAANVGASAYNL
+1425 FGYAANVGVSAYNL
-1439 AGYLKADTRVDERDY
+1439 AGYLNADTRVNERDY

>member
-1 MATRGIRNNNIGNIR
+1 MATRGIRNNNPGNIR
-16 VSKDQWEGATGDDGS
+16 VSKDQWEGMTGDDGA
-31 FVTFDSPESGVR
+31 FVIFDSPESGVR
-43 ALAKNLLSY
+43 ALGKNLLSY

-59 IDKIINRWAPPEEND
+59 IEKIINRWAPPNEND
-74 TQAYIDAVSASTG
+74 TQAYIDSVVAATG
-87 IPATQSLDLTDPDTL
+87 IPATQSLDLSNPDTL
-102 ASLAQAIGFH
+102 SSLAQAISFH
-112 ETSTR
+112 ETGSR
-117 YNPAVYKTGVS
+117 YDPEVYQKGVA
-128 RALEGGITPKSQ
+128 RALNGISPKTP

-152 GLKAKPSVSLGEGLP
+152 GLKAKPKVALGENLPTAAGLNI
-167 GVTGLQVEGQEPE
+167 EGQAPE
-180 APNKSFGEMF
+180 SPNESFGEMF
-190 YQSTGETLQQRED
+190 YKATGDTMQERED
-203 RSTWFGLGG
+203 RSTWFGFGS
-212 ATEAELKNSM
+212 ATESEVKNSM
-222 VGVAIRAGQAEDS
+222 VGVAIRAGQTEDS

-241 VFNPTRWNNHKWS
+241 VFNPTRWNNHKWT
-254 RDELDQIRNA
+254 RDELDQIRTA

-291 NQKLDAEKAKAG
+291 NQKLDQEKAKAG
-303 TGAQL
+303 IGAQL
-308 AAGVV
+308 AAGVI

-345 SGALAGASEIARTSV
+345 SGALAGVSEVARTSV
-360 AGGDAHVAEAIM
+360 SGGDAHVAEAIL

-379 GMTAIADGLGKVLG
+379 GMTAIADGLGRALG
-393 KSTNEFAGP
+393 RNTNEFAGP
-402 AIRLEARETARNVDG
+402 ATRLEARETARNVDG
-417 QDLSRMPIR
+417 QDLSRLPIQE
-426 DGEQVFNHQGVN
+426 GEQTFSHQGVKF
-438 YAEVPGEPGSVRLE
+438 ADVPNEPGSVRLE

-465 RTRQVFD
+465 KTRQVFD

-482 GVNLGGLTEI
+482 GVDLGGLTEI

-502 EVRGLAA
+502 EIRGVAA

-545 NDIDDAVTNALKD
+545 NDIDDAVTEALKD

-563 SWWRDNKAMRE
+563 AFWRDNSALRE
-574 DVYKRAA
+574 DVYKRVA
-581 LAIEDSSGQ
+581 LAIEDGSGN
-590 LKAQLTPGEVKVYDL
+590 LKAELTPGELKVYDL

-620 AMFGRA
+620 SMFGRT

-633 GSRFKGTYVPNVY
+633 GSRFKGTYVPVVY
-646 SSQMKQLYIQELGS
+646 SSQMKQLYINELGS
-660 REGLQEAI
+660 PEALQEAI
-668 KQSWLASYS
+668 KKSWLTSYA

-684 RVDEYLKEQHKDIF
+684 RVDEMLAEQLRASQPAAGKTVGTAPNHRSSVNAASDQMKLDDVATQAIDKVAELKDVLTNAEKRVADREKKLQNSKDRLASHEAKLKELEEKLAAKPKSKTIPVKIESRKQMIETQKSHVRVNTERLDYMKGQA
-698 DKANAEAKAAADAEN
+698 DKVRDRITKATTEAEAAVVAAKGQKTAVEGQSTAGETASGN
-713 FLRSQESTVP
+713 ASQAAPE
-723 DMPKVLRESGY
+723 
-734 VGDAGYQ
+734 
-741 KVTNGVVDGEYFNSK
+741 VTME
-756 MDFSGER
+756 M
-763 PYLVDGDFV
+763 
-772 YYTARTPDGSE
+772 
-783 LNVSVFTKSGE
+783 
-794 HAGAV
+794 
-799 SFTKRSGDEWFNPS
+799 
-813 LEVNEKFRRKGI
+813 
-825 ATKMYNI
+825 
-832 AETESPDYVYRG
+832 
-844 TDETVGGVRTDD
+844 
-856 GQAFRKAYDSKQY
+856 
-869 APVPRQQF
+869 
-877 VESRPPV
+877 VE
-884 EPKVDEE
+884 
-891 AILRNLTDKYAN
+891 KYAN
-903 DKAYGISHADDFER
+903 DKAYGISHTEQFER
-917 SSVMEDNITGLVGL
+917 SSVMEENINGLVGL
-931 ENNKFLEARNLFDND
+931 ENNNFLEARNLFDND

-977 VNGDISIM
+977 VNGDIAIM

-992 KEMKD
+992 KDMKD
-997 AVETLM
+997 LVETMM
-1003 NRAGDNG
+1003 NKAGDDG
-1010 KLKGEVATLRDTLK
+1010 KLKGEVSTLRDTLK
-1024 VLTGRA
+1024 ILTGRA
-1030 RRDGADDAAFATAM
+1030 RRDGADDAAFATVM
-1044 RTLTDL
+1044 RTMTDL

-1092 NKKVSGSEIKDLHN
+1092 NKKVGASEIKDLHN

-1118 PSKQDVIDRLRSY
+1118 PSKQDVIDRLRAY
-1131 SDLSRVSS
+1131 SDLSKPS
-1139 ATLGGAKYY
+1139 ATALGTAKYY

-1154 RSPLTKVLNGTT
+1154 RSPFTKILNGTT

-1191 KFDERWLKTAGISD
+1191 KFDDRWLKAAGISD
-1205 DQWKGIKSLI
+1205 EQWKGIKSLI
-1215 RENVTR
+1215 SESVTR
-1221 GEDGKYTI
+1221 GPDGKYTI
-1229 RDKKAFSQDPRA
+1229 KDKKAFSQDPRA

-1265 DSKAYGPLAKT
+1265 DAKAYGPLAKT

-1296 YNATKNNRAMDAAL
+1296 YNATKNNRAIDAAL

-1320 LYYMAQAHVKAYAMQ
+1320 IYYMAQAHIKAYAMQ
-1335 DGRDK
+1335 DGRDRD
-1340 EYLKQALNPTMIGY
+1340 YLKQALDPTMIGY

-1359 SSHIGGPLGVANLLG
+1359 SSHLGGPLGVANILG
-1374 GIAGIQ
+1374 GIAGYE

-1400 AITYGASTSDPVM
+1400 AIAYGAATSDPVM

-1439 AGYLKADTRVDERDY
+1439 AGYLKADTRVNERDY

>member
-1 MATRGIRNNNIGNIR
+1 MATRGIRNNNPGNIR
-16 VSKDQWEGATGDDGS
+16 VSKDQWEGMTGDDGA

-43 ALAKNLLSY
+43 ALGKNLLSY

-59 IDKIINRWAPPEEND
+59 IEKIVNRWAPPNEND
-74 TQAYIDAVSASTG
+74 TQAYIDSVVAATG
-87 IPATQSLDLTDPDTL
+87 IPATQSLDLSDPDTL
-102 ASLAQAIGFH
+102 SSLAQAISFH
-112 ETSTR
+112 ETGSR
-117 YNPAVYKTGVS
+117 YDPEVYQQGVA
-128 RALEGGITPKSQ
+128 RALNGISPKTP

-152 GLKAKPSVSLGEGLP
+152 GLKAKPKVAIGENLPTAAGLNI
-167 GVTGLQVEGQEPE
+167 EGQAPE
-180 APNKSFGEMF
+180 APNESFGEMF
-190 YQSTGETLQQRED
+190 YKATGETVQERED
-203 RSTWFGLGG
+203 RSTWFGFGA
-212 ATEAELKNSM
+212 ATEAEVKNSM
-222 VGVAIRAGQAEDS
+222 VGVAIRAGQTEDS

-241 VFNPTRWNNHKWS
+241 VFNPTRWNNHKWT
-254 RDELDQIRNA
+254 REELDQIRNA

-345 SGALAGASEIARTSV
+345 SGALAGVSEIARTSV

-379 GMTAIADGLGKVLG
+379 GMTAIADGLGRALG
-393 KSTNEFAGP
+393 RNTNEFAGP
-402 AIRLEARETARNVDG
+402 ATRLEARETARNVDG
-417 QDLSRMPIR
+417 QDLSRLPIME
-426 DGEQVFNHQGVN
+426 GEQTFSHQGVT

-465 RTRQVFD
+465 KTRQVFD

-482 GVNLGGLTEI
+482 GVRLGGVTEI
-492 GLKLLRSENP
+492 GLKLLRSESP
-502 EVRGLAA
+502 EIRGVAA

-526 GTTASDV
+526 GTTAEDV
-533 FERLRAVDHRFY
+533 FGRLRAVDHRFY
-545 NDIDDAVTNALKD
+545 NDLDDAVTQALKD

-563 SWWRDNKAMRE
+563 AFWRDNSAMRE
-574 DVYKRAA
+574 DVYKRVS
-581 LAIEDSSGQ
+581 LAIEDSSGS
-590 LKAQLTPGEVKVYDL
+590 LKSELTPGELKVYDL
-605 LKNQFDAKREMMENP
+605 LKNQFDTKREMMENP

-626 DAQSIFP
+626 DAKSIFP
-633 GSRFKGTYVPNVY
+633 ESRFKGTYVPNVY
-646 SSQMKQLYIQELGS
+646 SNQMKELYVRELGG
-660 REGLQEAI
+660 REQLQEAI

-684 RVDEYLKEQHKDIF
+684 RVDAMLAEQLQSTQQAAGKTSGPANSQRAAVNVASDQMKLDDAATRASDKVAELNDVLTNAEKRVADREKKLQNSKDRLASHEAKLKELEEQLAAKPNSKTIPVKIESRKQMIETQQSHVRINTERLDYMNAQATKVRDRIA
-698 DKANAEAKAAADAEN
+698 KATSEAEAAATAAKG
-713 FLRSQESTVP
+713 
-723 DMPKVLRESGY
+723 PKP
-734 VGDAGYQ
+734 
-741 KVTNGVVDGEYFNSK
+741 VVDNATAPAGEVT
-756 MDFSGER
+756 SGAA
-763 PYLVDGDFV
+763 PQ
-772 YYTARTPDGSE
+772 AAP
-783 LNVSVFTKSGE
+783 
-794 HAGAV
+794 
-799 SFTKRSGDEWFNPS
+799 
-813 LEVNEKFRRKGI
+813 EVTM
-825 ATKMYNI
+825 AM
-832 AETESPDYVYRG
+832 
-844 TDETVGGVRTDD
+844 
-856 GQAFRKAYDSKQY
+856 
-869 APVPRQQF
+869 
-877 VESRPPV
+877 VE
-884 EPKVDEE
+884 
-891 AILRNLTDKYAN
+891 KYAN
-903 DKAYGISHADDFER
+903 DKAYGISHSDSFER
-917 SSVMEDNITGLVGL
+917 SSVMEDNINGLVGL

-946 MEITLPNGKPFS
+946 MEIVLPNGQPFS

-977 VNGDISIM
+977 VNGDIAIM

-997 AVETLM
+997 LVETMM
-1003 NRAGDNG
+1003 NKAGDNG
-1010 KLKGEVATLRDTLK
+1010 KLKGEVDVLRDTLK
-1024 VLTGRA
+1024 ILTGRA

-1044 RTLTDL
+1044 RTMMDL
-1050 SFFAKNAYMGV
+1050 SFFAKNAYMGI

-1075 VRAMLHG
+1075 VRALLHG
-1082 VPMFRDLAFR
+1082 IPIFRDLAFR
-1092 NKKVSGSEIKDLHN
+1092 TKKVGGSEIKDLHN
-1106 VIFGKELDDSIR
+1106 VLFGKELDDSIR
-1118 PSKQDVIDRLRSY
+1118 PSKQDVIDRLLAY
-1131 SDLSRVSS
+1131 SALSKPA
-1139 ATLGGAKYY
+1139 ATALGSAKYY

-1154 RSPLTKVLNGTT
+1154 RSPFTKVLNGTT

-1191 KFDERWLKTAGISD
+1191 KFDDRWLKTAGISGE
-1205 DQWKGIKSLI
+1205 QWKGIKSLI
-1215 RENVTR
+1215 RESVTR
-1221 GEDGKYTI
+1221 GQDGKYTI
-1229 RDKKAFSQDPRA
+1229 RDKKAFSQDPRV
-1241 MDLWRMGDTIA
+1241 MDLWRMGNEIA
-1252 DETLLRPHKLSNM
+1252 NETLLRPHNLSSM
-1265 DSKAYGPLAKT
+1265 DAKAYGPSAKA

-1310 STVMSMGLAG
+1310 STVISMGLAG
-1320 LYYMAQAHVKAYAMQ
+1320 MYYMAQAHIKAYAMQ
-1335 DGRDK
+1335 DGRDRD
-1340 EYLKQALNPTMIGY
+1340 YLKQALDPTMIGY

-1359 SSHIGGPLGVANLLG
+1359 SSHLGGPLGVANILG
-1374 GIAGIQ
+1374 GIAGYE
-1380 DTKLLRSS
+1380 DTKMLRSS

-1400 AITYGASTSDPVM
+1400 AIAYGAATSNPVM

-1439 AGYLKADTRVDERDY
+1439 AGYLKADTRVNERDY

>member
-16 VSKDQWEGATGDDGS
+16 VSKDQWEGATGDDGA
-31 FVTFDSPESGVR
+31 FVTFDTPDSGVR
-43 ALAKNLLSY
+43 ALAKNLMSY

-59 IDKIINRWAPPEEND
+59 IEKIINRWAPPNEND
-74 TQAYIDAVSASTG
+74 TQSYINSVVAATG
-87 IPATQSLDLTDPDTL
+87 IPATQSIDLTNPDVL
-102 ASLAQAIGFH
+102 ASLSEAIGYH
-112 ETSTR
+112 ETGSR
-117 YNPAVYKTGVS
+117 YDPEVYQKGVT
-128 RALEGGITPKSQ
+128 RALNGISPKTP

-152 GLKAKPSVSLGEGLP
+152 GLKAKPKVALGENLPTAAGLNI
-167 GVTGLQVEGQEPE
+167 EGQAPE
-180 APNKSFGEMF
+180 APNESFGEMF
-190 YQSTGETLQQRED
+190 YKSTGDTMQERED
-203 RSTWFGLGG
+203 RSTWFGFGA
-212 ATEAELKNSM
+212 ATEAEVKNSM
-222 VGVAIRAGQAEDS
+222 VGVAIRAGQTEDS

-241 VFNPTRWNNHKWS
+241 VFNPTRWNNHKWT
-254 RDELDQIRNA
+254 REELDQIRNA

-291 NQKLDAEKAKAG
+291 NQKLDQEKAKAG
-303 TGAQL
+303 IGAQL
-308 AAGVV
+308 AAGVI

-345 SGALAGASEIARTSV
+345 SGALAGVSEMARTSV
-360 AGGDAHVAEAIM
+360 AGGDAHVAEAIL

-379 GMTAIADGLGKVLG
+379 GMTAIADGLGRALG
-393 KSTNEFAGP
+393 RNTNEFAGP
-402 AIRLEARETARNVDG
+402 ATRLEARETARNVDG
-417 QDLSRMPIR
+417 QDLSRLPIQE
-426 DGEQVFNHQGVN
+426 GEQTFSHQGVKF
-438 YAEVPGEPGSVRLE
+438 ADVPNEPGSVRLE

-465 RTRQVFD
+465 KTRQVFD

-502 EVRGLAA
+502 EIRGVAA

-545 NDIDDAVTNALKD
+545 NDIDDAVTEALKD

-563 SWWRDNKAMRE
+563 AFWRDSGAFRQDIYQRVAM
-574 DVYKRAA
+574 
-581 LAIEDSSGQ
+581 AIEDGSGN
-590 LKAQLTPGEVKVYDL
+590 LKAELTPGELKVYDL

-620 AMFGRA
+620 AMFGRP

-633 GSRFKGTYVPNVY
+633 GSRFKGTYVPHVY
-646 SSQMKQLYIQELGS
+646 SKQMKELYIKELGS
-660 REGLQEAI
+660 PEALQEAI
-668 KQSWLASYS
+668 KKSWLTSYA
-677 SRPEVKA
+677 SRPEVKK
-684 RVDEYLKEQHKDIF
+684 RVDEALL
-698 DKANAEAKAAADAEN
+698 EADPTLTPEGLAAA
-713 FLRSQESTVP
+713 V
-723 DMPKVLRESGY
+723 
-734 VGDAGYQ
+734 
-741 KVTNGVVDGEYFNSK
+741 
-756 MDFSGER
+756 
-763 PYLVDGDFV
+763 
-772 YYTARTPDGSE
+772 
-783 LNVSVFTKSGE
+783 
-794 HAGAV
+794 
-799 SFTKRSGDEWFNPS
+799 
-813 LEVNEKFRRKGI
+813 
-825 ATKMYNI
+825 
-832 AETESPDYVYRG
+832 
-844 TDETVGGVRTDD
+844 
-856 GQAFRKAYDSKQY
+856 
-869 APVPRQQF
+869 
-877 VESRPPV
+877 
-884 EPKVDEE
+884 
-891 AILRNLTDKYAN
+891 DKYAN
-903 DKAYGISHADDFER
+903 DKAYGISHTEQFER
-917 SSVMEDNITGLVGL
+917 SSVMEENINGLVGL
-931 ENNKFLEARNLFDND
+931 ENNSFLEARNLFDSD
-946 MEITLPNGKPFS
+946 MSIVLPNGQTFS
-958 VNSLREWDMDKIVP
+958 VNNLREWDMDKIVP

-977 VNGDISIM
+977 VNGDIAIM

-997 AVETLM
+997 LVETMM
-1003 NRAGDNG
+1003 NKAGDDG
-1010 KLKGEVATLRDTLK
+1010 KLKGEVSTLRDTLK
-1024 VLTGRA
+1024 ILTGRA
-1030 RRDGADDAAFATAM
+1030 RRDGADDAAFATVM
-1044 RTLTDL
+1044 RTMTDL

-1075 VRAMLHG
+1075 VRALLHG

-1092 NKKVSGSEIKDLHN
+1092 NKKVGASEIKDLHN

-1131 SDLSRVSS
+1131 SDLGRGM
-1139 ATLGGAKYY
+1139 ATALGAAKYY

-1154 RSPLTKVLNGTT
+1154 RSPFTKVLNGTT

-1191 KFDERWLKTAGISD
+1191 RFDDRWLKTAGISD
-1205 DQWKGIKSLI
+1205 EQWKGIKSLI
-1215 RENVTR
+1215 RESVTR
-1221 GEDGKYTI
+1221 GPDGKYTI
-1229 RDKKAFSQDPRA
+1229 KDKKAFSQDPRA

-1265 DSKAYGPLAKT
+1265 DAKAYGPLAKT

-1320 LYYMAQAHVKAYAMQ
+1320 IYYMAQAHVKAYAMQ
-1335 DGRDK
+1335 DGRDR
-1340 EYLKQALNPTMIGY
+1340 EYLKQALDPTMIGY

-1359 SSHIGGPLGVANLLG
+1359 SSHLGGPLGVANILG
-1374 GIAGIQ
+1374 GIAGYE
-1380 DTKLLRSS
+1380 DTKMLRSS

-1400 AITYGASTSDPVM
+1400 AITYGAATSGPVM

-1439 AGYLKADTRVDERDY
+1439 AGYLKADTRVNERDY

-1478 TFEEQGIHIK
+1478 TFEEQGIYIK

>member
-1 MATRGIRNNNIGNIR
+1 MATRGIRNNNPGNIR
-16 VSKDQWEGATGDDGS
+16 VSKDQWEGMTGDDGA

-43 ALAKNLLSY
+43 ALGKNLLSY

-59 IDKIINRWAPPEEND
+59 IEKIINRWAPPNEND
-74 TQAYIDAVSASTG
+74 TQAYIDSVVAATG
-87 IPATQSLDLTDPDTL
+87 IPATQSLDLSNPDTL
-102 ASLAQAIGFH
+102 SALAQAISFH
-112 ETSTR
+112 ETGSR
-117 YNPAVYKTGVS
+117 YNPEVYQQGVA
-128 RALEGGITPKSQ
+128 RALNGISPKTP

-152 GLKAKPSVSLGEGLP
+152 GLKAKPKVALGENLPTAAGLNI
-167 GVTGLQVEGQEPE
+167 EGQAPE
-180 APNKSFGEMF
+180 APNESFGEMF
-190 YQSTGETLQQRED
+190 YKATGETLDQRAD

-212 ATEAELKNSM
+212 AAEAEVKNSL
-222 VGVAIRAGQAEDS
+222 VGVAVRAGQTEDS

-241 VFNPTRWNNHKWS
+241 VFNPTRWNNHKWT
-254 RDELDQIRNA
+254 REELDQIRNA

-308 AAGVV
+308 AAGVI

-379 GMTAIADGLGKVLG
+379 GMTAIADGLGRALG
-393 KSTNEFAGP
+393 RNTNEFAGP
-402 AIRLEARETARNVDG
+402 ATRLEARETARNVDG
-417 QDLSRMPIR
+417 QDLSRLPIQE
-426 DGEQVFNHQGVN
+426 GEQTFSHQGVKF
-438 YAEVPGEPGSVRLE
+438 ADVPNEPGSVRLE

-465 RTRQVFD
+465 NTRKVFD

-502 EVRGLAA
+502 EIRGVAA

-545 NDIDDAVTNALKD
+545 NDIDDAVTEALKD

-563 SWWRDNKAMRE
+563 AFWRDSGAFRQDIYQRVSM
-574 DVYKRAA
+574 
-581 LAIEDSSGQ
+581 AIEDGSGN
-590 LKAQLTPGEVKVYDL
+590 LKAELTPGELKVYDL

-620 AMFGRA
+620 AMFGRP

-633 GSRFKGTYVPNVY
+633 GSRFKGTYVPHVY
-646 SSQMKQLYIQELGS
+646 SKQMKELYIKELGS
-660 REGLQEAI
+660 PEALQEAI
-668 KQSWLASYS
+668 KKSWLTSYA
-677 SRPEVKA
+677 SRPEVKK
-684 RVDEYLKEQHKDIF
+684 RVDEALL
-698 DKANAEAKAAADAEN
+698 EADPTLTPEGLAAA
-713 FLRSQESTVP
+713 V
-723 DMPKVLRESGY
+723 
-734 VGDAGYQ
+734 
-741 KVTNGVVDGEYFNSK
+741 
-756 MDFSGER
+756 
-763 PYLVDGDFV
+763 
-772 YYTARTPDGSE
+772 
-783 LNVSVFTKSGE
+783 
-794 HAGAV
+794 
-799 SFTKRSGDEWFNPS
+799 
-813 LEVNEKFRRKGI
+813 
-825 ATKMYNI
+825 
-832 AETESPDYVYRG
+832 
-844 TDETVGGVRTDD
+844 
-856 GQAFRKAYDSKQY
+856 
-869 APVPRQQF
+869 
-877 VESRPPV
+877 
-884 EPKVDEE
+884 
-891 AILRNLTDKYAN
+891 DKYAN
-903 DKAYGISHADDFER
+903 DKAYGISHTEQFER
-917 SSVMEDNITGLVGL
+917 SSVMEENINGLVGL
-931 ENNKFLEARNLFDND
+931 ENNSFLEARNLFDSD
-946 MEITLPNGKPFS
+946 MSIVLPNGQTFS
-958 VNSLREWDMDKIVP
+958 VNNLREWDMDKIVP

-977 VNGDISIM
+977 VNGDIAIM

-992 KEMKD
+992 KDMKD
-997 AVETLM
+997 LVETMM
-1003 NRAGDNG
+1003 NKAGDDG
-1010 KLKGEVATLRDTLK
+1010 KLKGEVSTLRDTLK
-1024 VLTGRA
+1024 ILTGRA
-1030 RRDGADDAAFATAM
+1030 RRDGADDAAFATVM
-1044 RTLTDL
+1044 RTMTDL

-1092 NKKVSGSEIKDLHN
+1092 NKKVGASEIKDLHN
-1106 VIFGKELDDSIR
+1106 VLFGKELDDSIR

-1131 SDLSRVSS
+1131 SDLGRGT
-1139 ATLGGAKYY
+1139 ATALGTAKYY

-1154 RSPLTKVLNGTT
+1154 RSPFTKVLNGTT

-1191 KFDERWLKTAGISD
+1191 KFDDRWLKTAGISD
-1205 DQWKGIKSLI
+1205 EQWNGIKSLI
-1215 RENVTR
+1215 RESVTR
-1221 GEDGKYTI
+1221 GPDGKYTI
-1229 RDKKAFSQDPRA
+1229 KDKKAFSQDPRA

-1265 DSKAYGPLAKT
+1265 DAKAYGPLAKT

-1320 LYYMAQAHVKAYAMQ
+1320 IYYMAQAHVKAYAMQ
-1335 DGRDK
+1335 DGRDRD
-1340 EYLKQALNPTMIGY
+1340 YLKQALDPTMIGY

-1359 SSHIGGPLGVANLLG
+1359 SSHLGGPLGVANILG
-1374 GIAGIQ
+1374 GIAGYE
-1380 DTKLLRSS
+1380 DTKMLRSS

-1400 AITYGASTSDPVM
+1400 AIAYGAATSDPVM

-1439 AGYLKADTRVDERDY
+1439 AGYLKADTRVNERDY

>member
-1 MATRGIRNNNIGNIR
+1 MATRGIRNNNPGNIR
-16 VSKDQWEGATGDDGS
+16 VSKDQWEGMTGDDGA
-31 FVTFDSPESGVR
+31 FVIFDSPESGVR
-43 ALAKNLLSY
+43 ALGKNLLSY

-59 IDKIINRWAPPEEND
+59 IEKIINRWAPPNEND
-74 TQAYIDAVSASTG
+74 TQAYIDSVVAATG
-87 IPATQSLDLTDPDTL
+87 IPATQSLDLSNPDTL
-102 ASLAQAIGFH
+102 SSLAQAISFH
-112 ETSTR
+112 ETGSR
-117 YNPAVYKTGVS
+117 YDPEVYQQGVA
-128 RALEGGITPKSQ
+128 RALNGISQKTP

-152 GLKAKPSVSLGEGLP
+152 GLKAKPKVALGENLPTAAGLNI
-167 GVTGLQVEGQEPE
+167 EGQAPE
-180 APNKSFGEMF
+180 APNESFGEMF
-190 YQSTGETLQQRED
+190 YKSTGETMQERED
-203 RSTWFGLGG
+203 RSTWFGFGS
-212 ATEAELKNSM
+212 ATEAEVKNSM
-222 VGVAIRAGQAEDS
+222 VGVAIRAGQTEDS

-241 VFNPTRWNNHKWS
+241 VFNPTRWNNHKWT
-254 RDELDQIRNA
+254 REELDQIRNA

-291 NQKLDAEKAKAG
+291 NQKLDQEKAKAG

-308 AAGVV
+308 AAGVI

-345 SGALAGASEIARTSV
+345 SGALAGVSEMVRTSV
-360 AGGDAHVAEAIM
+360 AGGDAHVAEAIL

-379 GMTAIADGLGKVLG
+379 GMTAIADGLGRALG
-393 KSTNEFAGP
+393 RNTNEFAGP
-402 AIRLEARETARNVDG
+402 ATRLEARETARNVDG
-417 QDLSRMPIR
+417 QDLSRLPIQE
-426 DGEQVFNHQGVN
+426 GEQTFSHQGVKF
-438 YAEVPGEPGSVRLE
+438 ADVPNEPGSVRLE

-465 RTRQVFD
+465 KTRQVFD

-502 EVRGLAA
+502 EIRGVAA

-545 NDIDDAVTNALKD
+545 NDIDDAVTEALKD

-563 SWWRDNKAMRE
+563 AFWRDSGAFRQ
-574 DVYKRAA
+574 DVYQRVSM
-581 LAIEDSSGQ
+581 AIEDGSGN
-590 LKAQLTPGEVKVYDL
+590 LKAELTPGELKVYDL

-620 AMFGRA
+620 AMFGRP
-626 DAQSIFP
+626 DAKSIFP
-633 GSRFKGTYVPNVY
+633 GSRFKGTYVPHVY
-646 SSQMKQLYIQELGS
+646 SNQMKELYIKELGS
-660 REGLQEAI
+660 PEALQEAI
-668 KQSWLASYS
+668 KKSWLTSYA
-677 SRPEVKA
+677 SRPEVKK
-684 RVDEYLKEQHKDIF
+684 RVDEALL
-698 DKANAEAKAAADAEN
+698 EADPTLTPEGLAAA
-713 FLRSQESTVP
+713 V
-723 DMPKVLRESGY
+723 
-734 VGDAGYQ
+734 
-741 KVTNGVVDGEYFNSK
+741 
-756 MDFSGER
+756 
-763 PYLVDGDFV
+763 
-772 YYTARTPDGSE
+772 
-783 LNVSVFTKSGE
+783 
-794 HAGAV
+794 
-799 SFTKRSGDEWFNPS
+799 
-813 LEVNEKFRRKGI
+813 
-825 ATKMYNI
+825 
-832 AETESPDYVYRG
+832 
-844 TDETVGGVRTDD
+844 
-856 GQAFRKAYDSKQY
+856 
-869 APVPRQQF
+869 
-877 VESRPPV
+877 
-884 EPKVDEE
+884 
-891 AILRNLTDKYAN
+891 DKYAN
-903 DKAYGISHADDFER
+903 DKAYGISHTEQFER
-917 SSVMEDNITGLVGL
+917 SSVMEENINGLVGL
-931 ENNKFLEARNLFDND
+931 ENNSFLEARNLFDSD
-946 MEITLPNGKPFS
+946 MSIVLPNGQTFS
-958 VNSLREWDMDKIVP
+958 VNNLREWDMDKIVP

-977 VNGDISIM
+977 VNGDIAIM

-997 AVETLM
+997 LVETMM
-1003 NRAGDNG
+1003 NKAGDDG
-1010 KLKGEVATLRDTLK
+1010 KLKGEVSTLRDTLK
-1024 VLTGRA
+1024 ILTGRA
-1030 RRDGADDAAFATAM
+1030 RRDGADDAAFATVM
-1044 RTLTDL
+1044 RTMTDL

-1092 NKKVSGSEIKDLHN
+1092 NKKVGASEIKDLHN

-1131 SDLSRVSS
+1131 SDLGRGA
-1139 ATLGGAKYY
+1139 ATALGTAKYY

-1154 RSPLTKVLNGTT
+1154 RSPFTKVLNGTT

-1191 KFDERWLKTAGISD
+1191 KFDDRWLKTAGISD
-1205 DQWKGIKSLI
+1205 EQWKGIKSLI
-1215 RENVTR
+1215 RESVTR
-1221 GEDGKYTI
+1221 GPDGKYTI
-1229 RDKKAFSQDPRA
+1229 KDKKAFSQDPRA

-1265 DSKAYGPLAKT
+1265 DAKAYGPLAKT

-1320 LYYMAQAHVKAYAMQ
+1320 IYYMAQAHIKAYAMQ
-1335 DGRDK
+1335 DGRDR
-1340 EYLKQALNPTMIGY
+1340 EYLKQALDPTMIGY

-1359 SSHIGGPLGVANLLG
+1359 SSHLGGPLGVTNILG
-1374 GIAGIQ
+1374 GIAGYE
-1380 DTKLLRSS
+1380 DTKMLRSS

-1400 AITYGASTSDPVM
+1400 AIAYGAATSDPVM
-1413 NVVGNFLEQVPA
+1413 NIVGNFLEQVPA

-1439 AGYLKADTRVDERDY
+1439 AGYLKADTRVNERDY

>member
-1 MATRGIRNNNIGNIR
+1 MATRGVRNSNPGNIR
-16 VSKDQWEGATGDDGS
+16 KSKDQWEGAVGDDGS
-31 FVTFDSPESGVR
+31 FVIFDSPESGVR
-43 ALAKNLLSY
+43 ALAKNLQSY

-59 IDKIINRWAPPEEND
+59 IEKIINRWAPPNEND
-74 TQAYIDAVSASTG
+74 TAAYIQSVSSATG
-87 IPATQSLDLTDPDTL
+87 IPPTQSIDLTDPDVL
-102 ASLAQAIGFH
+102 ASLSEAIGYH
-112 ETSTR
+112 ETGTR
-117 YNPAVYKTGVS
+117 YDPEVYKTGVS
-128 RALEGGITPKSQ
+128 RALGGISPKTP

-152 GLKAKPSVSLGEGLP
+152 GLKSKPTVALGENLP
-167 GVTGLQVEGQEPE
+167 SVTGLNVEGTEPD
-180 APNKSFGEMF
+180 APNESFGETF
-190 YQSTGETLQQRED
+190 YKATGETLDQRED
-203 RSTWFGLGG
+203 RSTWFGFGG
-212 ATEAELKNSM
+212 AAEAEVKNSL
-222 VGVAIRAGQAEDS
+222 VGVAIRAGQTEDS
-235 LDVIGD
+235 LDVVGD

-291 NQKLDAEKAKAG
+291 NQKLDTEKYKAG
-303 TGAQL
+303 TGALL

-313 GAGVDPLTYVPIA
+313 GAGVDPLSYVPLA

-334 LVNKMFTVAAQ
+334 LINKMFTVAAQ
-345 SGALAGASEIARTSV
+345 GGALAGTSELLRTSV
-360 AGGDAHVAEAIM
+360 AGGQAHVAEAIM
-372 GGALFGG
+372 GGALFAG
-379 GMTAIADGLGKVLG
+379 GMTAIADGIGRVLG
-393 KSTNEFAGP
+393 KSAASNEFAAP

-417 QDLSRMPIR
+417 QDLSRLPIME
-426 DGEQVFNHQGVN
+426 GEQVFSHQGVN

-563 SWWRDNKAMRE
+563 SFWRDNSALRE
-574 DVYKRAA
+574 DVYKRAS

-590 LKAQLTPGEVKVYDL
+590 LKSQLTPGEVKVYDL

-620 AMFGRA
+620 AMFGRV

-646 SSQMKQLYIQELGS
+646 SSQMKQLYIQELGG
-660 REGLQEAI
+660 REQLQEAI
-668 KQSWLASYS
+668 KQSWLTSYA

-684 RVDEYLKEQHKDIF
+684 RVDEMLAEQLQDSQQSAGKASGQASSRRAEVNAASDQMKLDDAATRASDKVAELNDVLTNAEKRVADREKKLQNSKDRLASHEAKLKELEEQLAAKPSSKTIPVKIEARKQMIETQQSHVRMNTERLDYMNGQAAKVRDRIT
-698 DKANAEAKAAADAEN
+698 KATAESEAAAAAAKGPRPVVEG
-713 FLRSQESTVP
+713 QSTT
-723 DMPKVLRESGY
+723 
-734 VGDAGYQ
+734 AG
-741 KVTNGVVDGEYFNSK
+741 E
-756 MDFSGER
+756 
-763 PYLVDGDFV
+763 
-772 YYTARTPDGSE
+772 TA
-783 LNVSVFTKSGE
+783 
-794 HAGAV
+794 AGA
-799 SFTKRSGDEWFNPS
+799 TPQAAP
-813 LEVNEKFRRKGI
+813 EVTM
-825 ATKMYNI
+825 AM
-832 AETESPDYVYRG
+832 
-844 TDETVGGVRTDD
+844 
-856 GQAFRKAYDSKQY
+856 
-869 APVPRQQF
+869 
-877 VESRPPV
+877 VE
-884 EPKVDEE
+884 
-891 AILRNLTDKYAN
+891 KYAN
-903 DKAYGISHADDFER
+903 DKAYGISHSDDFER
-917 SSVMEDNITGLVGL
+917 SSVMEDNISGLVGL

-977 VNGDISIM
+977 VNGDIAIM

-1010 KLKGEVATLRDTLK
+1010 KLKGEVAVLRDTLK

-1075 VRAMLHG
+1075 VRALLHG

-1092 NKKVSGSEIKDLHN
+1092 NKKVGGSEIKDLHN

-1118 PSKQDVIDRLRSY
+1118 PSKQDVIDRLRAY
-1131 SDLSRVSS
+1131 SDLGRASS
-1139 ATLGGAKYY
+1139 AALGGAKYY

-1154 RSPLTKVLNGTT
+1154 RSPLTKVLNTTT

-1265 DSKAYGPLAKT
+1265 DAKAYGPLAKT

-1400 AITYGASTSDPVM
+1400 AITYGASKSDPVM

>member
-31 FVTFDSPESGVR
+31 FVTFDTPDSGVR
-43 ALAKNLLSY
+43 ALAKNLMSY

-59 IDKIINRWAPPEEND
+59 IEKIINRWAPPSEND
-74 TQAYIDAVSASTG
+74 TQSYIDSVVAATG
-87 IPATQSLDLTDPDTL
+87 IPASQSIDLTNPDVL
-102 ASLAQAIGFH
+102 ASLSEAIGYH
-112 ETSTR
+112 ETGSR
-117 YNPAVYKTGVS
+117 YDPEVYKLGVS
-128 RALEGGITPKSQ
+128 RALSGAGGITPKTP

-152 GLKAKPSVSLGEGLP
+152 GLKAKPKVALGENLP
-167 GVTGLQVEGQEPE
+167 GVTGMNIEGQEPE
-180 APNKSFGEMF
+180 APNESFGEMF
-190 YQSTGETLQQRED
+190 YKSTGETLDQRAD
-203 RSTWFGLGG
+203 RSTWFGFGG
-212 ATEAELKNSM
+212 AAEAEVKNSL
-222 VGVAIRAGQAEDS
+222 VGVAVRAGQTEDS

-254 RDELDQIRNA
+254 REELDQIRNA

-308 AAGVV
+308 AAGVI

-360 AGGDAHVAEAIM
+360 AGGDAHVSEAIM

-379 GMTAIADGLGKVLG
+379 GMTAIGDALGKALG

-402 AIRLEARETARNVDG
+402 ATRLEARETARNVDG
-417 QDLSRMPIR
+417 QDLSRLPIR
-426 DGEQVFNHQGVN
+426 EGEQTFSHQGVKF
-438 YAEVPGEPGSVRLE
+438 ADVPNEPGSVRLE

-465 RTRQVFD
+465 KTRQVFD

-502 EVRGLAA
+502 EIRGLAA

-545 NDIDDAVTNALKD
+545 NDIDDAVTEALKD

-563 SWWRDNKAMRE
+563 NFNRDTGAFRQ
-574 DVYKRAA
+574 DIYQRVA
-581 LAIEDSSGQ
+581 LAIEDGSGN
-590 LKAQLTPGEVKVYDL
+590 LKSELTPGELKVYDL

-620 AMFGRA
+620 AMFGRV
-626 DAQSIFP
+626 DAKSIFP
-633 GSRFKGTYVPNVY
+633 GSRFKGTYVPHVY
-646 SSQMKQLYIQELGS
+646 SNQMKELYIKELGS
-660 REGLQEAI
+660 PEALQEAI
-668 KQSWLASYS
+668 KKSWLTSYA

-684 RVDEYLKEQHKDIF
+684 RVDEALM
-698 DKANAEAKAAADAEN
+698 EADPNLTPEGLAAA
-713 FLRSQESTVP
+713 
-723 DMPKVLRESGY
+723 
-734 VGDAGYQ
+734 
-741 KVTNGVVDGEYFNSK
+741 
-756 MDFSGER
+756 
-763 PYLVDGDFV
+763 
-772 YYTARTPDGSE
+772 
-783 LNVSVFTKSGE
+783 
-794 HAGAV
+794 
-799 SFTKRSGDEWFNPS
+799 
-813 LEVNEKFRRKGI
+813 
-825 ATKMYNI
+825 
-832 AETESPDYVYRG
+832 
-844 TDETVGGVRTDD
+844 
-856 GQAFRKAYDSKQY
+856 
-869 APVPRQQF
+869 
-877 VESRPPV
+877 VE
-884 EPKVDEE
+884 
-891 AILRNLTDKYAN
+891 KYAN
-903 DKAYGISHADDFER
+903 DKAYGISHTDLFER
-917 SSVMEDNITGLVGL
+917 SSVMEENINGLVGL
-931 ENNKFLEARNLFDND
+931 ENNNFLEARNLFDSD
-946 MEITLPNGKPFS
+946 MSIILPNGQPFS

-977 VNGDISIM
+977 VNGDIAIM

-1003 NRAGDNG
+1003 NRAGDDG
-1010 KLKGEVATLRDTLK
+1010 KLKGEVSTLRDTLK
-1024 VLTGRA
+1024 ILTGRA
-1030 RRDGADDAAFATAM
+1030 RRDGADDAAFATVM
-1044 RTLTDL
+1044 RTMTDL

-1075 VRAMLHG
+1075 VRALLHG

-1092 NKKVSGSEIKDLHN
+1092 NKKVGASEIKDLHN

-1118 PSKQDVIDRLRSY
+1118 PSKQDVIDRLRAY
-1131 SDLSRVSS
+1131 SALSKPA
-1139 ATLGGAKYY
+1139 ATALGSAKYY

-1154 RSPLTKVLNGTT
+1154 RSPFTKVLNGTT

-1191 KFDERWLKTAGISD
+1191 KFDDRWLKTAGISD
-1205 DQWKGIKSLI
+1205 EQWKGIKSLI
-1215 RENVTR
+1215 RESVTR
-1221 GEDGKYTI
+1221 GPDGKYTI
-1229 RDKKAFSQDPRA
+1229 KDKKAFSQDPRA
-1241 MDLWRMGDTIA
+1241 MDLWRMGDAIA
-1252 DETLLRPHKLSNM
+1252 DETMIRPHKLSNM
-1265 DSKAYGPLAKT
+1265 DAKAYGPMAKT

-1320 LYYMAQAHVKAYAMQ
+1320 MYYMAQAHIKAYAMQ
-1335 DGRDK
+1335 DGRDR

-1359 SSHIGGPLGVANLLG
+1359 SSHLGGPLGVANILG
-1374 GIAGIQ
+1374 GIAGYE
-1380 DTKLLRSS
+1380 DTKMLRSS

-1400 AITYGASTSDPVM
+1400 AITYGAAKSDPVM

-1439 AGYLKADTRVDERDY
+1439 AGYLKADTRVNERDY

>member
-1 MATRGIRNNNIGNIR
+1 MATRGVRNANPGNIR
-16 VSKDQWEGATGDDGS
+16 KSKDQWEGAIGDDGA
-31 FVTFDSPESGVR
+31 FVIFDSPESGVR
-43 ALAKNLLSY
+43 ALAKNLQSY

-59 IDKIINRWAPPEEND
+59 IEKIINRWAPPNEND
-74 TQAYIDAVSASTG
+74 TKSYIDSVVAATG
-87 IPATQSLDLTDPDTL
+87 IPATQSLDLSDPDTL
-102 ASLAQAIGFH
+102 SSLAQAISFH
-112 ETSTR
+112 ETGSR
-117 YNPAVYKTGVS
+117 YDPEVYQQGVA
-128 RALEGGITPKSQ
+128 RALNGISPKTP

-152 GLKAKPSVSLGEGLP
+152 GLKSKPKVALGENLPTAAGLNI
-167 GVTGLQVEGQEPE
+167 EGQAPE
-180 APNKSFGEMF
+180 APNESFGEMF
-190 YQSTGETLQQRED
+190 YKATGETMQERED
-203 RSTWFGLGG
+203 RSTWFGFGS
-212 ATEAELKNSM
+212 AAEAEVKNSM
-222 VGVAIRAGQAEDS
+222 VGVAIRAGQTEDS

-254 RDELDQIRNA
+254 REELDQIRNA

-291 NQKLDAEKAKAG
+291 NQKLDQEKAKAG

-308 AAGVV
+308 AAGVI

-379 GMTAIADGLGKVLG
+379 GMTAIGDAIGKALG

-402 AIRLEARETARNVDG
+402 ATRLEARETARNVDG
-417 QDLSRMPIR
+417 HDLSRMPIR
-426 DGEQVFNHQGVN
+426 EGEETFSHQGVKF
-438 YAEVPGEPGSVRLE
+438 ADVPNEPGSVRLE

-465 RTRQVFD
+465 KTRKVFD

-502 EVRGLAA
+502 EIRGVAA

-545 NDIDDAVTNALKD
+545 NDIDDAVTEALKD

-563 SWWRDNKAMRE
+563 AFWRDSGAFRQDIYQRVSM
-574 DVYKRAA
+574 
-581 LAIEDSSGQ
+581 AIEDGSGN
-590 LKAQLTPGEVKVYDL
+590 LKAELTPGELKVYDL

-620 AMFGRA
+620 AMFGRP

-633 GSRFKGTYVPNVY
+633 GSRFKGTYVPHVY
-646 SSQMKQLYIQELGS
+646 SKQMKELYIKELGS
-660 REGLQEAI
+660 PEALQEAI
-668 KQSWLASYS
+668 KKSWLTSYAS
-677 SRPEVKA
+677 RHEVKK
-684 RVDEYLKEQHKDIF
+684 RVDEALL
-698 DKANAEAKAAADAEN
+698 EADPTLTPEGLAAA
-713 FLRSQESTVP
+713 V
-723 DMPKVLRESGY
+723 
-734 VGDAGYQ
+734 
-741 KVTNGVVDGEYFNSK
+741 
-756 MDFSGER
+756 
-763 PYLVDGDFV
+763 
-772 YYTARTPDGSE
+772 
-783 LNVSVFTKSGE
+783 
-794 HAGAV
+794 
-799 SFTKRSGDEWFNPS
+799 
-813 LEVNEKFRRKGI
+813 
-825 ATKMYNI
+825 
-832 AETESPDYVYRG
+832 
-844 TDETVGGVRTDD
+844 
-856 GQAFRKAYDSKQY
+856 
-869 APVPRQQF
+869 
-877 VESRPPV
+877 
-884 EPKVDEE
+884 
-891 AILRNLTDKYAN
+891 DKYAN
-903 DKAYGISHADDFER
+903 DKAYGISHTEQFER
-917 SSVMEDNITGLVGL
+917 SSVMEENINGLVGL
-931 ENNKFLEARNLFDND
+931 ENNSFLEARNLFDSD
-946 MEITLPNGKPFS
+946 MSIVLPNGQTFS
-958 VNSLREWDMDKIVP
+958 VNNLREWDMDKIVP

-977 VNGDISIM
+977 VNGDIAIM

-997 AVETLM
+997 LVETMM
-1003 NRAGDNG
+1003 NKAGDDG
-1010 KLKGEVATLRDTLK
+1010 KLKGEVSTLRDTLK
-1024 VLTGRA
+1024 ILTGRA
-1030 RRDGADDAAFATAM
+1030 RRDGADDVAFATVM
-1044 RTLTDL
+1044 RTMTDL

-1075 VRAMLHG
+1075 VRALLHG

-1092 NKKVSGSEIKDLHN
+1092 NKKVGAAEIKDLHN

-1131 SDLSRVSS
+1131 SDLGRGA
-1139 ATLGGAKYY
+1139 ATALGTAKYY

-1154 RSPLTKVLNGTT
+1154 RSPFTKVLNGTT

-1191 KFDERWLKTAGISD
+1191 RFDDRWLKTAGISD
-1205 DQWKGIKSLI
+1205 EQWKGIKSLI
-1215 RENVTR
+1215 RESVTR
-1221 GEDGKYTI
+1221 GPDGKYTI
-1229 RDKKAFSQDPRA
+1229 KDKKAFSQDPRA

-1265 DSKAYGPLAKT
+1265 DAKAYGPLAKT

-1320 LYYMAQAHVKAYAMQ
+1320 IYYMAQAHVKAYAMQ
-1335 DGRDK
+1335 DGRDRD
-1340 EYLKQALNPTMIGY
+1340 YLKQALDPTMIGY

-1359 SSHIGGPLGVANLLG
+1359 SSHLGGPLGVANILG
-1374 GIAGIQ
+1374 GIAGYE
-1380 DTKLLRSS
+1380 DTKMLRSS

-1400 AITYGASTSDPVM
+1400 AIAYGAATSDPVM

-1439 AGYLKADTRVDERDY
+1439 AGYLKADTRVNERDY

>member
-1 MATRGIRNNNIGNIR
+1 MATRGVRNSNPGNLR
-16 VSKDQWEGATGDDGS
+16 KSKDQWEGAIGDDGE
-31 FVTFDSPESGVR
+31 FVIFDSPESGVR
-43 ALAKNLLSY
+43 ALSKNLLSY

-59 IDKIINRWAPPEEND
+59 IEKIINRWAPPNEND
-74 TQAYIDAVSASTG
+74 TQAYIDSVVAATG
-87 IPATQSLDLTDPDTL
+87 IPATQSLDLSNPDTL
-102 ASLAQAIGFH
+102 SSLAQAISFH
-112 ETSTR
+112 ETGSR
-117 YNPAVYKTGVS
+117 YNPEVYQQGVA
-128 RALEGGITPKSQ
+128 RALNGISPKTP

-152 GLKAKPSVSLGEGLP
+152 GLKAKPKVALGENLPTAAGLNI
-167 GVTGLQVEGQEPE
+167 EGQAPE
-180 APNKSFGEMF
+180 APNESFGEMF
-190 YQSTGETLQQRED
+190 YKATGETMQERED
-203 RSTWFGLGG
+203 RSTWFGFGS
-212 ATEAELKNSM
+212 ATEAEVKNSM
-222 VGVAIRAGQAEDS
+222 VGVAIRAGQTEDS

-241 VFNPTRWNNHKWS
+241 VFNPTRWNNHKWT
-254 RDELDQIRNA
+254 REELDQIRNA

-291 NQKLDAEKAKAG
+291 NQKLDQEKAKAG
-303 TGAQL
+303 IGAQL
-308 AAGVV
+308 AAGVI

-345 SGALAGASEIARTSV
+345 TGALAGVSEMARTSV
-360 AGGDAHVAEAIM
+360 AGGNAHVAEAIL

-379 GMTAIADGLGKVLG
+379 GMTAIADGLGRALG
-393 KSTNEFAGP
+393 RNTNEFAGP
-402 AIRLEARETARNVDG
+402 ATRLEARETARNVDG
-417 QDLSRMPIR
+417 QDLSRLPIQE
-426 DGEQVFNHQGVN
+426 GEQTFSHQGVRF
-438 YAEVPGEPGSVRLE
+438 ADVPNEPGSVRLE

-502 EVRGLAA
+502 EIRGVAA

-545 NDIDDAVTNALKD
+545 NDIDDAVTEALKD

-563 SWWRDNKAMRE
+563 AFWRDSGAFRQDIYQRVSM
-574 DVYKRAA
+574 
-581 LAIEDSSGQ
+581 AIEDVSGN
-590 LKAQLTPGEVKVYDL
+590 LKSELTPGELKVYDL

-620 AMFGRA
+620 SMFGRP

-633 GSRFKGTYVPNVY
+633 GSRFKGTYVPHVY
-646 SSQMKQLYIQELGS
+646 SKQMKELYIKELGS
-660 REGLQEAI
+660 PEALQEAI
-668 KQSWLASYS
+668 KKSWLTSYA
-677 SRPEVKA
+677 SRPEVKK
-684 RVDEYLKEQHKDIF
+684 RVDEALL
-698 DKANAEAKAAADAEN
+698 EADPTLTPEGLAAA
-713 FLRSQESTVP
+713 V
-723 DMPKVLRESGY
+723 
-734 VGDAGYQ
+734 
-741 KVTNGVVDGEYFNSK
+741 
-756 MDFSGER
+756 
-763 PYLVDGDFV
+763 
-772 YYTARTPDGSE
+772 
-783 LNVSVFTKSGE
+783 
-794 HAGAV
+794 
-799 SFTKRSGDEWFNPS
+799 
-813 LEVNEKFRRKGI
+813 
-825 ATKMYNI
+825 
-832 AETESPDYVYRG
+832 
-844 TDETVGGVRTDD
+844 
-856 GQAFRKAYDSKQY
+856 
-869 APVPRQQF
+869 
-877 VESRPPV
+877 
-884 EPKVDEE
+884 
-891 AILRNLTDKYAN
+891 DKYAN
-903 DKAYGISHADDFER
+903 DKAYGISHTEQFER
-917 SSVMEDNITGLVGL
+917 SSVMEENINGLVGL
-931 ENNKFLEARNLFDND
+931 ENNSFLEARNLFDSD
-946 MEITLPNGKPFS
+946 MSIVLPNGQTFS
-958 VNSLREWDMDKIVP
+958 VNNLREWDMDKIIP

-977 VNGDISIM
+977 VNGDIAIM

-992 KEMKD
+992 KDMKD
-997 AVETLM
+997 MVETMM
-1003 NRAGDNG
+1003 NKAGDDG
-1010 KLKGEVATLRDTLK
+1010 KLKGEVSTLRDTLK
-1024 VLTGRA
+1024 ILTGRA
-1030 RRDGADDAAFATAM
+1030 RRDGADDAAFATVM
-1044 RTLTDL
+1044 RTMTDL

-1075 VRAMLHG
+1075 VRALLHG

-1092 NKKVSGSEIKDLHN
+1092 NKKVGASEIKDLHN

-1131 SDLSRVSS
+1131 SALGRGA
-1139 ATLGGAKYY
+1139 ATALGTAKYY

-1191 KFDERWLKTAGISD
+1191 KFDDRWLKTAGISD
-1205 DQWKGIKSLI
+1205 EQWKGIKSLI
-1215 RENVTR
+1215 RESVTR
-1221 GEDGKYTI
+1221 GPDGKYTI
-1229 RDKKAFSQDPRA
+1229 KDKKKFSQDPRA

-1265 DSKAYGPLAKT
+1265 DAKAYGPIAKT

-1310 STVMSMGLAG
+1310 STVISMGLAG
-1320 LYYMAQAHVKAYAMQ
+1320 IYYMAQIHLKASTMQ
-1335 DGRDK
+1335 DDRAR

-1359 SSHIGGPLGVANLLG
+1359 SSHLGGPLGVANILG
-1374 GIAGIQ
+1374 GIAGYE

-1400 AITYGASTSDPVM
+1400 AITYGAAKSDPVM
-1413 NVVGNFLEQVPA
+1413 GLVGNFLEQVPA

-1439 AGYLKADTRVDERDY
+1439 AGYLKSDTRVNERDY

>member
-1 MATRGIRNNNIGNIR
+1 MATRGIRNNNPGNIR
-16 VSKDQWEGATGDDGS
+16 VSKDQWEGMTGDDGA

-43 ALAKNLLSY
+43 ALGKNLLSY

-59 IDKIINRWAPPEEND
+59 IEKIINRWAPPNEND
-74 TQAYIDAVSASTG
+74 TQAYIDSVVAATG
-87 IPATQSLDLTDPDTL
+87 IPATQSLDLSDPDTL
-102 ASLAQAIGFH
+102 SSLAQAISFH
-112 ETSTR
+112 ETGSR
-117 YNPAVYKTGVS
+117 YDPEVYQKGVA
-128 RALEGGITPKSQ
+128 RALNGISPKTP

-152 GLKAKPSVSLGEGLP
+152 GLKAKPKVALGENLPTAAGLNI
-167 GVTGLQVEGQEPE
+167 EGQAPE
-180 APNKSFGEMF
+180 APNESFGEMF
-190 YQSTGETLQQRED
+190 YKSTGDTLQERED
-203 RSTWFGLGG
+203 RSTWFGFGA
-212 ATEAELKNSM
+212 ATEAEVKNSM
-222 VGVAIRAGQAEDS
+222 VGVAIRAGQTEDS

-241 VFNPTRWNNHKWS
+241 VFNPTRWNNHKWT
-254 RDELDQIRNA
+254 REELDQIRNA

-291 NQKLDAEKAKAG
+291 NQKLDQEKAKAG
-303 TGAQL
+303 IGAQL
-308 AAGVV
+308 AAGVI

-345 SGALAGASEIARTSV
+345 SGALAGVSEMARTSV
-360 AGGDAHVAEAIM
+360 AGGDAHVAEAIL

-379 GMTAIADGLGKVLG
+379 GMTAIADGLGRALG
-393 KSTNEFAGP
+393 RNTNEFAGP
-402 AIRLEARETARNVDG
+402 ATRLEARETARNVDG
-417 QDLSRMPIR
+417 QDLSRLPIQE
-426 DGEQVFNHQGVN
+426 GEQTFSHQGVKF
-438 YAEVPGEPGSVRLE
+438 ADVPNEPGSVRLE

-465 RTRQVFD
+465 KTRKVFD

-502 EVRGLAA
+502 EIRGVAA

-545 NDIDDAVTNALKD
+545 NDIDDAVTEALKD

-563 SWWRDNKAMRE
+563 AFWRDSSAFRQDIYQRVSM
-574 DVYKRAA
+574 
-581 LAIEDSSGQ
+581 AIEDGSGN
-590 LKAQLTPGEVKVYDL
+590 LKAELTPGELKVYDL

-620 AMFGRA
+620 AMFGRP
-626 DAQSIFP
+626 DAKSIFP
-633 GSRFKGTYVPNVY
+633 GSRFKGTYVPHVY
-646 SSQMKQLYIQELGS
+646 SNQMKELYIKELGS
-660 REGLQEAI
+660 PEALQEAI
-668 KQSWLASYS
+668 KKSWLTSYA
-677 SRPEVKA
+677 SRPEVKK
-684 RVDEYLKEQHKDIF
+684 RVDEALL
-698 DKANAEAKAAADAEN
+698 EADPTLTPEGLAAA
-713 FLRSQESTVP
+713 V
-723 DMPKVLRESGY
+723 
-734 VGDAGYQ
+734 
-741 KVTNGVVDGEYFNSK
+741 
-756 MDFSGER
+756 
-763 PYLVDGDFV
+763 
-772 YYTARTPDGSE
+772 
-783 LNVSVFTKSGE
+783 
-794 HAGAV
+794 
-799 SFTKRSGDEWFNPS
+799 
-813 LEVNEKFRRKGI
+813 
-825 ATKMYNI
+825 
-832 AETESPDYVYRG
+832 
-844 TDETVGGVRTDD
+844 
-856 GQAFRKAYDSKQY
+856 
-869 APVPRQQF
+869 
-877 VESRPPV
+877 
-884 EPKVDEE
+884 
-891 AILRNLTDKYAN
+891 DKYAN
-903 DKAYGISHADDFER
+903 DKAYGISHTEQFER
-917 SSVMEDNITGLVGL
+917 SSVMEENINGLVGL
-931 ENNKFLEARNLFDND
+931 ENNSFLEARNLFDSD
-946 MEITLPNGKPFS
+946 MSIVLPNGQTFS
-958 VNSLREWDMDKIVP
+958 VNNLREWDMDKIVP

-977 VNGDISIM
+977 VNGDIAIM

-997 AVETLM
+997 LVETMM
-1003 NRAGDNG
+1003 NKAGDDG
-1010 KLKGEVATLRDTLK
+1010 KLKGEVSTLRDTLK
-1024 VLTGRA
+1024 ILTGRA
-1030 RRDGADDAAFATAM
+1030 RRDGADDAAFATVM
-1044 RTLTDL
+1044 RTMTDL

-1092 NKKVSGSEIKDLHN
+1092 NKKVGASEIKDLHN

-1131 SDLSRVSS
+1131 SDLGRGA
-1139 ATLGGAKYY
+1139 ATALGTAKYY

-1154 RSPLTKVLNGTT
+1154 RSPFTKVLNGTT

-1191 KFDERWLKTAGISD
+1191 KFDDRWLKTAGISD
-1205 DQWKGIKSLI
+1205 EQWKGIKSLI
-1215 RENVTR
+1215 RESVTR
-1221 GEDGKYTI
+1221 GPDGKYTI
-1229 RDKKAFSQDPRA
+1229 KDKKAFSQDPRA

-1265 DSKAYGPLAKT
+1265 DAKAYGPLAKT

-1310 STVMSMGLAG
+1310 STVISMGLAG
-1320 LYYMAQAHVKAYAMQ
+1320 IYYMAQAHVKAYAMQ
-1335 DGRDK
+1335 DGRDRD
-1340 EYLKQALNPTMIGY
+1340 YLKQALDPTMIGY

-1359 SSHIGGPLGVANLLG
+1359 SSHLGGPLGVANILG
-1374 GIAGIQ
+1374 GIAGYEA
-1380 DTKLLRSS
+1380 TKMLRSS

-1400 AITYGASTSDPVM
+1400 AIAYGAATSDPVM

-1439 AGYLKADTRVDERDY
+1439 AGYLKADTRVNERDY

>member
-31 FVTFDSPESGVR
+31 FVTFDTPDSGVR
-43 ALAKNLLSY
+43 ALAKNLMSY

-59 IDKIINRWAPPEEND
+59 IEKIINRWAPPNEND
-74 TQAYIDAVSASTG
+74 TQSYINSVVAATG
-87 IPATQSLDLTDPDTL
+87 IPATQSIDLTNPDVL
-102 ASLAQAIGFH
+102 ASLSEAIGYH
-112 ETSTR
+112 ETGSR
-117 YNPAVYKTGVS
+117 YDPEVYKLGVS
-128 RALEGGITPKSQ
+128 RALSGAGGITPKTP

-152 GLKAKPSVSLGEGLP
+152 GLKAKSKVALGENLP
-167 GVTGLQVEGQEPE
+167 GVTGMNIEGQEPE
-180 APNKSFGEMF
+180 APNESFGEMF
-190 YQSTGETLQQRED
+190 YRSTGETLDQRAD
-203 RSTWFGLGG
+203 RSTWFGFGG
-212 ATEAELKNSM
+212 AAEAEVNNSL
-222 VGVAIRAGQAEDS
+222 VGVAVRAGQTEDS

-254 RDELDQIRNA
+254 REELDRIRNA

-308 AAGVV
+308 AAGVI

-345 SGALAGASEIARTSV
+345 SGALAGASEIARTAV

-379 GMTAIADGLGKVLG
+379 GMTAIGDALGRVLG

-402 AIRLEARETARNVDG
+402 ATRLEARETARNVDG
-417 QDLSRMPIR
+417 QDLSRLPIQE
-426 DGEQVFNHQGVN
+426 GEQAFSHQGVKF
-438 YAEVPGEPGSVRLE
+438 ADVPNEPGSVRLE

-465 RTRQVFD
+465 KTRQVFD

-502 EVRGLAA
+502 EIRGLAA

-519 SGASGKI
+519 SGATGKI

-545 NDIDDAVTNALKD
+545 NDIDDAVREALKD

-563 SWWRDNKAMRE
+563 NFNRDTGAFRQ
-574 DVYKRAA
+574 DIYQRVA
-581 LAIEDSSGQ
+581 LAIEDGSGN
-590 LKAQLTPGEVKVYDL
+590 LKGELTPGELKVYDL
-605 LKNQFDAKREMMENP
+605 LKNQFDSKREMMENP
-620 AMFGRA
+620 AMFGRV
-626 DAQSIFP
+626 DAKSIFP
-633 GSRFKGTYVPNVY
+633 GSRFKGTYVPHVY
-646 SSQMKQLYIQELGS
+646 SNQMKELYIKELGS
-660 REGLQEAI
+660 PEALQEAI
-668 KQSWLASYS
+668 KKSWLTSYAS
-677 SRPEVKA
+677 RHEVKA
-684 RVDEYLKEQHKDIF
+684 RVDESLLEANPNLKPDEL
-698 DKANAEAKAAADAEN
+698 AAA
-713 FLRSQESTVP
+713 
-723 DMPKVLRESGY
+723 
-734 VGDAGYQ
+734 
-741 KVTNGVVDGEYFNSK
+741 
-756 MDFSGER
+756 
-763 PYLVDGDFV
+763 
-772 YYTARTPDGSE
+772 
-783 LNVSVFTKSGE
+783 
-794 HAGAV
+794 
-799 SFTKRSGDEWFNPS
+799 
-813 LEVNEKFRRKGI
+813 
-825 ATKMYNI
+825 
-832 AETESPDYVYRG
+832 
-844 TDETVGGVRTDD
+844 
-856 GQAFRKAYDSKQY
+856 
-869 APVPRQQF
+869 
-877 VESRPPV
+877 VE
-884 EPKVDEE
+884 
-891 AILRNLTDKYAN
+891 KYAN
-903 DKAYGISHADDFER
+903 DKAYGISHTNTFER
-917 SSVMEDNITGLVGL
+917 SSVMEENINGLVGL
-931 ENNKFLEARNLFDND
+931 ENNNFLEARNLFDSD
-946 MEITLPNGKPFS
+946 MSIILPNGQPFN

-977 VNGDISIM
+977 VNGDIAIM

-997 AVETLM
+997 TVETMM
-1003 NRAGDNG
+1003 NRAGDDG
-1010 KLKGEVATLRDTLK
+1010 KLKGEVSTLRDTLK
-1024 VLTGRA
+1024 ILTGRA
-1030 RRDGADDAAFATAM
+1030 RRDGADDAAFSTVM
-1044 RTLTDL
+1044 RTMTDL

-1082 VPMFRDLAFR
+1082 IPMFRDLAFR
-1092 NKKVSGSEIKDLHN
+1092 NKKMGASEIKDLHN
-1106 VIFGKELDDSIR
+1106 VVFGKELDDSIR
-1118 PSKQDVIDRLRSY
+1118 PSKQDVIDRLRAY
-1131 SDLSRVSS
+1131 SDLGKPV
-1139 ATLGGAKYY
+1139 ATALGSAKYY

-1154 RSPLTKVLNGTT
+1154 RSPFTKVLNGTT

-1191 KFDERWLKTAGISD
+1191 KFDDRWLKTAGISA

-1215 RENVTR
+1215 RESVTR
-1221 GEDGKYTI
+1221 GPDGKYTI
-1229 RDKKAFSQDPRA
+1229 KDKKAFSQDPRA

-1265 DSKAYGPLAKT
+1265 NSKAYGPLAKT

-1320 LYYMAQAHVKAYAMQ
+1320 MYYMAQAHIKAYAMQ
-1335 DGRDK
+1335 DGRDR
-1340 EYLKQALNPTMIGY
+1340 EYLKRALNPTMIGY

-1359 SSHIGGPLGVANLLG
+1359 SSHLGGPLGVANILG
-1374 GIAGIQ
+1374 GIAGYE

-1388 ILPRSPTEKPER
+1388 ILPRSPTERPEK
-1400 AITYGASTSDPVM
+1400 AITYGAAKSDPVM
-1413 NVVGNFLEQVPA
+1413 NLVGNFLEQVPA

-1439 AGYLKADTRVDERDY
+1439 AGYLKADTRVNERDY

>member
-1 MATRGIRNNNIGNIR
+1 MATRGIRNNNPGNIR
-16 VSKDQWEGATGDDGS
+16 VSKDQWEGMTGDDGA

-43 ALAKNLLSY
+43 ALGKNLLSY

-59 IDKIINRWAPPEEND
+59 IEKIINRWAPPNEND
-74 TQAYIDAVSASTG
+74 TQAYIDSVVAATG
-87 IPATQSLDLTDPDTL
+87 IPATQSLDLSNPDTL
-102 ASLAQAIGFH
+102 SSLAQAISFH
-112 ETSTR
+112 ETGSR
-117 YNPAVYKTGVS
+117 YDPEVYQQGIA
-128 RALEGGITPKSQ
+128 RALNGISPKTP

-152 GLKAKPSVSLGEGLP
+152 GLKAKPKVALGENLPTAAGLNI
-167 GVTGLQVEGQEPE
+167 EGQAPE
-180 APNKSFGEMF
+180 APNESFGEMF
-190 YQSTGETLQQRED
+190 YKATGETMQERED
-203 RSTWFGLGG
+203 RSTWFGFGA
-212 ATEAELKNSM
+212 ATEAEVKNSM
-222 VGVAIRAGQAEDS
+222 VGVAIRAGQTEDS

-241 VFNPTRWNNHKWS
+241 VFNPTRWNNHKWT
-254 RDELDQIRNA
+254 REELDQIRNA

-291 NQKLDAEKAKAG
+291 NQKLDQEKAKAG

-308 AAGVV
+308 AAGVI

-345 SGALAGASEIARTSV
+345 SGALAGVSEMARTSV
-360 AGGDAHVAEAIM
+360 AGGDAHVAEAIL

-379 GMTAIADGLGKVLG
+379 GMTAIADGLGKALG
-393 KSTNEFAGP
+393 RNTNEFAGP
-402 AIRLEARETARNVDG
+402 ATRLEARETARNVDG
-417 QDLSRMPIR
+417 QDLSRLPIQE
-426 DGEQVFNHQGVN
+426 GEQTFSHQGVKF
-438 YAEVPGEPGSVRLE
+438 ADVPNEPGSVRLE

-465 RTRQVFD
+465 KTRQVFD

-502 EVRGLAA
+502 EIRGVAA

-545 NDIDDAVTNALKD
+545 NDIDDAVTEALKD

-563 SWWRDNKAMRE
+563 AFWRDSGAFRQDIYQRVSM
-574 DVYKRAA
+574 
-581 LAIEDSSGQ
+581 AIEDGSGN
-590 LKAQLTPGEVKVYDL
+590 LKAELTPGELKVYDL

-620 AMFGRA
+620 AMFGRP

-633 GSRFKGTYVPNVY
+633 GSRFKGTYVPHVY
-646 SSQMKQLYIQELGS
+646 SKQMKELYIKELGS
-660 REGLQEAI
+660 PEALQEAI
-668 KQSWLASYS
+668 KKSWLTSYA
-677 SRPEVKA
+677 SRPEVKK
-684 RVDEYLKEQHKDIF
+684 RVDEALL
-698 DKANAEAKAAADAEN
+698 EADPTLTPEGLAAA
-713 FLRSQESTVP
+713 V
-723 DMPKVLRESGY
+723 
-734 VGDAGYQ
+734 
-741 KVTNGVVDGEYFNSK
+741 
-756 MDFSGER
+756 
-763 PYLVDGDFV
+763 
-772 YYTARTPDGSE
+772 
-783 LNVSVFTKSGE
+783 
-794 HAGAV
+794 
-799 SFTKRSGDEWFNPS
+799 
-813 LEVNEKFRRKGI
+813 
-825 ATKMYNI
+825 
-832 AETESPDYVYRG
+832 
-844 TDETVGGVRTDD
+844 
-856 GQAFRKAYDSKQY
+856 
-869 APVPRQQF
+869 
-877 VESRPPV
+877 
-884 EPKVDEE
+884 
-891 AILRNLTDKYAN
+891 DKYAN
-903 DKAYGISHADDFER
+903 DKAYGISHTEQFER
-917 SSVMEDNITGLVGL
+917 SSVMEENINGLVGL
-931 ENNKFLEARNLFDND
+931 ENNSFLEARNLFDSD
-946 MEITLPNGKPFS
+946 MSIVLPNGQTFS
-958 VNSLREWDMDKIVP
+958 VNNLREWDMDKIVP

-977 VNGDISIM
+977 VNGDIAIM
-985 AGTGKTT
+985 AGTGRTT
-992 KEMKD
+992 KDMKD
-997 AVETLM
+997 LVETMM
-1003 NRAGDNG
+1003 NKAGDDG
-1010 KLKGEVATLRDTLK
+1010 KLKGEVSTLRDTLK
-1024 VLTGRA
+1024 ILTGRA
-1030 RRDGADDAAFATAM
+1030 RRDGADDAAFATVM
-1044 RTLTDL
+1044 RTMTDL

-1061 QNLTEIGGMLARGN
+1061 QNLTEIGAMLARGN
-1075 VRAMLHG
+1075 VRALLHG

-1092 NKKVSGSEIKDLHN
+1092 NKKVGASEIKNLHN

-1131 SDLSRVSS
+1131 SDLGRGT
-1139 ATLGGAKYY
+1139 ATALGTAKYY

-1154 RSPLTKVLNGTT
+1154 RSPFTKVLNGTT

-1191 KFDERWLKTAGISD
+1191 KFDDRWLKTAGISD
-1205 DQWKGIKSLI
+1205 EQWKGIKSLI
-1215 RENVTR
+1215 RESVTR
-1221 GEDGKYTI
+1221 GPDGKYTI
-1229 RDKKAFSQDPRA
+1229 KDKKAFSQDPRA

-1265 DSKAYGPLAKT
+1265 DAKAYGPLAKT

-1320 LYYMAQAHVKAYAMQ
+1320 IYYMAQAHIKAYAMQ
-1335 DGRDK
+1335 DGRDRD
-1340 EYLKQALNPTMIGY
+1340 YLKQALDPTMIGY

-1359 SSHIGGPLGVANLLG
+1359 SSHLGGPLGVANILG
-1374 GIAGIQ
+1374 GIAGYE
-1380 DTKLLRSS
+1380 DTKMLRSS

-1400 AITYGASTSDPVM
+1400 AISYGAATSDPVM

-1439 AGYLKADTRVDERDY
+1439 AGYLKADTRVNERDY

>member
-1 MATRGIRNNNIGNIR
+1 MATRGIRNNNPGNIR
-16 VSKDQWEGATGDDGS
+16 VSKDQWEGMTGDDGA

-43 ALAKNLLSY
+43 ALGKNLLSY

-59 IDKIINRWAPPEEND
+59 IEKIINRWAPPNEND
-74 TQAYIDAVSASTG
+74 TQAYINSVVAATG
-87 IPATQSLDLTDPDTL
+87 IPATQSLDLSDPDTL
-102 ASLAQAIGFH
+102 SSLAQAISFH
-112 ETSTR
+112 ETGSR
-117 YNPAVYKTGVS
+117 YDHEVYQQGVA
-128 RALEGGITPKSQ
+128 RALNGISPKTP

-152 GLKAKPSVSLGEGLP
+152 GLKAKPKVALGENLPTAAGLNI
-167 GVTGLQVEGQEPE
+167 EGQAPE
-180 APNKSFGEMF
+180 APNESFGEMF
-190 YQSTGETLQQRED
+190 YKATGETMQERED
-203 RSTWFGLGG
+203 RSTWFGFGS
-212 ATEAELKNSM
+212 AIEAEVKNSM
-222 VGVAIRAGQAEDS
+222 VGVAIRAGQTEDS

-254 RDELDQIRNA
+254 REELDQIRNA

-291 NQKLDAEKAKAG
+291 NQKLDQEKSKAG
-303 TGAQL
+303 IGAQL
-308 AAGVV
+308 AAGVI

-345 SGALAGASEIARTSV
+345 SGALAGVSEMARTSV
-360 AGGDAHVAEAIM
+360 AGGDAHVAEAIL

-379 GMTAIADGLGKVLG
+379 GMTAIADGLGRALG
-393 KSTNEFAGP
+393 RNTNEFAGP
-402 AIRLEARETARNVDG
+402 ATRLEARETARNVDG
-417 QDLSRMPIR
+417 QDLSRLPIQE
-426 DGEQVFNHQGVN
+426 GEQTFSHQGVKF
-438 YAEVPGEPGSVRLE
+438 ADVPNEPGSVRLE

-465 RTRQVFD
+465 KTRQVFD

-502 EVRGLAA
+502 EIRGVAA

-545 NDIDDAVTNALKD
+545 NDIDDAVTEALKD

-563 SWWRDNKAMRE
+563 AFWRDNSALRE
-574 DVYKRAA
+574 DVYKRVA
-581 LAIEDSSGQ
+581 LAIEDGSGN
-590 LKAQLTPGEVKVYDL
+590 LKAELTPGELKVYDL

-620 AMFGRA
+620 AMFGRT

-633 GSRFKGTYVPNVY
+633 GSRFKGTYVPVVY
-646 SSQMKQLYIQELGS
+646 SSQMKQLYIKELGS
-660 REGLQEAI
+660 PEALQEAI
-668 KQSWLASYS
+668 KKSWLTSYA

-684 RVDEYLKEQHKDIF
+684 RVDEMLAEQLRASQPAAGKTVGTASNHRSSVEAARDQMKLDDAATQAIDKVAELKDVLTNAEKRVADREKKLQNSKDRLASHEAKLKELEEKLAAKPKSKTIPVKIESRKQMIETQKSHVRINTERLDYMKGQA
-698 DKANAEAKAAADAEN
+698 DKVRDRITKATTEAEAAVAAAKGNKTA
-713 FLRSQESTVP
+713 
-723 DMPKVLRESGY
+723 
-734 VGDAGYQ
+734 
-741 KVTNGVVDGEYFNSK
+741 VDGQSTT
-756 MDFSGER
+756 GETTYGNASQAA
-763 PYLVDGDFV
+763 P
-772 YYTARTPDGSE
+772 
-783 LNVSVFTKSGE
+783 
-794 HAGAV
+794 
-799 SFTKRSGDEWFNPS
+799 
-813 LEVNEKFRRKGI
+813 EVTME
-825 ATKMYNI
+825 M
-832 AETESPDYVYRG
+832 
-844 TDETVGGVRTDD
+844 
-856 GQAFRKAYDSKQY
+856 
-869 APVPRQQF
+869 
-877 VESRPPV
+877 VE
-884 EPKVDEE
+884 
-891 AILRNLTDKYAN
+891 KYAN
-903 DKAYGISHADDFER
+903 DKAYGISHTEQFER
-917 SSVMEDNITGLVGL
+917 SSVMEENINGLVGL
-931 ENNKFLEARNLFDND
+931 ENNNFLEARNLFDND

-977 VNGDISIM
+977 VNGDIAIM

-997 AVETLM
+997 LVEAMM
-1003 NRAGDNG
+1003 NKAGDDG
-1010 KLKGEVATLRDTLK
+1010 KLKGEVSTLRDTLK
-1024 VLTGRA
+1024 ILTGRA
-1030 RRDGADDAAFATAM
+1030 RRDGADDAAFATVM
-1044 RTLTDL
+1044 RTMTDL

-1075 VRAMLHG
+1075 VRALLHG

-1092 NKKVSGSEIKDLHN
+1092 NKKVGASEIKDLHN
-1106 VIFGKELDDSIR
+1106 VLFGKELDDSIR
-1118 PSKQDVIDRLRSY
+1118 PSKQDVIDRLRAY
-1131 SDLSRVSS
+1131 SALSKPS
-1139 ATLGGAKYY
+1139 ATALGTAKYY

-1154 RSPLTKVLNGTT
+1154 RSPFTKVLNGTT

-1191 KFDERWLKTAGISD
+1191 KFDDRWLKTAGISD
-1205 DQWKGIKSLI
+1205 EQWKGIKSLI
-1215 RENVTR
+1215 RESVTR
-1221 GEDGKYTI
+1221 GPDGKYTI
-1229 RDKKAFSQDPRA
+1229 KDKKAFSQDPRA

-1265 DSKAYGPLAKT
+1265 DAKAYGPLAKT

-1296 YNATKNNRAMDAAL
+1296 YNATKNNRAIDAAL

-1320 LYYMAQAHVKAYAMQ
+1320 IYYMAQAHIKAYAMQ
-1335 DGRDK
+1335 DGRDR
-1340 EYLKQALNPTMIGY
+1340 EYLKQALDPTMIGY

-1359 SSHIGGPLGVANLLG
+1359 SSHLGGPLGVANILG
-1374 GIAGIQ
+1374 GIAGYE
-1380 DTKLLRSS
+1380 DTKMLRSS

-1400 AITYGASTSDPVM
+1400 AIAYGAATSDPVM

-1439 AGYLKADTRVDERDY
+1439 AGYLKADTRVNERDY

>member
-1 MATRGIRNNNIGNIR
+1 MATRGIRNNNPGNIR
-16 VSKDQWEGATGDDGS
+16 VSKDQWEGMTGDDGA

-43 ALAKNLLSY
+43 ALGKNLLSY

-59 IDKIINRWAPPEEND
+59 IEKIINRWAPPNEND
-74 TQAYIDAVSASTG
+74 TQAYIDSVVTATG
-87 IPATQSLDLTDPDTL
+87 IPATQSLDLSDPDTL
-102 ASLAQAIGFH
+102 SSLAQAISFH
-112 ETSTR
+112 ETGSR
-117 YNPAVYKTGVS
+117 YNPEVYQQGIA
-128 RALEGGITPKSQ
+128 RALNGISPKTP

-152 GLKAKPSVSLGEGLP
+152 GLKAKPKVALGENLPTAAGLNI
-167 GVTGLQVEGQEPE
+167 EGRAPE
-180 APNKSFGEMF
+180 APNESFGEMF
-190 YQSTGETLQQRED
+190 YKATGEIMQERED
-203 RSTWFGLGG
+203 RSTWFGFGA
-212 ATEAELKNSM
+212 ATEAEVKNSM
-222 VGVAIRAGQAEDS
+222 VGVAIRAGQTEDS

-241 VFNPTRWNNHKWS
+241 VFNPTRWNNHKWT
-254 RDELDQIRNA
+254 REELDQIRNA

-291 NQKLDAEKAKAG
+291 NQKLDQEKAKAG

-308 AAGVV
+308 AAGVI

-345 SGALAGASEIARTSV
+345 SGALAGVSEMARTSV
-360 AGGDAHVAEAIM
+360 AGGDAHVAEAIL

-379 GMTAIADGLGKVLG
+379 GMTAIADGLGRALG
-393 KSTNEFAGP
+393 RNTNEFAGP
-402 AIRLEARETARNVDG
+402 ATRLEARETARNVDG
-417 QDLSRMPIR
+417 QDLSRLPIQE
-426 DGEQVFNHQGVN
+426 GEQTFSHQGVKF
-438 YAEVPGEPGSVRLE
+438 ADVPNEPGSVRLE

-465 RTRQVFD
+465 KTRQVFD

-502 EVRGLAA
+502 EIRGVAA

-545 NDIDDAVTNALKD
+545 NDIDDAVTEALKD

-563 SWWRDNKAMRE
+563 AFWRDSGAFRQDIYQRVSM
-574 DVYKRAA
+574 
-581 LAIEDSSGQ
+581 AIEDGSGN
-590 LKAQLTPGEVKVYDL
+590 LKAELTPGELKVYDL

-620 AMFGRA
+620 AMFGRP
-626 DAQSIFP
+626 DAKSIFP
-633 GSRFKGTYVPNVY
+633 GSRFKGTYVPHVY
-646 SSQMKQLYIQELGS
+646 SNQMKELYIKELGS
-660 REGLQEAI
+660 PEALQEAI
-668 KQSWLASYS
+668 KKSWLTSYA
-677 SRPEVKA
+677 SRPEVKK
-684 RVDEYLKEQHKDIF
+684 RVDEELL
-698 DKANAEAKAAADAEN
+698 EADPTLTTEGLAAA
-713 FLRSQESTVP
+713 V
-723 DMPKVLRESGY
+723 
-734 VGDAGYQ
+734 
-741 KVTNGVVDGEYFNSK
+741 
-756 MDFSGER
+756 
-763 PYLVDGDFV
+763 
-772 YYTARTPDGSE
+772 
-783 LNVSVFTKSGE
+783 
-794 HAGAV
+794 
-799 SFTKRSGDEWFNPS
+799 
-813 LEVNEKFRRKGI
+813 
-825 ATKMYNI
+825 
-832 AETESPDYVYRG
+832 
-844 TDETVGGVRTDD
+844 
-856 GQAFRKAYDSKQY
+856 
-869 APVPRQQF
+869 
-877 VESRPPV
+877 
-884 EPKVDEE
+884 
-891 AILRNLTDKYAN
+891 DKYAN
-903 DKAYGISHADDFER
+903 DKAYGISHTEQFER
-917 SSVMEDNITGLVGL
+917 SSVMEENINGLVGL
-931 ENNKFLEARNLFDND
+931 ENNSFLEARNLFDSD
-946 MEITLPNGKPFS
+946 MSIILPNGQPFN

-977 VNGDISIM
+977 VNGDIAIM

-992 KEMKD
+992 KDMKD
-997 AVETLM
+997 LVETLM
-1003 NRAGDNG
+1003 NKAGDDG
-1010 KLKGEVATLRDTLK
+1010 KLKGEVSTLRDTLK
-1024 VLTGRA
+1024 ILTGHA
-1030 RRDGADDAAFATAM
+1030 RRDGADDAAFATVM
-1044 RTLTDL
+1044 RTMTDL

-1075 VRAMLHG
+1075 VRALLHG

-1092 NKKVSGSEIKDLHN
+1092 NKKVGASEIKDLHN

-1131 SDLSRVSS
+1131 SDLGRGA
-1139 ATLGGAKYY
+1139 ATALGTAKYY

-1154 RSPLTKVLNGTT
+1154 RSPFTKVLNGTT

-1191 KFDERWLKTAGISD
+1191 KFDDRWLKTAGISD
-1205 DQWKGIKSLI
+1205 EQWKGIKSLI
-1215 RENVTR
+1215 RESVTR
-1221 GEDGKYTI
+1221 GPDGKYTI
-1229 RDKKAFSQDPRA
+1229 KDKKAFSQDPRA

-1265 DSKAYGPLAKT
+1265 DAKAYGPVAKA

-1310 STVMSMGLAG
+1310 STVMSMGLTG
-1320 LYYMAQAHVKAYAMQ
+1320 IYYMAQAHVKAYAMQ
-1335 DGRDK
+1335 DGRDRD
-1340 EYLKQALNPTMIGY
+1340 YLKQALDPTMIGY

-1359 SSHIGGPLGVANLLG
+1359 SSHLGGPLGVANILG
-1374 GIAGIQ
+1374 GIAGYE
-1380 DTKLLRSS
+1380 DTKMLRSS

-1400 AITYGASTSDPVM
+1400 AIAYGAATSDPVM

-1425 FGYAANVGASAYNL
+1425 FGYAANVGTSAYNL
-1439 AGYLKADTRVDERDY
+1439 AGYLKADTRVNERDY

>member
-1 MATRGIRNNNIGNIR
+1 MATRGIRNNNPGNIR
-16 VSKDQWEGATGDDGS
+16 VSKDQWEGMTGDDGS

-43 ALAKNLLSY
+43 ALGKNLLSY

-59 IDKIINRWAPPEEND
+59 IEKIINRWAPPNEND
-74 TQAYIDAVSASTG
+74 TKAYIDSVVAATG
-87 IPATQSLDLTDPDTL
+87 IPATQSLDLSNPDTL
-102 ASLAQAIGFH
+102 SALAQAISFH
-112 ETSTR
+112 ETGSR
-117 YNPAVYKTGVS
+117 YDPEVYQNGVA
-128 RALEGGITPKSQ
+128 RALNGISPKTP

-152 GLKAKPSVSLGEGLP
+152 GLKAKPKVALGENLPTAAGLNI
-167 GVTGLQVEGQEPE
+167 EGQAPE
-180 APNKSFGEMF
+180 APNESFGEMF
-190 YQSTGETLQQRED
+190 YKSTGETMQERED
-203 RSTWFGLGG
+203 RSTWFGFGS
-212 ATEAELKNSM
+212 ATEAEVKNSM
-222 VGVAIRAGQAEDS
+222 VGVAIRAGQTEDS

-254 RDELDQIRNA
+254 REELDQIRNA

-291 NQKLDAEKAKAG
+291 NQKLDQEKAKAG

-308 AAGVV
+308 AAGVI

-326 GQVGKGGK
+326 GQVGKGAK

-345 SGALAGASEIARTSV
+345 SGALAGVSEMARTSV
-360 AGGDAHVAEAIM
+360 AGGDAHVAEAIL

-379 GMTAIADGLGKVLG
+379 GMTAIADGLGRALG
-393 KSTNEFAGP
+393 RNTNEFAGP
-402 AIRLEARETARNVDG
+402 ATRLEARETARNVDG
-417 QDLSRMPIR
+417 QDLSRLPIQE
-426 DGEQVFNHQGVN
+426 GEQTFSYQGVKF
-438 YAEVPGEPGSVRLE
+438 ADVPNEPGSVRLE

-465 RTRQVFD
+465 KTRQVFD

-502 EVRGLAA
+502 EIRGVAA

-545 NDIDDAVTNALKD
+545 NDIDDAVTEALKD

-563 SWWRDNKAMRE
+563 AFWRDSGAFRQDIYQRVSM
-574 DVYKRAA
+574 
-581 LAIEDSSGQ
+581 AIEDGSGN
-590 LKAQLTPGEVKVYDL
+590 LKAELTPGELKVYDL

-620 AMFGRA
+620 AMFGRP

-633 GSRFKGTYVPNVY
+633 GSRFKGTYVPHVY
-646 SSQMKQLYIQELGS
+646 SKQMKELYIKELGS
-660 REGLQEAI
+660 PEALQEAI
-668 KQSWLASYS
+668 KKSWLTSYA
-677 SRPEVKA
+677 SRPEVKK
-684 RVDEYLKEQHKDIF
+684 RVDEALLESDPTLTP
-698 DKANAEAKAAADAEN
+698 EGLAAA
-713 FLRSQESTVP
+713 V
-723 DMPKVLRESGY
+723 
-734 VGDAGYQ
+734 
-741 KVTNGVVDGEYFNSK
+741 
-756 MDFSGER
+756 
-763 PYLVDGDFV
+763 
-772 YYTARTPDGSE
+772 
-783 LNVSVFTKSGE
+783 
-794 HAGAV
+794 
-799 SFTKRSGDEWFNPS
+799 
-813 LEVNEKFRRKGI
+813 
-825 ATKMYNI
+825 
-832 AETESPDYVYRG
+832 
-844 TDETVGGVRTDD
+844 
-856 GQAFRKAYDSKQY
+856 
-869 APVPRQQF
+869 
-877 VESRPPV
+877 
-884 EPKVDEE
+884 
-891 AILRNLTDKYAN
+891 DKYAN
-903 DKAYGISHADDFER
+903 DKAYGISHTEQFER
-917 SSVMEDNITGLVGL
+917 SSVMEENINGLVGL
-931 ENNKFLEARNLFDND
+931 ENNSFLEARNLFDSD
-946 MEITLPNGKPFS
+946 MSIVLPNGQTFS
-958 VNSLREWDMDKIVP
+958 VNNLREWDMDKIVP

-977 VNGDISIM
+977 VNGDIAIM

-992 KEMKD
+992 KDMKD
-997 AVETLM
+997 LVETMM
-1003 NRAGDNG
+1003 NKAGDDG
-1010 KLKGEVATLRDTLK
+1010 KLKGEVSTLRDTLK
-1024 VLTGRA
+1024 ILTGRA
-1030 RRDGADDAAFATAM
+1030 RRDGADDAAFATVM
-1044 RTLTDL
+1044 RTMTDL

-1082 VPMFRDLAFR
+1082 VPIFRDLAFR
-1092 NKKVSGSEIKDLHN
+1092 NKKVGASEIKDLHN

-1131 SDLSRVSS
+1131 SDLGRGT
-1139 ATLGGAKYY
+1139 ATALGTAKYY

-1154 RSPLTKVLNGTT
+1154 RSPFTKVLNGTT

-1191 KFDERWLKTAGISD
+1191 KFDDRWLKTAGISD
-1205 DQWKGIKSLI
+1205 EQWNGIKSLI
-1215 RENVTR
+1215 RESVTR
-1221 GEDGKYTI
+1221 GPDGKYTI
-1229 RDKKAFSQDPRA
+1229 KDKKAFSQDPRA

-1265 DSKAYGPLAKT
+1265 DAKAYGPIAKT

-1296 YNATKNNRAMDAAL
+1296 YNATKNNRAIDAAL

-1320 LYYMAQAHVKAYAMQ
+1320 INYIAQVHVKAYAMQ
-1335 DGRDK
+1335 DGRDRD
-1340 EYLKQALNPTMIGY
+1340 YLKQALDPTMIGY

-1359 SSHIGGPLGVANLLG
+1359 SSHLGGPLGVANILG
-1374 GIAGIQ
+1374 GIAGYEA
-1380 DTKLLRSS
+1380 TKMLRSS

-1400 AITYGASTSDPVM
+1400 AITFGAATSDPVM

-1425 FGYAANVGASAYNL
+1425 FGYAANVGVSAYNL
-1439 AGYLKADTRVDERDY
+1439 AGYLKADTRVNERDY

>member
-1 MATRGIRNNNIGNIR
+1 MATRGIRNNNPGNIR
-16 VSKDQWEGATGDDGS
+16 VSKDQWEGMTGDDGE

-43 ALAKNLLSY
+43 ALGKNLLSY

-59 IDKIINRWAPPEEND
+59 IEKIINRWAPPNEND
-74 TQAYIDAVSASTG
+74 TQAYIDSVVAATG
-87 IPATQSLDLTDPDTL
+87 IPATQSLDLSDPDTL
-102 ASLAQAIGFH
+102 SSLAQAISFH
-112 ETSTR
+112 ETGSR
-117 YNPAVYKTGVS
+117 YDPEVYQQGVA
-128 RALEGGITPKSQ
+128 RALNGISPKTP

-152 GLKAKPSVSLGEGLP
+152 GLKAKPKVALGENLPTAAGLNI
-167 GVTGLQVEGQEPE
+167 EGQAPE
-180 APNKSFGEMF
+180 APNESFGEMF
-190 YQSTGETLQQRED
+190 YKATGETMQERED
-203 RSTWFGLGG
+203 RSTWFGFG
-212 ATEAELKNSM
+212 AAAEAEVKNSM
-222 VGVAIRAGQAEDS
+222 VGVAIRAGQTEDS

-254 RDELDQIRNA
+254 REELDQIRNA

-291 NQKLDAEKAKAG
+291 NQKLDQEKAKAG

-308 AAGVV
+308 AAGVI

-379 GMTAIADGLGKVLG
+379 GMTAIGDAIGKALG

-402 AIRLEARETARNVDG
+402 ATRLEARETARNVDG

-426 DGEQVFNHQGVN
+426 EGEETFSHQGVKF
-438 YAEVPGEPGSVRLE
+438 ADVPNEPGSVRLE

-465 RTRQVFD
+465 KTRQVFD

-502 EVRGLAA
+502 EIRGVAA

-545 NDIDDAVTNALKD
+545 NDIDDAVTEALKD

-563 SWWRDNKAMRE
+563 AFWRDSGAFRQDIYQRVSM
-574 DVYKRAA
+574 
-581 LAIEDSSGQ
+581 AIEDGSGN
-590 LKAQLTPGEVKVYDL
+590 LKAELTPGELKVYDL

-620 AMFGRA
+620 AMFGRP

-633 GSRFKGTYVPNVY
+633 GSRFKGTYVPHVY
-646 SSQMKQLYIQELGS
+646 SKQMKELYIKELGS
-660 REGLQEAI
+660 PEALQEAI
-668 KQSWLASYS
+668 KKSWLTSYA
-677 SRPEVKA
+677 SRPEVKK
-684 RVDEYLKEQHKDIF
+684 RVDEALL
-698 DKANAEAKAAADAEN
+698 EADPTLTPEGLAAA
-713 FLRSQESTVP
+713 V
-723 DMPKVLRESGY
+723 
-734 VGDAGYQ
+734 
-741 KVTNGVVDGEYFNSK
+741 
-756 MDFSGER
+756 
-763 PYLVDGDFV
+763 
-772 YYTARTPDGSE
+772 
-783 LNVSVFTKSGE
+783 
-794 HAGAV
+794 
-799 SFTKRSGDEWFNPS
+799 
-813 LEVNEKFRRKGI
+813 
-825 ATKMYNI
+825 
-832 AETESPDYVYRG
+832 
-844 TDETVGGVRTDD
+844 
-856 GQAFRKAYDSKQY
+856 
-869 APVPRQQF
+869 
-877 VESRPPV
+877 
-884 EPKVDEE
+884 
-891 AILRNLTDKYAN
+891 DKYAN
-903 DKAYGISHADDFER
+903 DKAYGISHTEQFER
-917 SSVMEDNITGLVGL
+917 SSVMEENINGLVGL
-931 ENNKFLEARNLFDND
+931 ENNSFLEARNLFDSD
-946 MEITLPNGKPFS
+946 MSIVLPNGQAFS
-958 VNSLREWDMDKIVP
+958 VNNLREWDMDKIVP

-977 VNGDISIM
+977 VNGDIAIM

-992 KEMKD
+992 KDMKD
-997 AVETLM
+997 LVETMM
-1003 NRAGDNG
+1003 NKAGDDG
-1010 KLKGEVATLRDTLK
+1010 KLKGEVSTLRDTLK
-1024 VLTGRA
+1024 ILTGRA
-1030 RRDGADDAAFATAM
+1030 RRDGADDAAFATVM
-1044 RTLTDL
+1044 RTMTDL

-1092 NKKVSGSEIKDLHN
+1092 NKKVGASEIKDLHN

-1131 SDLSRVSS
+1131 SDLGRGA
-1139 ATLGGAKYY
+1139 ATALGTAKYY

-1154 RSPLTKVLNGTT
+1154 RSPFTKVLNGTT

-1191 KFDERWLKTAGISD
+1191 KFDDRWLKTAGISD
-1205 DQWKGIKSLI
+1205 EQWNGIKSLI
-1215 RENVTR
+1215 RESVTR
-1221 GEDGKYTI
+1221 GPDGKYTI
-1229 RDKKAFSQDPRA
+1229 KDKKAFSQDPRA

-1265 DSKAYGPLAKT
+1265 DAKAYGPLAKT

-1296 YNATKNNRAMDAAL
+1296 YNATKNNRAIDAAL

-1320 LYYMAQAHVKAYAMQ
+1320 IYYMAQAHVKAYAMQ
-1335 DGRDK
+1335 DGRDRD
-1340 EYLKQALNPTMIGY
+1340 YLKQALDPTMIGY
-1354 AALSR
+1354 ASLSR
-1359 SSHIGGPLGVANLLG
+1359 SSHLGGPLGVANILG
-1374 GIAGIQ
+1374 GIAGYE
-1380 DTKLLRSS
+1380 DTKMLRSS

-1400 AITYGASTSDPVM
+1400 AIAYGAATSDPVM

-1439 AGYLKADTRVDERDY
+1439 AGYLKADTRVNERDY

>member
-1 MATRGIRNNNIGNIR
+1 MATRGIRNNNPGNIR
-16 VSKDQWEGATGDDGS
+16 VSKDQWEGMTGDDGA

-43 ALAKNLLSY
+43 ALGKNLLSY

-59 IDKIINRWAPPEEND
+59 IEKIINRWAPPNEND
-74 TQAYIDAVSASTG
+74 TQAYIDSVVAATG
-87 IPATQSLDLTDPDTL
+87 IPATQSLDLSDPDTL
-102 ASLAQAIGFH
+102 SSLAQAISFH
-112 ETSTR
+112 ETGSR
-117 YNPAVYKTGVS
+117 YDPEVYQQGVA
-128 RALEGGITPKSQ
+128 RALNGISPKTQ

-152 GLKAKPSVSLGEGLP
+152 GLKAKPKVALGENLP
-167 GVTGLQVEGQEPE
+167 TTAGMNIEGQAPE
-180 APNKSFGEMF
+180 APNESFGEMF
-190 YQSTGETLQQRED
+190 YKATGETMQERED
-203 RSTWFGLGG
+203 RSTWFGFGA
-212 ATEAELKNSM
+212 ATEAEVKNSM
-222 VGVAIRAGQAEDS
+222 VGVAIRAGQTEDS

-241 VFNPTRWNNHKWS
+241 VFNPTRWNNHKWT
-254 RDELDQIRNA
+254 REELDQIRNA

-291 NQKLDAEKAKAG
+291 NQKLDQEKAKAG

-308 AAGVV
+308 AAGVI

-345 SGALAGASEIARTSV
+345 SGALAGVSEMSRTSV
-360 AGGDAHVAEAIM
+360 AGGDAHVAEAIL

-379 GMTAIADGLGKVLG
+379 GMTAIADGLGRALG
-393 KSTNEFAGP
+393 RNTNEFAGP
-402 AIRLEARETARNVDG
+402 ATRLEARETARNVDG
-417 QDLSRMPIR
+417 QDLSRLPIQE
-426 DGEQVFNHQGVN
+426 GEQTFSHQGVKF
-438 YAEVPGEPGSVRLE
+438 ADVPNEPGSVRLE

-465 RTRQVFD
+465 KTRQVFD

-502 EVRGLAA
+502 EIRGVAA

-545 NDIDDAVTNALKD
+545 NDIDDAVTEALKD

-563 SWWRDNKAMRE
+563 AFWRDSGAFRQDIYQRVSM
-574 DVYKRAA
+574 
-581 LAIEDSSGQ
+581 AIEDGSGN
-590 LKAQLTPGEVKVYDL
+590 LKAELTPGELKVYDL

-620 AMFGRA
+620 AMFGRP

-633 GSRFKGTYVPNVY
+633 GSRFKGTYVPHVY
-646 SSQMKQLYIQELGS
+646 SKQMKELYIKELGS
-660 REGLQEAI
+660 PEALQEAI
-668 KQSWLASYS
+668 KKSWLTSYA
-677 SRPEVKA
+677 SRPEVKK
-684 RVDEYLKEQHKDIF
+684 RVDEALL
-698 DKANAEAKAAADAEN
+698 EADPTLTPEGLAAA
-713 FLRSQESTVP
+713 V
-723 DMPKVLRESGY
+723 
-734 VGDAGYQ
+734 
-741 KVTNGVVDGEYFNSK
+741 
-756 MDFSGER
+756 
-763 PYLVDGDFV
+763 
-772 YYTARTPDGSE
+772 
-783 LNVSVFTKSGE
+783 
-794 HAGAV
+794 
-799 SFTKRSGDEWFNPS
+799 
-813 LEVNEKFRRKGI
+813 
-825 ATKMYNI
+825 
-832 AETESPDYVYRG
+832 
-844 TDETVGGVRTDD
+844 
-856 GQAFRKAYDSKQY
+856 
-869 APVPRQQF
+869 
-877 VESRPPV
+877 
-884 EPKVDEE
+884 
-891 AILRNLTDKYAN
+891 DKYAN
-903 DKAYGISHADDFER
+903 DKAYGISHTEQFER
-917 SSVMEDNITGLVGL
+917 SSVMEENINGLVGL
-931 ENNKFLEARNLFDND
+931 ENNSFLEARNLFDSD
-946 MEITLPNGKPFS
+946 MSIVLPNGQTFS
-958 VNSLREWDMDKIVP
+958 VNNLREWDMDKIVP

-977 VNGDISIM
+977 VNGDIAIM

-992 KEMKD
+992 KDMKD
-997 AVETLM
+997 LVETMM
-1003 NRAGDNG
+1003 NKAGDDG
-1010 KLKGEVATLRDTLK
+1010 KLKGEVSTLRDTLK
-1024 VLTGRA
+1024 ILTGRA
-1030 RRDGADDAAFATAM
+1030 RRDGADDAAFATVM
-1044 RTLTDL
+1044 RTMTDL

-1075 VRAMLHG
+1075 VRALLHG

-1092 NKKVSGSEIKDLHN
+1092 NKKVGASEIKDLHN

-1118 PSKQDVIDRLRSY
+1118 PSKQDVIDRLRAY
-1131 SDLSRVSS
+1131 SALSKPT
-1139 ATLGGAKYY
+1139 ATALGSAKYY

-1154 RSPLTKVLNGTT
+1154 RSPFTKVLNGTT

-1191 KFDERWLKTAGISD
+1191 KFDDRWLKTAGISD
-1205 DQWKGIKSLI
+1205 EQWNGIKSLI
-1215 RENVTR
+1215 RESLTR
-1221 GEDGKYTI
+1221 GPDGKYTI
-1229 RDKKAFSQDPRA
+1229 KDKKAFSQDPRA

-1265 DSKAYGPLAKT
+1265 DAKAYGPLAKT

-1310 STVMSMGLAG
+1310 STVISMGLAG
-1320 LYYMAQAHVKAYAMQ
+1320 IYYMAQAHVKAYAMQ
-1335 DGRDK
+1335 DGRDRD
-1340 EYLKQALNPTMIGY
+1340 YLKQALDPTMIGY

-1359 SSHIGGPLGVANLLG
+1359 SSHLGGPLGVANILG
-1374 GIAGIQ
+1374 GIAGYE
-1380 DTKLLRSS
+1380 DTKMLRSS

-1400 AITYGASTSDPVM
+1400 AIAYSAPTSDPVM

-1439 AGYLKADTRVDERDY
+1439 AGYLKADTRVNERDY

>member
-1 MATRGIRNNNIGNIR
+1 MATRGIRNNNPGNIR
-16 VSKDQWEGATGDDGS
+16 VSKDQWEGMTGDDGA

-43 ALAKNLLSY
+43 ALGKNLLSY

-59 IDKIINRWAPPEEND
+59 IEKIINRWAPPNEND
-74 TQAYIDAVSASTG
+74 TQAYIDSVVAATG
-87 IPATQSLDLTDPDTL
+87 IPATQSLDLSNPDTL
-102 ASLAQAIGFH
+102 SSLAQAISFH
-112 ETSTR
+112 ETGSR
-117 YNPAVYKTGVS
+117 YNPEVYQQGVA
-128 RALEGGITPKSQ
+128 RALNGISPKTP

-152 GLKAKPSVSLGEGLP
+152 GLKAKPKVALGENLPTAAGLNI
-167 GVTGLQVEGQEPE
+167 EGQAPE
-180 APNKSFGEMF
+180 APNESFGEMF
-190 YQSTGETLQQRED
+190 YKATGETMQERED
-203 RSTWFGLGG
+203 RSTWFGFGA
-212 ATEAELKNSM
+212 ATEAEVKNSM
-222 VGVAIRAGQAEDS
+222 VGVAIRAGQTEDS

-241 VFNPTRWNNHKWS
+241 VFNPTRWNNHKWT
-254 RDELDQIRNA
+254 REELDQIRNA

-291 NQKLDAEKAKAG
+291 NQKLDQEKAKAG

-308 AAGVV
+308 AAGVI

-345 SGALAGASEIARTSV
+345 SGALAGVSEMARTSV
-360 AGGDAHVAEAIM
+360 AGGDAHVAEAIL

-379 GMTAIADGLGKVLG
+379 GMTAIADGLGRALG
-393 KSTNEFAGP
+393 RNTNEFAGP
-402 AIRLEARETARNVDG
+402 ATRLEARETARNVDG
-417 QDLSRMPIR
+417 QDLSRLPIQE
-426 DGEQVFNHQGVN
+426 GEQTFSHQGVKF
-438 YAEVPGEPGSVRLE
+438 ADVPNEPGSVRLE

-465 RTRQVFD
+465 KTRQVFD

-502 EVRGLAA
+502 EIRGVAA

-533 FERLRAVDHRFY
+533 FERLSAVDHRFY
-545 NDIDDAVTNALKD
+545 NDIDDAVTEALKD

-563 SWWRDNKAMRE
+563 AFWRDSGAFRQDIYQRVSM
-574 DVYKRAA
+574 
-581 LAIEDSSGQ
+581 AIEDGSGN
-590 LKAQLTPGEVKVYDL
+590 LKAELTPGELKVYDL

-620 AMFGRA
+620 AMFGRP

-633 GSRFKGTYVPNVY
+633 GSRFKGTYVPHVY
-646 SSQMKQLYIQELGS
+646 SNQMKELYIKELGS
-660 REGLQEAI
+660 PEALQEAI
-668 KQSWLASYS
+668 KKSWLTSYA
-677 SRPEVKA
+677 SRPEVKK
-684 RVDEYLKEQHKDIF
+684 RVDEALL
-698 DKANAEAKAAADAEN
+698 EADPTLTPEGLAAA
-713 FLRSQESTVP
+713 V
-723 DMPKVLRESGY
+723 
-734 VGDAGYQ
+734 
-741 KVTNGVVDGEYFNSK
+741 
-756 MDFSGER
+756 
-763 PYLVDGDFV
+763 
-772 YYTARTPDGSE
+772 
-783 LNVSVFTKSGE
+783 
-794 HAGAV
+794 
-799 SFTKRSGDEWFNPS
+799 
-813 LEVNEKFRRKGI
+813 
-825 ATKMYNI
+825 
-832 AETESPDYVYRG
+832 
-844 TDETVGGVRTDD
+844 
-856 GQAFRKAYDSKQY
+856 
-869 APVPRQQF
+869 
-877 VESRPPV
+877 
-884 EPKVDEE
+884 
-891 AILRNLTDKYAN
+891 DKYAN
-903 DKAYGISHADDFER
+903 DKAYGISHTEQFER
-917 SSVMEDNITGLVGL
+917 SSVMEENINGLVGL
-931 ENNKFLEARNLFDND
+931 ENNSFLEARNLFDSD
-946 MEITLPNGKPFS
+946 MSIVLPNGQTFS
-958 VNSLREWDMDKIVP
+958 VNNLREWDMDKIVP

-977 VNGDISIM
+977 VNGDIAIM

-992 KEMKD
+992 KDMKD
-997 AVETLM
+997 LVETMM
-1003 NRAGDNG
+1003 NKAGDDG
-1010 KLKGEVATLRDTLK
+1010 KLKGEVSTLRDTLK
-1024 VLTGRA
+1024 ILTGRA
-1030 RRDGADDAAFATAM
+1030 RRDGADDAAFATVM
-1044 RTLTDL
+1044 RTMTDL

-1092 NKKVSGSEIKDLHN
+1092 NKKVGASEIKDLHN

-1131 SDLSRVSS
+1131 SDLGRGA
-1139 ATLGGAKYY
+1139 ATALGTAKYY

-1154 RSPLTKVLNGTT
+1154 RSPFTKVLNGTT

-1191 KFDERWLKTAGISD
+1191 KFDDRWLKTAGISD
-1205 DQWKGIKSLI
+1205 EQWTGIKSLI
-1215 RENVTR
+1215 RESVTR
-1221 GEDGKYTI
+1221 GPDGKYTI
-1229 RDKKAFSQDPRA
+1229 KDKKAFSQDPRA

-1265 DSKAYGPLAKT
+1265 DAKAYGPLAKT

-1320 LYYMAQAHVKAYAMQ
+1320 IYYMAQAHVKAYAMQ
-1335 DGRDK
+1335 DGRDRD
-1340 EYLKQALNPTMIGY
+1340 YLKQALDPTMIGY

-1359 SSHIGGPLGVANLLG
+1359 SSHLGGPLGVANILG
-1374 GIAGIQ
+1374 GIAGYE
-1380 DTKLLRSS
+1380 DTKMLRSS

-1400 AITYGASTSDPVM
+1400 AIAYGAATSDPVM

-1439 AGYLKADTRVDERDY
+1439 AGYLKADTRVNERDY